1 MRKLRKPLSW
11 LLAVC
16 MLFSLL
22 PGTALAADPDPAP
35 VADTTTYTD
44 WEDLFGVGEDAYL
57 TTKDIGRIWTDKSV
71 STEDITLPGTTI
83 TGLTDNT
90 VEKAAD
96 ADFLVALSGLGS
108 AATIVDQTAIPT
120 DTILVLDMS
129 PKMQPNVNEMVTAAN
144 AALRNLLTSNPYN
157 RVGVVVYDNTSATIL
172 PLDRY
177 TNYDNGGTTELL
189 TISGNTITSHGIGGA
204 QQIPQNSFSFDGG
217 TYRNYQVG
225 LHEGM
230 YNLANAQDVTVEISG
245 QTVLRVPV
253 IISMA
258 SGNPERGRETFV
270 GTPDEVASS
279 GYVNPYN
286 DSNVTAKQQDSYVAQ
301 AFLSLLTAA
310 YSKKEIA
317 NNYTHNGES
326 RTPYVYTVG
335 VGDLSNDS
343 NEALANVVLNP
354 SQYLTEDTVVGREDN
369 NLNDALTSYNNGSV
383 QLIRSRFAV
392 DVGSISR
399 RYITIS
405 RGNNATLTLDDLKY
419 NDGYFAADNVST
431 AQAWNEIFDK
441 VLTEINTAAPTS
453 PTETTEGAE
462 GTGGESGFITF
473 TDELGPYMK
482 VVDAPTVLYGDHA
495 FTATTNDNGA
505 TYTFTGTVE
514 GNEIYGEADLADLE
528 LTVTTEGDT
537 QTLTW
542 KVPASLIPLRTVTA
556 TTHVDGDGGK
566 TYSIQQD
573 QEAYPIRLFYSVG
586 RDDAV
591 EFDQDDN
598 DYLIAHSKDGTT
610 SFYSNAWDTAD
621 TEDTQYGTTTAV
633 FTPAQSNAF
642 YHYTEDTPLYVL
654 VDNVAGGNQKLLTHE
669 EALAHLLQSTVI
681 PEQGT
686 VVIDGTIYNI
696 VRAQEAHKG
705 QGAAFFYE
713 HRYYQ
718 AQGTGDTGELDA
730 DLLTD
735 YHLVLNPNAL
745 QGHVVDDAGGLSI
758 QKGSTKLSRVSDGNA
773 AKTSNET
780 GTAVHYRHP
789 VYDVD
794 ATTVTVHLGNNGLRT
809 EPTPTGT
816 LTVKVNTTT
825 GSNVPSPEPTFT
837 YTLELYNVSPE
848 GTVNGKLDTQKAPVT
863 VKIGDGSETPLN
875 SDGTFQLQ
883 PGQTATVSG
892 IPAGTAYQLT
902 ETAIAGYEDTYENSY
917 PGYETTPQG
926 RVVYDSTGNIA
937 ASVTVSHAYDPSQRS
952 FTLTYNG
959 NAVQGSVTNVPSA
972 QSNIT
977 GGTQVTLAGGP
988 THSAVGSVAVAFIGW
1003 TDATNKTTTILSA
1016 NDTAPTTVASPYTVN
1031 ADTTLYAA
1039 WGYDTDGDGKPD
1051 VTEEKRTVTYNANS
1065 GYFDSI
1071 SSTTTKEEKVPAQ
1084 PSYRLNTTD
1093 EFKPSRDQVG
1103 GKDVAFV
1110 GWSETQHSDIYGL
1123 DDNYDPSI
1131 LAATVNV
1138 STADATVYAVW
1149 GYDSDGDGKPDV
1161 QDESYVI
1168 TASAGANGSITPLT
1182 RYVLAGA
1189 NAEFTIQPEENY
1201 ALDTV
1206 TIVKKNIDDT
1216 TVETKTYPNDGEHN
1230 IPGYAS
1236 GALTLENVQSNY
1248 AITVTFAEDADK
1260 DGTPDKYDRTLTYDA
1275 NGGYFGSEGTTEKTE
1290 TGLNDGD
1297 RHTLKSTDEYHPSHA
1312 DQDGHKV
1319 LFIGW
1324 TTDTSAQNEV
1334 YERGDG
1340 DSLPTLCGRTVT
1352 ISGDMVVYAVWGLDG
1367 DDDSKPDVTEDDHH
1381 ITATAGDNG
1390 SISPEEA
1397 YVSDGGSATFTIAP
1411 ASGYAVDTITIDADE
1426 AGEQVLTNNGGSL
1439 PTGVAEKWASYTF
1452 SNVTEDHT
1460 ISVTFGLDEDSNGVP
1475 DANEPEDA
1483 YTLTYHANGGAFDG
1497 QTDPYVVND
1506 VAAGPHTLNDIAAP
1520 THDAVEYNGQQ
1531 DVPVLFIGW
1540 MTEDDHETIYS
1551 VEGTAPDTVTSVSM
1565 DEDKAVWA
1573 AWGYDEDGNGEPD
1586 VTETQYTVTARVEGE
1601 GGSIDPT
1608 SKTVNAGED
1617 VEFTIDAEDGYA
1629 LDTIQVNGKTEYT
1642 NDDITAPFE
1651 GTWTLENVQE
1661 AAEVVVTFGEDENG
1675 NGVPDD
1681 KEEPE
1686 EEQYTVTAS
1695 SDSEEQGSIDPTE
1708 ATVDAGD
1715 DLPFTIHAED
1725 GCALDYITVNGDVV
1739 YSNNDPENAFTGNWT
1754 LEDIRED
1761 SEVVAYFGA
1770 DEDEDGVPD
1779 EPSYWT
1785 IEASAGSGGGID
1797 PEGDVFVPDGGDQ
1810 RFDFDPDRGYEID
1823 RVRVDGDSE
1832 RVRSSYTFE
1841 EVTENHTIRVTFTE
1855 TDEGGDDDNDD
1866 DDDGGIT
1873 YLTITAT
1880 AGEGGSISP
1889 DGRVQVAYD
1898 RNKSFIIQ
1906 ADEGYEL
1913 ADVLVDGRSVGAV
1926 GRYTFEKVHKNHTIT
1941 AVFTA
1946 IQKLNGVD
1954 RWLNTRDHIAYLSG
1968 YPDGTFGPDRNMT
1981 RAEVAQMFY
1990 ALLNDQNVPATVSFS
2005 DVPDGAWYADAVETL
2020 ASLGM
2025 FTGYPDGTFHPNSTI
2040 TRAEFAAAA
2049 LSFADMAPSARC
2061 SFPDVSAQDWFYPY
2075 VASAAEY
2082 GWIGGYPDGSF
2093 RPSGSIT
2100 RAEVA
2105 VIVNHMLGRTPDQS
2119 FVDRSLDR
2127 LVSFSDL
2134 NSSHWAFYPI
2144 MEASNSHG
2152 HIKAGGSEQW
2162 TGINN

>member
-22 PGTALAADPDPAP
+22 PGTALAADPGSTT
-35 VADTTTYTD
+35 ADTSTLTSWQD
-44 WEDLFGVGEDAYL
+44 VFGVGADQHL
-57 TTKDIGRIWTDKSV
+57 STKDIGRIWTDKTV
-71 STEDITLPGTTI
+71 STEDI
-83 TGLTDNT
+83 GLSGDIGQDVT
-90 VEKAAD
+90 VSKEPD
-96 ADFLVALSGLGS
+96 ADFLVGLSALGS
-108 AATIVDQTAIPT
+108 AATIVDKANVPV
-120 DTILVLDMS
+120 DTVFILDMS
-129 PKMQPNVNEMVTAAN
+129 PKMGDPDAKAEAMLTATESAIRTLMAAN
-144 AALRNLLTSNPYN
+144 PNN
-157 RVGVVVYDNTSATIL
+157 RVAVIGYSNYASVLL
-172 PLDRY
+172 PLDHY
-177 TNYDNGGTTELL
+177 QNGAQADYFNYDP
-189 TISGNTITSHGIGGA
+189 NTIGTGGKVTAYGINSSTNPVENTFDIDRQSSGTDKYTQSGIYLGAQQLLNADTTVRVGGA
-204 QQIPQNSFSFDGG
+204 QVDRAPQIILLSEGEPKDGDTNITAPPTTNSNNIQKFLVGDGAGSDESRHAQSFA
-217 TYRNYQVG
+217 
-225 LHEGM
+225 M
-230 YNLANAQDVTVEISG
+230 
-245 QTVLRVPV
+245 
-253 IISMA
+253 MM
-258 SGNPERGRETFV
+258 
-270 GTPDEVASS
+270 
-279 GYVNPYN
+279 
-286 DSNVTAKQQDSYVAQ
+286 
-301 AFLSLLTAA
+301 TAA
-310 YSKKEIA
+310 YMKGQVEDHYSSGASFITIGVDPGSADAPNLARLCLNPKEELSSNTHANAFNNYFNEYKTNTSVDIMRYGGGASRTDRVTFNDFPASVTSLAYNDAYYEVSDVGDSTAWESIFEEIA
-317 NNYTHNGES
+317 NS
-326 RTPYVYTVG
+326 I
-335 VGDLSNDS
+335 
-343 NEALANVVLNP
+343 
-354 SQYLTEDTVVGREDN
+354 
-369 NLNDALTSYNNGSV
+369 LTS
-383 QLIRSRFAV
+383 
-392 DVGSISR
+392 
-399 RYITIS
+399 
-405 RGNNATLTLDDLKY
+405 
-419 NDGYFAADNVST
+419 
-431 AQAWNEIFDK
+431 
-441 VLTEINTAAPTS
+441 APQY
-453 PTETTEGAE
+453 PTETPEGAD
-462 GTGGESGFITF
+462 GTDGEKGTLVF
-473 TDELGPYMK
+473 TDKLGAYMK
-482 VVDAPTVLYGDHA
+482 V
-495 FTATTNDNGA
+495 
-505 TYTFTGTVE
+505 TGTPRLVFANQQFE
-514 GNEIYGEADLADLE
+514 GK
-528 LTVTTEGDT
+528 TT
-537 QTLTW
+537 
-542 KVPASLIPLRTVTA
+542 
-556 TTHVDGDGGK
+556 DGGK
-566 TYSIQQD
+566 TYIFEGSIDANEIYPGAASLEYMTLEVSTDQNGQQTLTWTIPAALLPLRTLTATSSTDSTGVTSHTIQQD
-573 QEAYPIRLFYSVG
+573 RGAYPIRLFYSVD
-586 RDDAV
+586 RDETV
-591 EFDQDDN
+591 TFDQGDN

-610 SFYSNAWDTAD
+610 SFYSNAWDAAAQD
-621 TEDTQYGTTTAV
+621 DTQYGTATAV
-633 FTPAQSNAF
+633 FTPADSNAF

-654 VDNVAGGNQKLLTHE
+654 VDNVAGGSQTLLTHD
-669 EALAHLLQSTVI
+669 EALDHLLQSTVI
-681 PEQGT
+681 PERGT
-686 VVIDGTIYNI
+686 VVIDGTTYNI
-696 VRAQEAHKG
+696 VRAKDSHTGK
-705 QGAAFFYE
+705 GAAFFYE

-718 AQGTGDTGELDA
+718 AQDTGDEGELEA

-735 YHLVLNPNAL
+735 YHLVLNPQAL
-745 QGHVVDDAGGLSI
+745 IGHTDGDADGLYI
-758 QKGSTKLSRVSDGNA
+758 EAGSAKLSRVSDGSA
-773 AKTSNET
+773 DKTGNGT

-789 VYDVD
+789 VYNVD
-794 ATTVTVHLGNNGLRT
+794 DTTVTVHLGNNGLRT
-809 EPTPTGT
+809 EKTPTGT

-825 GSNVPSPEPTFT
+825 GSNVPSPEPEFT
-837 YTLELYNVSPE
+837 YKLELYNVSPE

-917 PGYETTPQG
+917 PRYETTPQG

-959 NAVQGSVTNVPSA
+959 NAVQGSVANVPSA

-977 GGTQVTLAGGP
+977 GGTQVTPAGGP
-988 THSAVGSVAVAFIGW
+988 THSSVNGVAVAFIGW
-1003 TDATNKTTTILSA
+1003 TDATNKTSTILSA
-1016 NDTAPTTVASPYTVN
+1016 NDTAPTTVVSPYTVN

-1051 VTEEKRTVTYNANS
+1051 VTEDKRTVTYNANGGTFGS
-1065 GYFDSI
+1065 DEAK
-1071 SSTTTKEEKVPAQ
+1071 TETVPAQ
-1084 PSYRLNTTD
+1084 DRYRLNTTA
-1093 EFKPSRDQVG
+1093 EFKPTHADDNSTE
-1103 GKDVAFV
+1103 VAFV

-1131 LAATVNV
+1131 LAATVDV
-1138 STADATVYAVW
+1138 STTDATVYAVW
-1149 GYDSDGDGKPDV
+1149 GYDSNGDGKPDV
-1161 QDESYVI
+1161 QDESYGI
-1168 TASAGANGSITPLT
+1168 TASVDGGNGSITPPT
-1182 RYVLAGA
+1182 RYVIAGTD
-1189 NAEFTIQPEENY
+1189 AEFTITPDTNY

-1206 TIVKKNIDDT
+1206 TIVKQDVGGS

-1230 IPGYAS
+1230 IPGYTS
-1236 GALTLENVQSNY
+1236 GTLTLSDVRSDY
-1248 AITVTFAEDADK
+1248 AITVTFAEDADQ

-1275 NGGYFGSEGTTEKTE
+1275 NGGYFSSEDEQTKTE
-1290 TGLNDGD
+1290 TGLNDD
-1297 RHTLKSTDEYHPSHA
+1297 QNYKLNTTNDFKPTHA

-1324 TTDTSAQNEV
+1324 TTDTSAQNKV
-1334 YERGDG
+1334 YKRGDTPPKT
-1340 DSLPTLCGRTVT
+1340 STRLT
-1352 ISGDMVVYAVWGLDG
+1352 ISGDMTVYAVWGLDG
-1367 DDDSKPDVTEDDHH
+1367 DDDGKPDVTEDDHH
-1381 ITATAGDNG
+1381 ITATTGPNG
-1390 SISPEEA
+1390 SINPKEA
-1397 YVSDGGSATFTIAP
+1397 YVSDGGSATFTITP
-1411 ASGYAVDTITIDADE
+1411 VSGYAVDTITIDSTAHKNDGT
-1426 AGEQVLTNNGGSL
+1426 APAPGTSW
-1439 PTGVAEKWASYTF
+1439 TSYTF
-1452 SNVTEDHT
+1452 KDVTEDHT
-1460 ISVTFGLDEDSNGVP
+1460 ISVTFGLDEDNNGVP
-1475 DANEPEDA
+1475 DANEPEAA

-1506 VAAGPHTLNDIAAP
+1506 VAAGPHTLSDIAAP

-1551 VEGTAPDTVTSVSM
+1551 VEDTAPDTVTSVSM

-1617 VEFTIDAEDGYA
+1617 VEFTIDAKDGYA
-1629 LDTIQVNGKTEYT
+1629 LDTIQVNSKTEYT

-1661 AAEVVVTFGEDENG
+1661 AAEVVVTFGEDEND

-1739 YSNNDPENAFTGNWT
+1739 YSNNDPENAFTGSWT

-1855 TDEGGDDDNDD
+1855 TDEGGDDDDDD

-1946 IQKLNGVD
+1946 SQKLNGVD

-2082 GWIGGYPDGSF
+2082 GWIGGYPDGTF

-2144 MEASNSHG
+2144 MEASNSHD

>member
-44 WEDLFGVGEDAYL
+44 WEDLFGVGGSAYL

-71 STEDITLPGTTI
+71 STQDITLPGTNI
-83 TGLTDNT
+83 DGLENNT
-90 VEKAAD
+90 VKKEAD

-108 AATIVDQTAIPT
+108 AATIVDRVSVPI
-120 DTILVLDMS
+120 DTVLILDMS
-129 PKMQPNVNEMVTAAN
+129 PKMGDPDAKAEAMLTATESAIRTLMAAN
-144 AALRNLLTSNPYN
+144 PNN
-157 RVGVVVYDNTSATIL
+157 RVAVIGYSDRASVLL
-172 PLDRY
+172 PLDHYQNGTEAEYFSYAPRGVG
-177 TNYDNGGTTELL
+177 TGGTVTAYGINSSANPVENTFDINGRLSGTDKYTQSGIYLGAQQLL
-189 TISGNTITSHGIGGA
+189 NADTTVRVGGA
-204 QQIPQNSFSFDGG
+204 QVDRAPQIILLSEGEPKDGDTNITAPPTTNSNNIQKFEPGDVGDRNETRHAQSFA
-217 TYRNYQVG
+217 
-225 LHEGM
+225 M
-230 YNLANAQDVTVEISG
+230 
-245 QTVLRVPV
+245 
-253 IISMA
+253 MM
-258 SGNPERGRETFV
+258 
-270 GTPDEVASS
+270 
-279 GYVNPYN
+279 
-286 DSNVTAKQQDSYVAQ
+286 
-301 AFLSLLTAA
+301 TAA
-310 YSKKEIA
+310 YVKGQVADHYTHEGAFITIGVDPDTADAPNLARLCLNPKGELSSNTHANDFNNYFNDYQTNSSVEIMRYYRGIGNSTATFSDFPASVTSLAYNDAYYEVTDVNNAEAWKEIFDEIA
-317 NNYTHNGES
+317 N
-326 RTPYVYTVG
+326 
-335 VGDLSNDS
+335 D
-343 NEALANVVLNP
+343 
-354 SQYLTEDTVVGREDN
+354 
-369 NLNDALTSYNNGSV
+369 
-383 QLIRSRFAV
+383 I
-392 DVGSISR
+392 
-399 RYITIS
+399 
-405 RGNNATLTLDDLKY
+405 AT
-419 NDGYFAADNVST
+419 
-431 AQAWNEIFDK
+431 Q
-441 VLTEINTAAPTS
+441 APTS
-453 PTETTEGAE
+453 PTETPEGAE

-482 VVDAPTVLYGDHA
+482 VVGAPTVLYGDHA
-495 FTATTNDNGA
+495 VKATTSDNGA

-514 GNEIYGEADLADLE
+514 GNEIYGAADLSDLE
-528 LTVTTEGDT
+528 LTVTTGGDT

-542 KVPASLIPLRTVTA
+542 KVPASLIPLCTVTA
-556 TTHVDGDGGK
+556 ESATNALGETTH
-566 TYSIQQD
+566 TIQQN
-573 QEAYPIRLFYSVG
+573 QEAYPIRLFYSVD
-586 RDDAV
+586 RDETV
-591 EFDQDDN
+591 TFDQDDN
-598 DYLIAHSKDGTT
+598 EYLIAHSKDGTT
-610 SFYSNAWDTAD
+610 SFYSNAWDAAAQD
-621 TEDTQYGTTTAV
+621 DAQYGTTTAV
-633 FTPAQSNAF
+633 FTPADSNAF

-654 VDNVAGGNQKLLTHE
+654 VDNVAGGNQKLLTHQ
-669 EALAHLLQSTVI
+669 EALDHLLQSTVI
-681 PEQGT
+681 PERET
-686 VVIDGTIYNI
+686 VVIDGTTYNI

-718 AQGTGDTGELDA
+718 AQGTGDEGVLEA

-735 YHLVLNPNAL
+735 YHLVLNPQAL
-745 QGHVVDDAGGLSI
+745 IGHTDGDADGLYI
-758 QKGSTKLSRVSDGNA
+758 EAGSAKLSRVSDGSA
-773 AKTSNET
+773 DKTGNGT

-789 VYDVD
+789 VYNVD
-794 ATTVTVHLGNNGLRT
+794 DTTVTVHLGNNGLRT
-809 EPTPTGT
+809 EKTPTGT
-816 LTVKVNTTT
+816 LTVKVNKTT
-825 GSNVPSPEPTFT
+825 GSSVPSPEPTFT
-837 YTLELYNVSPE
+837 YKLELYNVSPE

-863 VKIGDGSETPLN
+863 VKIGDGPETALN

-902 ETAIAGYEDTYENSY
+902 ETAIAGYEDTYQNSY

-926 RVVYDSTGNIA
+926 RVVYDSTGNIV

-977 GGTQVTLAGGP
+977 GGTQVTLADGP
-988 THSAVGSVAVAFIGW
+988 THSSVNGVAVAFIDW
-1003 TDATNKTTTILSA
+1003 TDAINKTTTILSA
-1016 NDTAPTTVASPYTVN
+1016 NDTAPTTVLSPYTVN

-1039 WGYDTDGDGKPD
+1039 WGYDTDGDGNPD
-1051 VTEEKRTVTYNANS
+1051 VTEDKRTVTYNANG
-1065 GYFDSI
+1065 GYFDST

-1093 EFKPSRDQVG
+1093 EFKPTRDQVG

-1123 DDNYDPSI
+1123 DDSYDDSI
-1131 LAATVNV
+1131 LAATVDV
-1138 STADATVYAVW
+1138 SSENKTVYAVW
-1149 GYDSDGDGKPDV
+1149 GYDTNGDGKPDV
-1161 QDESYVI
+1161 QYESYGI
-1168 TASAGANGSITPLT
+1168 TASVDGGNGSITPPT

-1189 NAEFTIQPEENY
+1189 NAEFTIKPEENY

-1206 TIVKKNIDDT
+1206 KIETRDILDHT
-1216 TVETKTYPNDGEHN
+1216 TKTETYPNDGEHN

-1236 GALTLENVQSNY
+1236 GTLTLSDVRSNY

-1275 NGGYFGSEGTTEKTE
+1275 NGGYFSSEDEQTKTE
-1290 TGLNDGD
+1290 TGLNDD
-1297 RHTLKSTDEYHPSHA
+1297 QNHKLNTTNDFKPTHA

-1324 TTDTSAQNEV
+1324 TTDTSAQNKV
-1334 YERGDG
+1334 YKRGDTPPKT
-1340 DSLPTLCGRTVT
+1340 STRLT
-1352 ISGDMVVYAVWGLDG
+1352 ISGDMTVYAVWGLDG
-1367 DDDSKPDVTEDDHH
+1367 DDDGKPDVTEDDHH
-1381 ITATAGDNG
+1381 ITATTGPNG
-1390 SISPEEA
+1390 SISPNEA
-1397 YVSDGGSATFTIAP
+1397 YVANGNNATFTITP
-1411 ASGYAVDTITIDADE
+1411 VSGYAVDTITIDADE

-1460 ISVTFGLDEDSNGVP
+1460 ISVTFGLDEDDNGVP
-1475 DANEPEDA
+1475 DANEPEAA
-1483 YTLTYHANGGAFDG
+1483 YTLTYHANGGAFYDG
-1497 QTDPYVVND
+1497 KD
-1506 VAAGPHTLNDIAAP
+1506 TLEVKDLSGTYQLRDKAP
-1520 THDAVEYNGQQ
+1520 THDPVDLDGTS
-1531 DVPVLFIGW
+1531 VPVLFIGW

-1551 VEGTAPDTVTSVSM
+1551 GNDTAPDTVTSVSM

-1686 EEQYTVTAS
+1686 EEPEEEQYTVTAS

-1739 YSNNDPENAFTGNWT
+1739 YSNNDPENAFTGSWT

-1946 IQKLNGVD
+1946 SQKLNGVD

-2082 GWIGGYPDGSF
+2082 GWIGGYPDGTF
-2093 RPSGSIT
+2093 HPSGSIT

>member
-22 PGTALAADPDPAP
+22 PGTALAADPGSTT
-35 VADTTTYTD
+35 ADTSTLTSWQD
-44 WEDLFGVGEDAYL
+44 VFGVGADQHL
-57 TTKDIGRIWTDKSV
+57 STKDIGRIWTDKTV
-71 STEDITLPGTTI
+71 STEDI
-83 TGLTDNT
+83 GLSGDIGQDVT
-90 VEKAAD
+90 VSKEPD
-96 ADFLVALSGLGS
+96 ADFLVGLSALGS
-108 AATIVDQTAIPT
+108 AATIVDKANVPV
-120 DTILVLDMS
+120 DTVFILDMS
-129 PKMQPNVNEMVTAAN
+129 PKMGDPDAKAEAMLTATESAIRTLMAAN
-144 AALRNLLTSNPYN
+144 PNN
-157 RVGVVVYDNTSATIL
+157 RVAVIGYSDYASVLL
-172 PLDRY
+172 PLDHY
-177 TNYDNGGTTELL
+177 QNGAQADYFNYDP
-189 TISGNTITSHGIGGA
+189 NTIGTGGKVTAYGINSSTNPVENTFDIDRQSSGTDKYTQSGIYLGAQQLLNADTTVRVGGA
-204 QQIPQNSFSFDGG
+204 QVDRAPQIILLSEGEPKDGDTNITAPPTTNSNNIQKFLVGDGAGSDESRHAQSFA
-217 TYRNYQVG
+217 
-225 LHEGM
+225 M
-230 YNLANAQDVTVEISG
+230 
-245 QTVLRVPV
+245 
-253 IISMA
+253 MM
-258 SGNPERGRETFV
+258 
-270 GTPDEVASS
+270 
-279 GYVNPYN
+279 
-286 DSNVTAKQQDSYVAQ
+286 
-301 AFLSLLTAA
+301 TAA
-310 YSKKEIA
+310 YMKGQVEDHYSSGASFITIGVDPGSADAPNLARLCLNPKEELSSNTHANAFNNYFNEYKTNTSVDIMRYGGGASRTDRVTFNDFPASVTSLAYNDAYYEVSDVGDSTAWESIFEEIA
-317 NNYTHNGES
+317 NS
-326 RTPYVYTVG
+326 I
-335 VGDLSNDS
+335 
-343 NEALANVVLNP
+343 
-354 SQYLTEDTVVGREDN
+354 
-369 NLNDALTSYNNGSV
+369 LTS
-383 QLIRSRFAV
+383 
-392 DVGSISR
+392 
-399 RYITIS
+399 
-405 RGNNATLTLDDLKY
+405 
-419 NDGYFAADNVST
+419 
-431 AQAWNEIFDK
+431 
-441 VLTEINTAAPTS
+441 APQY
-453 PTETTEGAE
+453 PTETPEGAD
-462 GTGGESGFITF
+462 GTGGEKGTLVF
-473 TDELGPYMK
+473 TDKLGAYMK
-482 VVDAPTVLYGDHA
+482 V
-495 FTATTNDNGA
+495 
-505 TYTFTGTVE
+505 TGTPRLVFANQQFE
-514 GNEIYGEADLADLE
+514 GK
-528 LTVTTEGDT
+528 TT
-537 QTLTW
+537 
-542 KVPASLIPLRTVTA
+542 
-556 TTHVDGDGGK
+556 DGGK
-566 TYSIQQD
+566 TYIFEGSIDANEIYPGAASLEYMTLEVSTDQNGQQTLTWTIPAALLPLRTLTATSSTDSTGVTSHTIQQD
-573 QEAYPIRLFYSVG
+573 RGAYPIRLFYSVD
-586 RDDAV
+586 RDETV
-591 EFDQDDN
+591 TFDQGDN

-610 SFYSNAWDTAD
+610 SFYSNAWDAAAQD
-621 TEDTQYGTTTAV
+621 DTQYGTATAV
-633 FTPAQSNAF
+633 FTPADSNAF

-654 VDNVAGGNQKLLTHE
+654 VDNVAGGSQTLLTHD
-669 EALAHLLQSTVI
+669 EALDHLLQSTVI
-681 PEQGT
+681 PERGT
-686 VVIDGTIYNI
+686 VVIDGTTYNI
-696 VRAQEAHKG
+696 VRAKDSHTGK
-705 QGAAFFYE
+705 GAAFFYE

-718 AQGTGDTGELDA
+718 AQDTGDEGELEA

-735 YHLVLNPNAL
+735 YHLVLNPQAL
-745 QGHVVDDAGGLSI
+745 IGHTDGDADGLYI
-758 QKGSTKLSRVSDGNA
+758 EAGSAKLSRVSDGSA
-773 AKTSNET
+773 DKTGNGT

-789 VYDVD
+789 VYNVD
-794 ATTVTVHLGNNGLRT
+794 DTTVTVHLGNNGLRT
-809 EPTPTGT
+809 EKTPTGT

-825 GSNVPSPEPTFT
+825 GSNVPSPEPEFT
-837 YTLELYNVSPE
+837 YKLELYNVSPE

-917 PGYETTPQG
+917 PRYETTPQG

-959 NAVQGSVTNVPSA
+959 NAVQGSVANVPSA

-977 GGTQVTLAGGP
+977 GGTQVTPAGGP
-988 THSAVGSVAVAFIGW
+988 THSSVNGVAVAFIGW
-1003 TDATNKTTTILSA
+1003 TDATNKTSTILSA
-1016 NDTAPTTVASPYTVN
+1016 NDTAPTTVVSPYTVN

-1051 VTEEKRTVTYNANS
+1051 VTEDKRTVTYNANGGTFGS
-1065 GYFDSI
+1065 DEAK
-1071 SSTTTKEEKVPAQ
+1071 TETVPAQ
-1084 PSYRLNTTD
+1084 DRYRLNTTA
-1093 EFKPSRDQVG
+1093 EFKPTHADDNSTE
-1103 GKDVAFV
+1103 VAFV

-1131 LAATVNV
+1131 LAATVDV
-1138 STADATVYAVW
+1138 STTDATVYAVW
-1149 GYDSDGDGKPDV
+1149 GYDSNGDGKPDV
-1161 QDESYVI
+1161 QDESYGI
-1168 TASAGANGSITPLT
+1168 TASVDGGNGSITPPT
-1182 RYVLAGA
+1182 RYVIAGTD
-1189 NAEFTIQPEENY
+1189 AEFTITPDTNY

-1206 TIVKKNIDDT
+1206 TIVKQDVGGS

-1230 IPGYAS
+1230 IPGYTS
-1236 GALTLENVQSNY
+1236 GTLTLSDVRSDY
-1248 AITVTFAEDADK
+1248 AITVTFAEDADQ

-1275 NGGYFGSEGTTEKTE
+1275 NGGYFSSEDEQTKTE
-1290 TGLNDGD
+1290 TDLNDD
-1297 RHTLKSTDEYHPSHA
+1297 QNYKLNTTNDFKPTHA

-1324 TTDTSAQNEV
+1324 TTDTSAQNKV
-1334 YERGDG
+1334 YKRGDTPPKT
-1340 DSLPTLCGRTVT
+1340 STRLT
-1352 ISGDMVVYAVWGLDG
+1352 ISGDMTVYAVWGLDG
-1367 DDDSKPDVTEDDHH
+1367 DDDGKPDVTEDDHH
-1381 ITATAGDNG
+1381 ITATTGPNG
-1390 SISPEEA
+1390 SINPKEA
-1397 YVSDGGSATFTIAP
+1397 YVSDGGSATFTITP
-1411 ASGYAVDTITIDADE
+1411 VSGYAVDTITIDSTAHKNDGT
-1426 AGEQVLTNNGGSL
+1426 APAPGTSW
-1439 PTGVAEKWASYTF
+1439 TSYTF
-1452 SNVTEDHT
+1452 KDVTEDHT
-1460 ISVTFGLDEDSNGVP
+1460 ISVTFGLDEDNNGVP
-1475 DANEPEDA
+1475 DANEPEAA

-1506 VAAGPHTLNDIAAP
+1506 VAAGPHTLSDIAAP

-1551 VEGTAPDTVTSVSM
+1551 VEDTAPDTVTSVSM

-1617 VEFTIDAEDGYA
+1617 VEFTIDAKDGYA
-1629 LDTIQVNGKTEYT
+1629 LDTIQVNSKTEYT

-1661 AAEVVVTFGEDENG
+1661 AAEVVVTFGEDEND

-1739 YSNNDPENAFTGNWT
+1739 YSNNDPENAFTGSWT

-1855 TDEGGDDDNDD
+1855 TDEGGDDDDDD

-1946 IQKLNGVD
+1946 SQKLNGVD

-2082 GWIGGYPDGSF
+2082 GWIGGYPDGTF

-2144 MEASNSHG
+2144 MEASNSHD

>member
-1 MRKLRKPLSW
+1 M
-11 LLAVC
+11 
-16 MLFSLL
+16 
-22 PGTALAADPDPAP
+22 T
-35 VADTTTYTD
+35 
-44 WEDLFGVGEDAYL
+44 
-57 TTKDIGRIWTDKSV
+57 WT
-71 STEDITLPGTTI
+71 
-83 TGLTDNT
+83 
-90 VEKAAD
+90 
-96 ADFLVALSGLGS
+96 
-108 AATIVDQTAIPT
+108 IP
-120 DTILVLDMS
+120 
-129 PKMQPNVNEMVTAAN
+129 
-144 AALRNLLTSNPYN
+144 AALL
-157 RVGVVVYDNTSATIL
+157 
-172 PLDRY
+172 
-177 TNYDNGGTTELL
+177 
-189 TISGNTITSHGIGGA
+189 
-204 QQIPQNSFSFDGG
+204 
-217 TYRNYQVG
+217 
-225 LHEGM
+225 
-230 YNLANAQDVTVEISG
+230 
-245 QTVLRVPV
+245 
-253 IISMA
+253 
-258 SGNPERGRETFV
+258 
-270 GTPDEVASS
+270 
-279 GYVNPYN
+279 
-286 DSNVTAKQQDSYVAQ
+286 
-301 AFLSLLTAA
+301 
-310 YSKKEIA
+310 
-317 NNYTHNGES
+317 
-326 RTPYVYTVG
+326 
-335 VGDLSNDS
+335 
-343 NEALANVVLNP
+343 
-354 SQYLTEDTVVGREDN
+354 
-369 NLNDALTSYNNGSV
+369 
-383 QLIRSRFAV
+383 
-392 DVGSISR
+392 
-399 RYITIS
+399 
-405 RGNNATLTLDDLKY
+405 
-419 NDGYFAADNVST
+419 
-431 AQAWNEIFDK
+431 
-441 VLTEINTAAPTS
+441 
-453 PTETTEGAE
+453 
-462 GTGGESGFITF
+462 
-473 TDELGPYMK
+473 
-482 VVDAPTVLYGDHA
+482 
-495 FTATTNDNGA
+495 
-505 TYTFTGTVE
+505 
-514 GNEIYGEADLADLE
+514 
-528 LTVTTEGDT
+528 
-537 QTLTW
+537 
-542 KVPASLIPLRTVTA
+542 PLRTLTA
-556 TTHVDGDGGK
+556 TSSTDSTGVTSH
-566 TYSIQQD
+566 TIQQD
-573 QEAYPIRLFYSVG
+573 RGAYPIRLFYSVD
-586 RDDAV
+586 RDETV
-591 EFDQDDN
+591 TFDQGDN

-610 SFYSNAWDTAD
+610 SFYSNAWDAAAQD
-621 TEDTQYGTTTAV
+621 DTQYGTATAV
-633 FTPAQSNAF
+633 FTPADSNAF

-654 VDNVAGGNQKLLTHE
+654 VDNVAGGSQTLLTHD
-669 EALAHLLQSTVI
+669 EALDHLLQSTVI
-681 PEQGT
+681 PERGT
-686 VVIDGTIYNI
+686 VVIDGTTYNI
-696 VRAQEAHKG
+696 VRAKDSHTGK
-705 QGAAFFYE
+705 GAAFFYE

-718 AQGTGDTGELDA
+718 AQDTGDEGELEA

-735 YHLVLNPNAL
+735 YHLVLNPQAL
-745 QGHVVDDAGGLSI
+745 IGHTDGDADGLYI
-758 QKGSTKLSRVSDGNA
+758 EAGSAKLSRVSDGSA
-773 AKTSNET
+773 DKTGNGT

-789 VYDVD
+789 VYNVD
-794 ATTVTVHLGNNGLRT
+794 DTTVTVHLGNNGLRT
-809 EPTPTGT
+809 EKTPTGT

-825 GSNVPSPEPTFT
+825 GSNVPSPEPEFT
-837 YTLELYNVSPE
+837 YKLELYNVSPE

-917 PGYETTPQG
+917 PRYETTPQG

-959 NAVQGSVTNVPSA
+959 NAVQGSVANVPSA

-977 GGTQVTLAGGP
+977 GGTQVTPAGGP
-988 THSAVGSVAVAFIGW
+988 THSSVNGVAVAFIGW
-1003 TDATNKTTTILSA
+1003 TDATNKTSTILSA
-1016 NDTAPTTVASPYTVN
+1016 NDTAPTTVVSPYTVN

-1051 VTEEKRTVTYNANS
+1051 VTEDKRTVTYNANGGTFGS
-1065 GYFDSI
+1065 DEAK
-1071 SSTTTKEEKVPAQ
+1071 TETVPAQ
-1084 PSYRLNTTD
+1084 DRYRLNTTA
-1093 EFKPSRDQVG
+1093 EFKPTHADDNSTE
-1103 GKDVAFV
+1103 VAFV

-1131 LAATVNV
+1131 LAATVDV
-1138 STADATVYAVW
+1138 STTDATVYAVW
-1149 GYDSDGDGKPDV
+1149 GYDSNGDGKPDV
-1161 QDESYVI
+1161 QDESYGI
-1168 TASAGANGSITPLT
+1168 TASVDGGNGSITPPT
-1182 RYVLAGA
+1182 RYVIAGTD
-1189 NAEFTIQPEENY
+1189 AEFTITPDTNY

-1206 TIVKKNIDDT
+1206 TIVKQDVGGS

-1230 IPGYAS
+1230 IPGYTS
-1236 GALTLENVQSNY
+1236 GTLTLSDVRSDY
-1248 AITVTFAEDADK
+1248 AITVTFAEDADQ

-1275 NGGYFGSEGTTEKTE
+1275 NGGYFSSEDEQTKTE
-1290 TGLNDGD
+1290 TGLNDD
-1297 RHTLKSTDEYHPSHA
+1297 QNYKLNTTNDFKPTHA

-1324 TTDTSAQNEV
+1324 TTDTSAQNKV
-1334 YERGDG
+1334 YKRGDTPPKT
-1340 DSLPTLCGRTVT
+1340 STRLT
-1352 ISGDMVVYAVWGLDG
+1352 ISGDMTVYAVWGLDG
-1367 DDDSKPDVTEDDHH
+1367 DDDGKPDVTEDDHH
-1381 ITATAGDNG
+1381 ITATTGPNG
-1390 SISPEEA
+1390 SINPKEA
-1397 YVSDGGSATFTIAP
+1397 YVSDGGSATFTITP
-1411 ASGYAVDTITIDADE
+1411 VSGYAVDTITIDSTAHKNDGT
-1426 AGEQVLTNNGGSL
+1426 APAPGTSW
-1439 PTGVAEKWASYTF
+1439 TSYTF
-1452 SNVTEDHT
+1452 KDVTEDHT
-1460 ISVTFGLDEDSNGVP
+1460 ISVTFGLDEDNNGVP
-1475 DANEPEDA
+1475 DANEPEAA

-1506 VAAGPHTLNDIAAP
+1506 VAAGPHTLSDIAAP

-1551 VEGTAPDTVTSVSM
+1551 VEDTAPDTVTSVSM

-1617 VEFTIDAEDGYA
+1617 VEFTIDAKDGYA
-1629 LDTIQVNGKTEYT
+1629 LDTIQVNSKTEYT

-1661 AAEVVVTFGEDENG
+1661 AAEVVVTFGEDEND

-1739 YSNNDPENAFTGNWT
+1739 YSNNDPENAFTGSWT

-1855 TDEGGDDDNDD
+1855 TDEGGDDDDDD

-1946 IQKLNGVD
+1946 SQKLNGVD

-2082 GWIGGYPDGSF
+2082 GWIGGYPDGTF

-2144 MEASNSHG
+2144 MEASNSHD

>member
-44 WEDLFGVGEDAYL
+44 WEDLFGVGGSAYL

-71 STEDITLPGTTI
+71 STQDIKLPGTTI
-83 TGLTDNT
+83 EGLTDNT
-90 VEKAAD
+90 VKKEAG

-108 AATIVDQTAIPT
+108 AATIVDETKVPTDTVIVLDMAPEMEPYVEDMVAAANDALENLLTANPNNRIAVVAYGNTAIP
-120 DTILVLDMS
+120 L
-129 PKMQPNVNEMVTAAN
+129 
-144 AALRNLLTSNPYN
+144 
-157 RVGVVVYDNTSATIL
+157 L
-172 PLDRY
+172 PLDHY
-177 TNYDNGGTTELL
+177 SNYSDQSPEELLQVGVHDNGIWADTTYVASYGKTDAGISIVEEEFEFDSGEERNTQIGIYTGMDLL
-189 TISGNTITSHGIGGA
+189 LQTS
-204 QQIPQNSFSFDGG
+204 D
-217 TYRNYQVG
+217 TT
-225 LHEGM
+225 
-230 YNLANAQDVTVEISG
+230 VTVDGVEL
-245 QTVLRVPV
+245 TRAPVMVLLSCGEPENGDTNFMTPSRRNIDPEY
-253 IISMA
+253 I
-258 SGNPERGRETFV
+258 GNN
-270 GTPDEVASS
+270 TPL
-279 GYVNPYN
+279 NHR
-286 DSNVTAKQQDSYVAQ
+286 AQ
-301 AFLSLLTAA
+301 AFVTMMTAGNMKA
-310 YSKKEIA
+310 KVSEHYYGADPDRSV
-317 NNYTHNGES
+317 H
-326 RTPYVYTVG
+326 VFTVG
-335 VGDLSNDS
+335 VGLE
-343 NEALANVVLNP
+343 EAGPDEGLAITALNP
-354 SQYLTEDTVVGREDN
+354 KERLETGAGFGDELKQAYTDYQT
-369 NLNDALTSYNNGSV
+369 NGSV
-383 QLIRSRFAV
+383 RLSRAEGPAGA
-392 DVGSISR
+392 DQ
-399 RYITIS
+399 YTTIS
-405 RGNNATLTLDDLKY
+405 KTDNPGSDNITYEDYKY
-419 NDGYFAADNVST
+419 NDNFYLASNFQSQED
-431 AQAWNEIFDK
+431 WNTIFQQIPD
-441 VLTEINTAAPTS
+441 EINTIAPTS
-453 PTETTEGAE
+453 PTETPEGAP

-482 VVDAPTVLYGDHA
+482 VVGAPTVLYGDHA

-514 GNEIYGEADLADLE
+514 GNEIYGEANLADLE
-528 LTVTTEGDT
+528 LTVTADGDT

-556 TTHVDGDGGK
+556 TTHVDGDGHK
-566 TYSIQQD
+566 TYSIQQN
-573 QEAYPIRLFYSVG
+573 QEAYPIRLFYSVA

-591 EFDQDDN
+591 TFDQDDN

-610 SFYSNAWDTAD
+610 SFYSNAWDAAAKD
-621 TEDTQYGTTTAV
+621 DTQYGTATAV
-633 FTPAQSNAF
+633 FTPAASNAF

-654 VDNVAGGNQKLLTHE
+654 VDNVAGGNQNLLTHD
-669 EALAHLLQSTVI
+669 EALDHLLQSTVI
-681 PEQGT
+681 PERGT
-686 VVIDGTIYNI
+686 VVIDGTTYNI

-735 YHLVLNPNAL
+735 YHLVLNPQAL
-745 QGHVVDDAGGLSI
+745 IGHTDGDADGLYI
-758 QKGSTKLSRVSDGNA
+758 KAGSAKLSRVSDGSA
-773 AKTSNET
+773 DKTVNGT

-789 VYDVD
+789 VYNVD
-794 ATTVTVHLGNNGLRT
+794 DTTVTVRLGNNGLRT
-809 EPTPTGT
+809 EKTPTGA

-825 GSNVPSPEPTFT
+825 GSSAPSSEPTFT

-902 ETAIAGYEDTYENSY
+902 ETAIAGYEDTYQNSY

-926 RVVYDSTGNIA
+926 RVVYDSTGDIA

-977 GGTQVTLAGGP
+977 GGTQVTLADGP
-988 THSAVGSVAVAFIGW
+988 THSSVNGVAVAFIDW
-1003 TDATNKTTTILSA
+1003 TDAINKTTTILSA

-1039 WGYDTDGDGKPD
+1039 WGYDTDNDGTAD
-1051 VTEEKRTVTYNANS
+1051 VNETKYTVTYNANGGMFGS
-1065 GYFDSI
+1065 DE
-1071 SSTTTKEEKVPAQ
+1071 TKTETVPAQ
-1084 PSYRLNTTD
+1084 DRYRLNTTA
-1093 EFKPSRDQVG
+1093 EFKPTHADDNST
-1103 GKDVAFV
+1103 KVAFV
-1110 GWSETQHSDIYGL
+1110 GWSLDKKDTIYGL
-1123 DDNYDPSI
+1123 DNGYDPSI

-1138 STADATVYAVW
+1138 SSEDKTVYAVW
-1149 GYDSDGDGKPDV
+1149 GYDTNGDGKPDV
-1161 QDESYVI
+1161 QDESYGI
-1168 TASAGANGSITPLT
+1168 TASVDGGNGSITPPT
-1182 RYVLAGA
+1182 RHVIAGTDA
-1189 NAEFTIQPEENY
+1189 AFTITPDTNY

-1216 TVETKTYPNDGEHN
+1216 TVETKTYRNDGEHN

-1236 GALTLENVQSNY
+1236 GTLTLSDVRSDY
-1248 AITVTFAEDADK
+1248 AITVTFASDNDG

-1275 NGGYFGSEGTTEKTE
+1275 NGGYFGSEGTTEKME

-1297 RHTLKSTDEYHPSHA
+1297 RHTLKSTDEYQPSHA
-1312 DQDGHKV
+1312 GQDNHQV

-1324 TTDTSAQNEV
+1324 TATDNSEAV

-1340 DSLPTLCGRTVT
+1340 DSLPALCGRTVT
-1352 ISGDMVVYAVWGLDG
+1352 IDGDMTVYAVWGLDG
-1367 DDDSKPDVTEDDHH
+1367 DDDGKPDVTEDDHH

-1390 SISPEEA
+1390 SINPEEA

-1411 ASGYAVDTITIDADE
+1411 ASGYAVDTITIDSTAHKNDGT
-1426 AGEQVLTNNGGSL
+1426 APAPGTSW
-1439 PTGVAEKWASYTF
+1439 TSYTF

-1460 ISVTFGLDEDSNGVP
+1460 ISVTFGLDEDGDGVP
-1475 DANEPEDA
+1475 DANEPEAA
-1483 YTLTYHANGGAFDG
+1483 YTLTYHANGGAFDDG
-1497 QTDPYVVND
+1497 KD
-1506 VAAGPHTLNDIAAP
+1506 TLEVKDLSGTYQLRDKAP
-1520 THDAVEYNGQQ
+1520 THDPVDLDGTS
-1531 DVPVLFIGW
+1531 VPVLFIGW
-1540 MTEDDHETIYS
+1540 MTEADHETIYS
-1551 VEGTAPDTVTSVSM
+1551 VEDTAPDTVTSVSM

-1695 SDSEEQGSIDPTE
+1695 SDNEEQGSIDPTE

-1739 YSNNDPENAFTGNWT
+1739 YSNNDPENAFTGSWT

-1810 RFDFDPDRGYEID
+1810 RFDFDPNRGYEID
-1823 RVRVDGDSE
+1823 RVRVDGDSV
-1832 RVRSSYTFE
+1832 RVRDSYTFE
-1841 EVTENHTIRVTFTE
+1841 EVEENHTIRVTFTE
-1855 TDEGGDDDNDD
+1855 TDEGDD
-1866 DDDGGIT
+1866 DDDDDDDEKVT

-1880 AGEGGSISP
+1880 AGKGGSISP
-1889 DGRVQVAYD
+1889 AGQVQVAYNRD
-1898 RNKSFIIQ
+1898 KNFLIQ
-1906 ADEGYEL
+1906 SEQGYEL
-1913 ADVLVDGRSVGAV
+1913 TDVLVDGKSVGV
-1926 GRYTFEKVHKNHTIT
+1926 TGYYTFERVRKDHTIT

-1946 IQKLNGVD
+1946 SQDLNGVG

-2082 GWIGGYPDGSF
+2082 GWIGGYPDGTF

-2144 MEASNSHG
+2144 MEASNSHD

>member
-44 WEDLFGVGEDAYL
+44 WEDLFGVGGSAYL

-71 STEDITLPGTTI
+71 STQDITLPGPVI
-83 TGLTDNT
+83 TGLTNNT
-90 VEKAAD
+90 VEKEAV

-108 AATIVDQTAIPT
+108 AATIVDRVSVPI
-120 DTILVLDMS
+120 DTVLILDMS
-129 PKMQPNVNEMVTAAN
+129 PKMGDPDAKAEAMLTATESAIRTLMAAN
-144 AALRNLLTSNPYN
+144 PNN
-157 RVGVVVYDNTSATIL
+157 RVAVIGYSDYASVLL
-172 PLDRY
+172 PLDHYQNGAQADYFNYNPNTIGTGGKVTAYGINSSTNPVENTFDIDRQSSGTDKY
-177 TNYDNGGTTELL
+177 TQSGIYLGAQQLLNAGTTVRV
-189 TISGNTITSHGIGGA
+189 GGA
-204 QQIPQNSFSFDGG
+204 QVDRAPQIILLSEGEPKDGDTNITAPPTTNSNNIQKFVVGDGAGSDESRHAQSFA
-217 TYRNYQVG
+217 
-225 LHEGM
+225 M
-230 YNLANAQDVTVEISG
+230 
-245 QTVLRVPV
+245 
-253 IISMA
+253 MM
-258 SGNPERGRETFV
+258 
-270 GTPDEVASS
+270 
-279 GYVNPYN
+279 
-286 DSNVTAKQQDSYVAQ
+286 
-301 AFLSLLTAA
+301 TAA
-310 YSKKEIA
+310 YVKGQVADHYAHDGAFITIGVNPGSADAPNLARLCLNPKGELSSNTHANDFNNYFNEYKTNTSVDIMRYGGGASRTDRVTFNNFPASVTSLAYNDAYYEVTDVDNAEAWKEIFDEIA
-317 NNYTHNGES
+317 N
-326 RTPYVYTVG
+326 
-335 VGDLSNDS
+335 D
-343 NEALANVVLNP
+343 
-354 SQYLTEDTVVGREDN
+354 
-369 NLNDALTSYNNGSV
+369 
-383 QLIRSRFAV
+383 I
-392 DVGSISR
+392 
-399 RYITIS
+399 
-405 RGNNATLTLDDLKY
+405 AT
-419 NDGYFAADNVST
+419 
-431 AQAWNEIFDK
+431 Q
-441 VLTEINTAAPTS
+441 APTS
-453 PTETTEGAE
+453 PTETPEGAP

-482 VVDAPTVLYGDHA
+482 VVGAPTVLYGDHA
-495 FTATTNDNGA
+495 VKATTSDNGA

-514 GNEIYGEADLADLE
+514 GNEIYGAADLSDLE
-528 LTVTTEGDT
+528 LTVTPGGDT

-556 TTHVDGDGGK
+556 ESATNALGETTH
-566 TYSIQQD
+566 TIQQN
-573 QEAYPIRLFYSVG
+573 QEAYPIRLFYSV
-586 RDDAV
+586 DWDETV
-591 EFDQDDN
+591 TFDQDDN

-610 SFYSNAWDTAD
+610 SFYSNAWDAAAKD
-621 TEDTQYGTTTAV
+621 DAQYGTATAV
-633 FTPAQSNAF
+633 FTPAASNAF

-654 VDNVAGGNQKLLTHE
+654 VDNVAGGSQKLLTHQ
-669 EALAHLLQSTVI
+669 EALEHLLQSTVF
-681 PEQGT
+681 PERGT
-686 VVIDGTIYNI
+686 VVIDGTTYNI

-718 AQGTGDTGELDA
+718 AQDTGDTGELDA

-735 YHLVLNPNAL
+735 YHLVLNPRAL

-758 QKGSTKLSRVSDGNA
+758 KEGSAKLSRVSDGNA
-773 AKTSNET
+773 AKTGNTT

-789 VYDVD
+789 VYNVD
-794 ATTVTVHLGNNGLRT
+794 DTKVTVHLGNNGLRT
-809 EPTPTGT
+809 EKTPTGT

-825 GSNVPSPEPTFT
+825 GSSAPSSEPTFT

-902 ETAIAGYEDTYENSY
+902 ETAIAGYEDTYQNSY
-917 PGYETTPQG
+917 PGYTTTPQG
-926 RVVYDSTGNIA
+926 RVVYDSTGDIA

-972 QSNIT
+972 LPNIT

-1016 NDTAPTTVASPYTVN
+1016 NDTAPTTVLSPYTVN

-1039 WGYDTDGDGKPD
+1039 WGYDTDGDGNPD
-1051 VTEEKRTVTYNANS
+1051 VTEDKRTVTYNANGGTFGS
-1065 GYFDSI
+1065 DE
-1071 SSTTTKEEKVPAQ
+1071 TKTETVPVQ
-1084 PSYRLNTTD
+1084 DRYRLNTTA
-1093 EFKPSRDQVG
+1093 EFKPTHANDNST
-1103 GKDVAFV
+1103 KVAFV
-1110 GWSETQHSDIYGL
+1110 GWSLTDNDTIYGL
-1123 DDNYDPSI
+1123 NDNYDPSI
-1131 LAATVNV
+1131 LAATVDV
-1138 STADATVYAVW
+1138 SSEDKTVYAVW
-1149 GYDSDGDGKPDV
+1149 GYDTNGDGKPDV
-1161 QDESYVI
+1161 QDESYTI
-1168 TASAGANGSITPLT
+1168 TASAGANGSITPPT
-1182 RYVLAGA
+1182 RYVIAGTD
-1189 NAEFTIQPEENY
+1189 AEFTITPDTNY

-1206 TIVKKNIDDT
+1206 TIVKQDVGGS

-1230 IPGYAS
+1230 IPGYTS
-1236 GALTLENVQSNY
+1236 GTLTLSDVRSDY
-1248 AITVTFAEDADK
+1248 AITVTFASDNDG

-1297 RHTLKSTDEYHPSHA
+1297 RHTLKSTDEYQPTHA
-1312 DQDGHKV
+1312 GQDNHQV

-1334 YERGDG
+1334 YERGDA
-1340 DSLPTLCGRTVT
+1340 LPQTSTRLT
-1352 ISGDMVVYAVWGLDG
+1352 ISGDMTVYAVWGLDG
-1367 DDDSKPDVTEDDHH
+1367 DDDGKPDVTEDDHH

-1390 SISPEEA
+1390 SINPKEA
-1397 YVSDGGSATFTIAP
+1397 YVSDGGSVTFTIAP

-1460 ISVTFGLDEDSNGVP
+1460 ISVTFGLDEDDNGVP
-1475 DANEPEDA
+1475 DANEPEAA
-1483 YTLTYHANGGAFDG
+1483 YTLTYHANGGAFDDG
-1497 QTDPYVVND
+1497 KD
-1506 VAAGPHTLNDIAAP
+1506 TLEVKDLSGTYQLRDKAP
-1520 THDAVEYNGQQ
+1520 THDPVDLDGTS
-1531 DVPVLFIGW
+1531 VPVLFIGW
-1540 MTEDDHETIYS
+1540 MTEGDHETIYS
-1551 VEGTAPDTVTSVSM
+1551 VEDTAPDTVTSVAM

-1617 VEFTIDAEDGYA
+1617 VEFTIDAKDGYA
-1629 LDTIQVNGKTEYT
+1629 LDTIQVNSKTEYT

-1661 AAEVVVTFGEDENG
+1661 AAEVVVTFGEDEND

-1695 SDSEEQGSIDPTE
+1695 SDNEEQGSIDPTE

-1739 YSNNDPENAFTGNWT
+1739 YSNNDPENAFTGSWT

-1855 TDEGGDDDNDD
+1855 TDEGGDDDDDD

-1946 IQKLNGVD
+1946 SQKLNGVD

-2082 GWIGGYPDGSF
+2082 GWIGGYPDGTF

-2144 MEASNSHG
+2144 MEASNSHD

>member
-1 MRKLRKPLSW
+1 MRYYRGIGNSTATFSDFPASVTS
-11 LLAVC
+11 LA
-16 MLFSLL
+16 
-22 PGTALAADPDPAP
+22 
-35 VADTTTYTD
+35 YN
-44 WEDLFGVGEDAYL
+44 DAYYEV
-57 TTKDIGRIWTDKSV
+57 TD
-71 STEDITLPGTTI
+71 
-83 TGLTDNT
+83 
-90 VEKAAD
+90 
-96 ADFLVALSGLGS
+96 
-108 AATIVDQTAIPT
+108 
-120 DTILVLDMS
+120 
-129 PKMQPNVNEMVTAAN
+129 VNN
-144 AALRNLLTSNPYN
+144 AEAWKE
-157 RVGVVVYDNTSATIL
+157 I
-172 PLDRY
+172 
-177 TNYDNGGTTELL
+177 
-189 TISGNTITSHGIGGA
+189 
-204 QQIPQNSFSFDGG
+204 FD
-217 TYRNYQVG
+217 
-225 LHEGM
+225 
-230 YNLANAQDVTVEISG
+230 
-245 QTVLRVPV
+245 
-253 IISMA
+253 
-258 SGNPERGRETFV
+258 
-270 GTPDEVASS
+270 
-279 GYVNPYN
+279 
-286 DSNVTAKQQDSYVAQ
+286 
-301 AFLSLLTAA
+301 
-310 YSKKEIA
+310 EIA
-317 NNYTHNGES
+317 N
-326 RTPYVYTVG
+326 
-335 VGDLSNDS
+335 D
-343 NEALANVVLNP
+343 
-354 SQYLTEDTVVGREDN
+354 
-369 NLNDALTSYNNGSV
+369 
-383 QLIRSRFAV
+383 I
-392 DVGSISR
+392 
-399 RYITIS
+399 
-405 RGNNATLTLDDLKY
+405 AT
-419 NDGYFAADNVST
+419 
-431 AQAWNEIFDK
+431 Q
-441 VLTEINTAAPTS
+441 APTS
-453 PTETTEGAE
+453 PTETPEGAE

-482 VVDAPTVLYGDHA
+482 VVGAPTVLYGDHA
-495 FTATTNDNGA
+495 VKATTSDNGA

-514 GNEIYGEADLADLE
+514 GNEIYGAADLSDLE
-528 LTVTTEGDT
+528 LTVTTGGDT

-556 TTHVDGDGGK
+556 ESATNALGETTH
-566 TYSIQQD
+566 TIQQN
-573 QEAYPIRLFYSVG
+573 QEAYPIRLFYSVD
-586 RDDAV
+586 RDETV
-591 EFDQDDN
+591 TFDQDDN
-598 DYLIAHSKDGTT
+598 EYLIAHSKDGTT
-610 SFYSNAWDTAD
+610 SFYSNAWDAAAQD
-621 TEDTQYGTTTAV
+621 DAQYGTTTAV
-633 FTPAQSNAF
+633 FTPADSNAF

-654 VDNVAGGNQKLLTHE
+654 VDNVAGGNQKLLTHQ
-669 EALAHLLQSTVI
+669 EALDHLLQSTVI
-681 PEQGT
+681 PERET
-686 VVIDGTIYNI
+686 VVIDGTTYNI

-718 AQGTGDTGELDA
+718 AQGTGDEGVLEA

-735 YHLVLNPNAL
+735 YHLVLNPQAL
-745 QGHVVDDAGGLSI
+745 IGHTDGDADGLYI
-758 QKGSTKLSRVSDGNA
+758 EAGSAKLSRVSDGSA
-773 AKTSNET
+773 DKTGNVT

-789 VYDVD
+789 VYNVD
-794 ATTVTVHLGNNGLRT
+794 DTTVTVHLGNNGLRT
-809 EPTPTGT
+809 EKTPTGT

-825 GSNVPSPEPTFT
+825 GSNVPSPEPEFT
-837 YTLELYNVSPE
+837 YKLELYNVSPE

-863 VKIGDGSETPLN
+863 IKIGDGSETPLN

-902 ETAIAGYEDTYENSY
+902 ETAIAGYEDTYQNSY
-917 PGYETTPQG
+917 PGYTTTPQG

-1016 NDTAPTTVASPYTVN
+1016 NDTAPTTVLSPYTVN

-1039 WGYDTDGDGKPD
+1039 WGYDTDGDGNPD
-1051 VTEEKRTVTYNANS
+1051 VTEDKRTVTYNANGGTFGS
-1065 GYFDSI
+1065 DE
-1071 SSTTTKEEKVPAQ
+1071 TKTETVPAQ
-1084 PSYRLNTTD
+1084 DRYRLNTTA
-1093 EFKPSRDQVG
+1093 EFKPTHADDNST
-1103 GKDVAFV
+1103 KVAFV
-1110 GWSETQHSDIYGL
+1110 GWSLDKKDTIYGL
-1123 DDNYDPSI
+1123 DNGYDDSI
-1131 LAATVNV
+1131 LADTVDV
-1138 STADATVYAVW
+1138 SSEDKTVYAVW
-1149 GYDSDGDGKPDV
+1149 GYDTNGDGKPDV
-1161 QDESYVI
+1161 QDESYGI
-1168 TASAGANGSITPLT
+1168 TASVDGGNGSITPPT
-1182 RYVLAGA
+1182 RYVIAGTD
-1189 NAEFTIQPEENY
+1189 AEFTITPDTNY

-1206 TIVKKNIDDT
+1206 TIVKQDVGGS

-1230 IPGYAS
+1230 IPGYTS
-1236 GALTLENVQSNY
+1236 GTLTLSDFRSDY
-1248 AITVTFAEDADK
+1248 TITVTFAVDTDK

-1290 TGLNDGD
+1290 TGLNDD
-1297 RHTLKSTDEYHPSHA
+1297 QNHKLNTTNDFKPSHA

-1324 TTDTSAQNEV
+1324 TTDTSAQNKV
-1334 YERGDG
+1334 YKRGDTPPKT
-1340 DSLPTLCGRTVT
+1340 STRLT
-1352 ISGDMVVYAVWGLDG
+1352 ISGDMTVYAVWGLDS
-1367 DDDSKPDVTEDDHH
+1367 DDDGTPDVTEDDHH

-1390 SISPEEA
+1390 SINPEEA

-1411 ASGYAVDTITIDADE
+1411 ASGYAVDTITIDSTAHKNDGT
-1426 AGEQVLTNNGGSL
+1426 APAPGTSW
-1439 PTGVAEKWASYTF
+1439 TSYTF
-1452 SNVTEDHT
+1452 KDVTEDHT
-1460 ISVTFGLDEDSNGVP
+1460 ISVTFGLDEDGNGVP
-1475 DANEPEDA
+1475 DANEPEAA
-1483 YTLTYHANGGAFDG
+1483 YTLTYHANGGAFDDG
-1497 QTDPYVVND
+1497 KD
-1506 VAAGPHTLNDIAAP
+1506 TLEVKDLSGTYQLRDKAP
-1520 THDAVEYNGQQ
+1520 THDPVDLDGTS
-1531 DVPVLFIGW
+1531 VPVLFIGW
-1540 MTEDDHETIYS
+1540 MTEADHETIYS
-1551 VEGTAPDTVTSVSM
+1551 VEDTAPDTVTSVAM

-1608 SKTVNAGED
+1608 SKTVDAGED
-1617 VEFTIDAEDGYA
+1617 VEFTIDAEGGY
-1629 LDTIQVNGKTEYT
+1629 
-1642 NDDITAPFE
+1642 
-1651 GTWTLENVQE
+1651 
-1661 AAEVVVTFGEDENG
+1661 
-1675 NGVPDD
+1675 
-1681 KEEPE
+1681 
-1686 EEQYTVTAS
+1686 
-1695 SDSEEQGSIDPTE
+1695 
-1708 ATVDAGD
+1708 
-1715 DLPFTIHAED
+1715 
-1725 GCALDYITVNGDVV
+1725 ALDYITVNGDVA
-1739 YSNNDPENAFTGNWT
+1739 YANNDPENAFTDSWT

-1855 TDEGGDDDNDD
+1855 TDEGGDDDDDD

-1946 IQKLNGVD
+1946 SQKLNGVD

-2082 GWIGGYPDGSF
+2082 GWIGGYPDGTF

-2144 MEASNSHG
+2144 MEASNSHD

>member
-44 WEDLFGVGEDAYL
+44 WEDLFGVGGSAYL

-71 STEDITLPGTTI
+71 STQDIKLPGTTI
-83 TGLTDNT
+83 EGLTDNT
-90 VEKAAD
+90 VKKEAG

-108 AATIVDQTAIPT
+108 AATIVDETKVPTDTVIVLDMAPEMEPYVEDMVAAANDALENLLTANPNNRIAVVAYGNTAIP
-120 DTILVLDMS
+120 L
-129 PKMQPNVNEMVTAAN
+129 
-144 AALRNLLTSNPYN
+144 
-157 RVGVVVYDNTSATIL
+157 L
-172 PLDRY
+172 PLDHY
-177 TNYDNGGTTELL
+177 SNYSDQSPEELLQVGVHDNGIWADTTYVASYGKTDAGISIVEEEFEFDSGEERNTQIGIYTGMDLL
-189 TISGNTITSHGIGGA
+189 LQTS
-204 QQIPQNSFSFDGG
+204 D
-217 TYRNYQVG
+217 TT
-225 LHEGM
+225 
-230 YNLANAQDVTVEISG
+230 VTVDGVEL
-245 QTVLRVPV
+245 TRAPVMVLLSCGEPENGDTNFMTPSRRNIDPEY
-253 IISMA
+253 I
-258 SGNPERGRETFV
+258 GNN
-270 GTPDEVASS
+270 TPL
-279 GYVNPYN
+279 NHR
-286 DSNVTAKQQDSYVAQ
+286 AQ
-301 AFLSLLTAA
+301 AFVTMMTAGNMKA
-310 YSKKEIA
+310 KVSEHYYGADPDRSV
-317 NNYTHNGES
+317 H
-326 RTPYVYTVG
+326 VFTVG
-335 VGDLSNDS
+335 VGLE
-343 NEALANVVLNP
+343 EAGPDEGLAITALNP
-354 SQYLTEDTVVGREDN
+354 KERLETGAGFGDELKQAYTDYQT
-369 NLNDALTSYNNGSV
+369 NGSV
-383 QLIRSRFAV
+383 RLSRAEGPAGA
-392 DVGSISR
+392 DQ
-399 RYITIS
+399 YTTIS
-405 RGNNATLTLDDLKY
+405 KTDNPGSDNITYEDYKY
-419 NDGYFAADNVST
+419 NDNFYLASNFQSQED
-431 AQAWNEIFDK
+431 WNTIFQQILD
-441 VLTEINTAAPTS
+441 EINTIAPTS
-453 PTETTEGAE
+453 PTETPEGAP

-482 VVDAPTVLYGDHA
+482 VVGAPTVLYGDHA

-514 GNEIYGEADLADLE
+514 GNEIYGEANLADLE
-528 LTVTTEGDT
+528 LTVTTDGDT

-556 TTHVDGDGGK
+556 TTHVDGDGHK
-566 TYSIQQD
+566 TYSIQQN
-573 QEAYPIRLFYSVG
+573 QEAYPIRLFYSVD

-591 EFDQDDN
+591 TFDQGDN

-610 SFYSNAWDTAD
+610 SFYSNAWDAAAKD
-621 TEDTQYGTTTAV
+621 DTQYGTATAV
-633 FTPAQSNAF
+633 FTPAASNAF

-654 VDNVAGGNQKLLTHE
+654 VDNVAGGNQNLLTHD
-669 EALAHLLQSTVI
+669 EALDHLLQSTVI
-681 PEQGT
+681 PERGT
-686 VVIDGTIYNI
+686 VVIDGTTYNI

-735 YHLVLNPNAL
+735 YHLVLNPQAL
-745 QGHVVDDAGGLSI
+745 IGHTDGDADGLYI
-758 QKGSTKLSRVSDGNA
+758 KAGSAKLSRVSDGSA
-773 AKTSNET
+773 DKTVNGT

-789 VYDVD
+789 VYNVD
-794 ATTVTVHLGNNGLRT
+794 DTTVTVRLGNNGLRT
-809 EPTPTGT
+809 EKTPTGA

-825 GSNVPSPEPTFT
+825 GSSAPSSEPTFT

-902 ETAIAGYEDTYENSY
+902 ETAIAGYEDTYQNSY

-926 RVVYDSTGNIA
+926 RVVYDSTGDIA

-977 GGTQVTLAGGP
+977 GGTQVTLADGP
-988 THSAVGSVAVAFIGW
+988 THSSVNGVAVAFIDW
-1003 TDATNKTTTILSA
+1003 TDAINKTTTILSA

-1039 WGYDTDGDGKPD
+1039 WGYDTDNDGTAD
-1051 VTEEKRTVTYNANS
+1051 VNETKYTVTYNANGGMFGS
-1065 GYFDSI
+1065 DE
-1071 SSTTTKEEKVPAQ
+1071 TKTETVPAQ
-1084 PSYRLNTTD
+1084 DRYRLNTTA
-1093 EFKPSRDQVG
+1093 EFKPTHADDNST
-1103 GKDVAFV
+1103 KVAFV
-1110 GWSETQHSDIYGL
+1110 GWSLDKKDTIYGL
-1123 DDNYDPSI
+1123 DNGYDPSI

-1138 STADATVYAVW
+1138 SSEDKTVYAVW
-1149 GYDSDGDGKPDV
+1149 GYDTNGDGKPDV
-1161 QDESYVI
+1161 QDESYGI
-1168 TASAGANGSITPLT
+1168 TASVDGGNGSITPPT
-1182 RYVLAGA
+1182 RYVLAGTD
-1189 NAEFTIQPEENY
+1189 AEFTIQPEENY

-1216 TVETKTYPNDGEHN
+1216 TVETKTYRNDGEHN

-1236 GALTLENVQSNY
+1236 GTLTLSDVRSDY
-1248 AITVTFAEDADK
+1248 AITVTFASDNDG

-1275 NGGYFGSEGTTEKTE
+1275 NGGYFGSEGTTEKME

-1297 RHTLKSTDEYHPSHA
+1297 RHTLKSTDEYQPSHA
-1312 DQDGHKV
+1312 GQDNHQV

-1324 TTDTSAQNEV
+1324 TATDNSEAV

-1340 DSLPTLCGRTVT
+1340 DSLPALCGRTVT
-1352 ISGDMVVYAVWGLDG
+1352 IDGDMTVYAVWGLDG
-1367 DDDSKPDVTEDDHH
+1367 DDDGKPDVTEDDHH

-1390 SISPEEA
+1390 SINPEEA

-1411 ASGYAVDTITIDADE
+1411 ASGYAVDTITIDSTAHKNDGT
-1426 AGEQVLTNNGGSL
+1426 APAPGTSW
-1439 PTGVAEKWASYTF
+1439 TSYTF

-1460 ISVTFGLDEDSNGVP
+1460 ISVTFGLDEDDNGVP
-1475 DANEPEDA
+1475 DANEPEAA
-1483 YTLTYHANGGAFDG
+1483 YTLTYHANGGAFGDG
-1497 QTDPYVVND
+1497 KD
-1506 VAAGPHTLNDIAAP
+1506 TLEVKDLSGTYQLRDKAP
-1520 THDAVEYNGQQ
+1520 THDPVDLDGTS
-1531 DVPVLFIGW
+1531 VPVLFIGW
-1540 MTEDDHETIYS
+1540 MTEADHETIYS
-1551 VEGTAPDTVTSVSM
+1551 VEDTAPDTVTSVSM

-1695 SDSEEQGSIDPTE
+1695 SDNEEQGSIDPTE

-1739 YSNNDPENAFTGNWT
+1739 YSNNDPENAFTGSWT

-1810 RFDFDPDRGYEID
+1810 RFDFDPNRGYEID
-1823 RVRVDGDSE
+1823 RVRVDGDSV
-1832 RVRSSYTFE
+1832 RVRDSYTFE
-1841 EVTENHTIRVTFTE
+1841 EVEENHTIRVTFTE
-1855 TDEGGDDDNDD
+1855 TDEGDD
-1866 DDDGGIT
+1866 DDDDDDDEKVT

-1880 AGEGGSISP
+1880 AGKGGSISP
-1889 DGRVQVAYD
+1889 AGQVQVAYNRD
-1898 RNKSFIIQ
+1898 KNFLIQ
-1906 ADEGYEL
+1906 SEQGYEL
-1913 ADVLVDGRSVGAV
+1913 TDVLVDGKSVGV
-1926 GRYTFEKVHKNHTIT
+1926 TGYYTFERVRKDHTIT

-1946 IQKLNGVD
+1946 SQDLNGVG

-2082 GWIGGYPDGSF
+2082 GWIGGYPDGTF

-2144 MEASNSHG
+2144 MEASNSHD

>member
-44 WEDLFGVGEDAYL
+44 WEDLFGVGGSAYL

-71 STEDITLPGTTI
+71 STQDITLPGTNI
-83 TGLTDNT
+83 DGLENNT
-90 VEKAAD
+90 VKKEAD

-108 AATIVDQTAIPT
+108 AATIVDRVSVPI
-120 DTILVLDMS
+120 DTVLILDMS
-129 PKMQPNVNEMVTAAN
+129 PKMGDPDAKAEAMLTATESAIRTLMAAN
-144 AALRNLLTSNPYN
+144 PNN
-157 RVGVVVYDNTSATIL
+157 RVAVIGYSDYASVLL
-172 PLDRY
+172 PLDHY
-177 TNYDNGGTTELL
+177 QNGAQADYFNYDP
-189 TISGNTITSHGIGGA
+189 NTIGTGGKVTAYGINSSTNPVENTFDIDRQSSGTDKYTQSGIYLGAQQLLNADTTVRVGGA
-204 QQIPQNSFSFDGG
+204 QVDRAPQIILLSEGEPKDGDTNITAPPTTNSNNIQKFEPGDVGDRNETRHAQSFA
-217 TYRNYQVG
+217 
-225 LHEGM
+225 M
-230 YNLANAQDVTVEISG
+230 
-245 QTVLRVPV
+245 
-253 IISMA
+253 MM
-258 SGNPERGRETFV
+258 
-270 GTPDEVASS
+270 
-279 GYVNPYN
+279 
-286 DSNVTAKQQDSYVAQ
+286 
-301 AFLSLLTAA
+301 TAA
-310 YSKKEIA
+310 YVKGQVADHYTHEGAFITIGVDPDTADAPNLARLCLNPKGELSSNTHANDFNNYFNDYQTNSSVEIMRYYRGIGNSTATFSDFPASVTSLAYNDAYYEVTDVNNAEAWKEIFDEIA
-317 NNYTHNGES
+317 N
-326 RTPYVYTVG
+326 
-335 VGDLSNDS
+335 D
-343 NEALANVVLNP
+343 
-354 SQYLTEDTVVGREDN
+354 
-369 NLNDALTSYNNGSV
+369 
-383 QLIRSRFAV
+383 I
-392 DVGSISR
+392 
-399 RYITIS
+399 
-405 RGNNATLTLDDLKY
+405 AT
-419 NDGYFAADNVST
+419 
-431 AQAWNEIFDK
+431 Q
-441 VLTEINTAAPTS
+441 APTS
-453 PTETTEGAE
+453 PTETPEGAE

-482 VVDAPTVLYGDHA
+482 VVGAPTVLYGDHA
-495 FTATTNDNGA
+495 VKATTSDNGA

-514 GNEIYGEADLADLE
+514 GNEIYGAADLSDLE
-528 LTVTTEGDT
+528 LTVTTGGDT

-556 TTHVDGDGGK
+556 ESATNALGETTH
-566 TYSIQQD
+566 TIQQN
-573 QEAYPIRLFYSVG
+573 QEAYPIRLFYSVD
-586 RDDAV
+586 RDETV
-591 EFDQDDN
+591 TFDQDDN
-598 DYLIAHSKDGTT
+598 EYLIAHSKDGTT
-610 SFYSNAWDTAD
+610 SFYSNAWDAAAQD
-621 TEDTQYGTTTAV
+621 DAQYGTTTAV
-633 FTPAQSNAF
+633 FTPADSNAF

-654 VDNVAGGNQKLLTHE
+654 VDNVAGGNQKLLTHQ
-669 EALAHLLQSTVI
+669 EALDHLLQSTVI
-681 PEQGT
+681 PERET
-686 VVIDGTIYNI
+686 VVIDGTTYNI

-718 AQGTGDTGELDA
+718 AQGTGDEGVLEA

-735 YHLVLNPNAL
+735 YHLVLNPQAL
-745 QGHVVDDAGGLSI
+745 IGHTDGDADGLYI
-758 QKGSTKLSRVSDGNA
+758 EAGSAKLSRVSDGSA
-773 AKTSNET
+773 DKTGNVT

-789 VYDVD
+789 VYNVD
-794 ATTVTVHLGNNGLRT
+794 DTTVTVHLGNNGLRT
-809 EPTPTGT
+809 EKTPTGT
-816 LTVKVNTTT
+816 LTVKVNENIT
-825 GSNVPSPEPTFT
+825 NADPDQEFT
-837 YTLELYNVSPE
+837 YTLGLYNASSMIE
-848 GTVNGKLDTQKAPVT
+848 GLVDPLDGEYPITIGSSSVNIKNGGNFKLKA
-863 VKIGDGSETPLN
+863 
-875 SDGTFQLQ
+875 
-883 PGQTATVSG
+883 GQTATISG
-892 IPAGTAYQLT
+892 LPVGTAYQITEESPVGYTPSYTNGDSDFTGQSHGLIRYVQGEDAPQASLTINYTYDPTASSYTLSYNANARTWGTPANMPGNETVTGGEVTLSSQVPTITLNEAGKKAVFVGWT
-902 ETAIAGYEDTYENSY
+902 ETPVDKIYGVEDTLAPS
-917 PGYETTPQG
+917 T
-926 RVVYDSTGNIA
+926 VYA
-937 ASVTVSHAYDPSQRS
+937 
-952 FTLTYNG
+952 
-959 NAVQGSVTNVPSA
+959 
-972 QSNIT
+972 
-977 GGTQVTLAGGP
+977 AGG
-988 THSAVGSVAVAFIGW
+988 
-1003 TDATNKTTTILSA
+1003 KYTISQ
-1016 NDTAPTTVASPYTVN
+1016 N
-1031 ADTTLYAA
+1031 TTLYAA
-1039 WGYDTDGDGKPD
+1039 WGYDTDGDGNPD
-1051 VTEEKRTVTYNANS
+1051 VTEDKRTVTYNANG
-1065 GYFDSI
+1065 GYFDST

-1093 EFKPSRDQVG
+1093 EFKPTRDQVD
-1103 GKDVAFV
+1103 GKNVAFV
-1110 GWSETQHSDIYGL
+1110 GWSLDKKDTIYGL
-1123 DDNYDPSI
+1123 DDSYDDSI
-1131 LAATVNV
+1131 LAATVDV
-1138 STADATVYAVW
+1138 SSEDKTVYAVW
-1149 GYDSDGDGKPDV
+1149 GYDTNGDGKPDV
-1161 QDESYVI
+1161 QDESYGI
-1168 TASAGANGSITPLT
+1168 TASVDGGNGSITPPT
-1182 RYVLAGA
+1182 RYVIAGTD
-1189 NAEFTIQPEENY
+1189 AEFTITPDTNY

-1206 TIVKKNIDDT
+1206 KIETRDILDHT
-1216 TVETKTYPNDGEHN
+1216 TKTETYPNDGEHN

-1236 GALTLENVQSNY
+1236 GTLTLSDVRSNY
-1248 AITVTFAEDADK
+1248 AITVTFAVDTDK

-1324 TTDTSAQNEV
+1324 TATDNSEAV

-1340 DSLPTLCGRTVT
+1340 DSLPALCGRTVT
-1352 ISGDMVVYAVWGLDG
+1352 IDGDMTFYAVWGLDG
-1367 DDDSKPDVTEDDHH
+1367 DDDGKPDVTEDDHH
-1381 ITATAGDNG
+1381 ITATTGPNG
-1390 SISPEEA
+1390 SISPNEA
-1397 YVSDGGSATFTIAP
+1397 YVANGNNATFTITPGAD
-1411 ASGYAVDTITIDADE
+1411 YAVDTITIDSTAHKNDGT
-1426 AGEQVLTNNGGSL
+1426 APAPGTSW
-1439 PTGVAEKWASYTF
+1439 TSYTF
-1452 SNVTEDHT
+1452 KDVTEDHT
-1460 ISVTFGLDEDSNGVP
+1460 ISVTFGLDEDDNGVP

-1551 VEGTAPDTVTSVSM
+1551 GNDTAPDTVTSVSM

-1739 YSNNDPENAFTGNWT
+1739 YSNNDPENAFTGSWT

-1946 IQKLNGVD
+1946 SQKLNGVD

-2082 GWIGGYPDGSF
+2082 GWIGGYPDGTF
-2093 RPSGSIT
+2093 HPSGSIT

>member
-44 WEDLFGVGEDAYL
+44 WEDLFGVGGSAYL

-71 STEDITLPGTTI
+71 STQDITLPGTNI
-83 TGLTDNT
+83 DGLENNT
-90 VEKAAD
+90 VKKEAD

-108 AATIVDQTAIPT
+108 AATIVDRVSVPI
-120 DTILVLDMS
+120 DTVLILDMS
-129 PKMQPNVNEMVTAAN
+129 PKMGDPDAKAEAMLTATESAIRTLMAAN
-144 AALRNLLTSNPYN
+144 PNN
-157 RVGVVVYDNTSATIL
+157 RVAVIGYSDYASVLL
-172 PLDRY
+172 PLDHY
-177 TNYDNGGTTELL
+177 QNGAQADYFNYDP
-189 TISGNTITSHGIGGA
+189 NTIGTGGKVTAYGINSSTNPVENTFDIDRQSSGTDKYTQSGIYLGAQQLLNADTTVRVGGA
-204 QQIPQNSFSFDGG
+204 QVDRAPQIILLSEGEPKDGDTNITAPPTTNSNNIQKFEPGDVGDRNETRHAQSFA
-217 TYRNYQVG
+217 
-225 LHEGM
+225 M
-230 YNLANAQDVTVEISG
+230 
-245 QTVLRVPV
+245 
-253 IISMA
+253 MM
-258 SGNPERGRETFV
+258 
-270 GTPDEVASS
+270 
-279 GYVNPYN
+279 
-286 DSNVTAKQQDSYVAQ
+286 
-301 AFLSLLTAA
+301 TAA
-310 YSKKEIA
+310 YVKGQVADHYTHEGAFITIGVDPDTADAPNLARLCLNPKGELSSNTHANDFNNYFNDYQTNSSVEIMRYYRGIGNSTATFSDFPASVTSLAYNDAYYEVTDVNNAEAWKEIFDEIA
-317 NNYTHNGES
+317 N
-326 RTPYVYTVG
+326 
-335 VGDLSNDS
+335 D
-343 NEALANVVLNP
+343 
-354 SQYLTEDTVVGREDN
+354 
-369 NLNDALTSYNNGSV
+369 
-383 QLIRSRFAV
+383 I
-392 DVGSISR
+392 
-399 RYITIS
+399 
-405 RGNNATLTLDDLKY
+405 AT
-419 NDGYFAADNVST
+419 
-431 AQAWNEIFDK
+431 Q
-441 VLTEINTAAPTS
+441 APTS
-453 PTETTEGAE
+453 PTETPEGAE

-482 VVDAPTVLYGDHA
+482 VVGAPTVLYGDHA
-495 FTATTNDNGA
+495 VKATTSDNGA

-514 GNEIYGEADLADLE
+514 GNEIYGAADLSDLE
-528 LTVTTEGDT
+528 LTVTTGGDT

-556 TTHVDGDGGK
+556 TTHVDGDGHK
-566 TYSIQQD
+566 TYSIHQN
-573 QEAYPIRLFYSVG
+573 QEAYPIRLFYSVA

-591 EFDQDDN
+591 TFDQDDN

-610 SFYSNAWDTAD
+610 SFYSNAWDAAAKD
-621 TEDTQYGTTTAV
+621 DTQYGTATAV
-633 FTPAQSNAF
+633 FTPAASNAF

-654 VDNVAGGNQKLLTHE
+654 VDNVAGGNQNLLTHD
-669 EALAHLLQSTVI
+669 EALDHLLQSTVI
-681 PEQGT
+681 PERGT
-686 VVIDGTIYNI
+686 VVIDGTTYNI

-735 YHLVLNPNAL
+735 YHLVLNPQAL
-745 QGHVVDDAGGLSI
+745 IGHTDGDADGLYI
-758 QKGSTKLSRVSDGNA
+758 KAGSAKLSRVSDGSA
-773 AKTSNET
+773 DKTVNGT

-789 VYDVD
+789 VYNVD
-794 ATTVTVHLGNNGLRT
+794 DTTVTVRLGNNGLRT
-809 EPTPTGT
+809 EKTPTGA

-825 GSNVPSPEPTFT
+825 GSSAPSSEPTFT

-902 ETAIAGYEDTYENSY
+902 ETAIAGYEDTYQNSY

-926 RVVYDSTGNIA
+926 RVVYDSTGDIA

-977 GGTQVTLAGGP
+977 GGTQVTLADGP
-988 THSAVGSVAVAFIGW
+988 THSSVNGVAVAFIDW
-1003 TDATNKTTTILSA
+1003 TDAINKTTTILSA

-1039 WGYDTDGDGKPD
+1039 WGYDTDNDGTAD
-1051 VTEEKRTVTYNANS
+1051 VNETKYTVTYNANGGMFGS
-1065 GYFDSI
+1065 DE
-1071 SSTTTKEEKVPAQ
+1071 TKTETVPAQ
-1084 PSYRLNTTD
+1084 DRYRLNTTA
-1093 EFKPSRDQVG
+1093 EFKPTHADDNST
-1103 GKDVAFV
+1103 KVAFV
-1110 GWSETQHSDIYGL
+1110 GWSLDKKDTIYGL
-1123 DDNYDPSI
+1123 DNGYDPSI

-1138 STADATVYAVW
+1138 SSEDKTVYAVW
-1149 GYDSDGDGKPDV
+1149 GYDTNGDGKPDV
-1161 QDESYVI
+1161 QDESYGI
-1168 TASAGANGSITPLT
+1168 TASVDGGNGSITPPT
-1182 RYVLAGA
+1182 RHVIAGTDA
-1189 NAEFTIQPEENY
+1189 AFTITPDTNY

-1216 TVETKTYPNDGEHN
+1216 TVETKTYRNDGEHN

-1236 GALTLENVQSNY
+1236 GTLTLSDVRSDY
-1248 AITVTFAEDADK
+1248 AITVTFASDNDG

-1275 NGGYFGSEGTTEKTE
+1275 NGGYFGSEGTTEKME

-1297 RHTLKSTDEYHPSHA
+1297 RHTLKSTDEYQPSHA
-1312 DQDGHKV
+1312 GQDNHQV

-1324 TTDTSAQNEV
+1324 TATDNSEAV

-1340 DSLPTLCGRTVT
+1340 DSLPALCGRTVT
-1352 ISGDMVVYAVWGLDG
+1352 IDGDMTVYAVWGLDG
-1367 DDDSKPDVTEDDHH
+1367 DDDGKPDVTEDDHH

-1390 SISPEEA
+1390 SINPEEA

-1411 ASGYAVDTITIDADE
+1411 ASGYAVDTITIDSTAHKNDGT
-1426 AGEQVLTNNGGSL
+1426 APAPGTSW
-1439 PTGVAEKWASYTF
+1439 TSYTF

-1460 ISVTFGLDEDSNGVP
+1460 ISVTFGLDEDGDGVP
-1475 DANEPEDA
+1475 DANEPEAA
-1483 YTLTYHANGGAFDG
+1483 YTLTYHANGGAFDDG
-1497 QTDPYVVND
+1497 KD
-1506 VAAGPHTLNDIAAP
+1506 TLEVKDLSGTYQLRDKAP
-1520 THDAVEYNGQQ
+1520 THDPVDLDGTS
-1531 DVPVLFIGW
+1531 VPVLFIGW
-1540 MTEDDHETIYS
+1540 MTEADHETIYS
-1551 VEGTAPDTVTSVSM
+1551 VEDTAPDTVTSVSM

-1695 SDSEEQGSIDPTE
+1695 SDNEEQGSIDPTE

-1739 YSNNDPENAFTGNWT
+1739 YSNNDPENAFTGSWT

-1810 RFDFDPDRGYEID
+1810 RFDFDPNRGYEID
-1823 RVRVDGDSE
+1823 RVRVDGDSV
-1832 RVRSSYTFE
+1832 RVRDSYTFE
-1841 EVTENHTIRVTFTE
+1841 EVEENHTIRVTFTE
-1855 TDEGGDDDNDD
+1855 TDEGDD
-1866 DDDGGIT
+1866 DDDDDDDEKVT

-1880 AGEGGSISP
+1880 AGKGGSISP
-1889 DGRVQVAYD
+1889 AGQVQVAYNRD
-1898 RNKSFIIQ
+1898 KNFLIQ
-1906 ADEGYEL
+1906 SEQGYEL
-1913 ADVLVDGRSVGAV
+1913 TDVLVDGKSVGV
-1926 GRYTFEKVHKNHTIT
+1926 TGYYTFERVRKDHTIT

-1946 IQKLNGVD
+1946 SQDLNGVG

-2082 GWIGGYPDGSF
+2082 GWIGGYPDGTF

-2144 MEASNSHG
+2144 MEASNSHD

>member
-1 MRKLRKPLSW
+1 M
-11 LLAVC
+11 
-16 MLFSLL
+16 M
-22 PGTALAADPDPAP
+22 
-35 VADTTTYTD
+35 
-44 WEDLFGVGEDAYL
+44 
-57 TTKDIGRIWTDKSV
+57 
-71 STEDITLPGTTI
+71 
-83 TGLTDNT
+83 
-90 VEKAAD
+90 
-96 ADFLVALSGLGS
+96 
-108 AATIVDQTAIPT
+108 
-120 DTILVLDMS
+120 M
-129 PKMQPNVNEMVTAAN
+129 
-144 AALRNLLTSNPYN
+144 
-157 RVGVVVYDNTSATIL
+157 
-172 PLDRY
+172 
-177 TNYDNGGTTELL
+177 
-189 TISGNTITSHGIGGA
+189 
-204 QQIPQNSFSFDGG
+204 
-217 TYRNYQVG
+217 
-225 LHEGM
+225 
-230 YNLANAQDVTVEISG
+230 
-245 QTVLRVPV
+245 
-253 IISMA
+253 
-258 SGNPERGRETFV
+258 
-270 GTPDEVASS
+270 
-279 GYVNPYN
+279 
-286 DSNVTAKQQDSYVAQ
+286 
-301 AFLSLLTAA
+301 TAA
-310 YSKKEIA
+310 YMKGQVEDHYSSGASFITIGVDPGSADAPNLARLCLNPKEELSSNTHANAFNNYFNEYKTNTSVDIMRYGGGASRTDRVTFNDFPASVTSLAYNDAYYEVSDVGDSTAWESIFEEIA
-317 NNYTHNGES
+317 NS
-326 RTPYVYTVG
+326 I
-335 VGDLSNDS
+335 
-343 NEALANVVLNP
+343 
-354 SQYLTEDTVVGREDN
+354 
-369 NLNDALTSYNNGSV
+369 LTS
-383 QLIRSRFAV
+383 
-392 DVGSISR
+392 
-399 RYITIS
+399 
-405 RGNNATLTLDDLKY
+405 
-419 NDGYFAADNVST
+419 
-431 AQAWNEIFDK
+431 
-441 VLTEINTAAPTS
+441 APQY
-453 PTETTEGAE
+453 PTETPEGAD
-462 GTGGESGFITF
+462 GTGGEKGTLVF
-473 TDELGPYMK
+473 TDKLGAYMK
-482 VVDAPTVLYGDHA
+482 V
-495 FTATTNDNGA
+495 
-505 TYTFTGTVE
+505 TGTPRLVFANQQFE
-514 GNEIYGEADLADLE
+514 GK
-528 LTVTTEGDT
+528 TT
-537 QTLTW
+537 
-542 KVPASLIPLRTVTA
+542 
-556 TTHVDGDGGK
+556 DGGK
-566 TYSIQQD
+566 TYIFEGSIDANEIYPGAASLEYMTLEVSTDQNGQQTLTWTIPAALLPLRTLTATSSTDSTGVTSHTIQQD
-573 QEAYPIRLFYSVG
+573 RGAYPIRLFYSVD
-586 RDDAV
+586 RDETV
-591 EFDQDDN
+591 TFDQGDN

-610 SFYSNAWDTAD
+610 SFYSNAWDAAAQD
-621 TEDTQYGTTTAV
+621 DTQYGTATAV
-633 FTPAQSNAF
+633 FTPADSNAF

-654 VDNVAGGNQKLLTHE
+654 VDNVAGGSQTLLTHD
-669 EALAHLLQSTVI
+669 EALDHLLQSTVI
-681 PEQGT
+681 PERGT
-686 VVIDGTIYNI
+686 VVIDGTTYNI
-696 VRAQEAHKG
+696 VRAKDSHTGK
-705 QGAAFFYE
+705 GAAFFYE

-718 AQGTGDTGELDA
+718 AQDTGDEGELEA

-735 YHLVLNPNAL
+735 YHLVLNPQAL
-745 QGHVVDDAGGLSI
+745 IGHTDGDADGLYI
-758 QKGSTKLSRVSDGNA
+758 EAGSAKLSRVSDGSA
-773 AKTSNET
+773 DKTGNGT

-789 VYDVD
+789 VYNVD
-794 ATTVTVHLGNNGLRT
+794 DTTVTVHLGNNGLRT
-809 EPTPTGT
+809 EKTPTGT

-825 GSNVPSPEPTFT
+825 GSNVPSPEPEFT
-837 YTLELYNVSPE
+837 YKLELYNVSPE

-917 PGYETTPQG
+917 PRYETTPQG

-959 NAVQGSVTNVPSA
+959 NAVQGSVANVPSA

-977 GGTQVTLAGGP
+977 GGTQVTPAGGP
-988 THSAVGSVAVAFIGW
+988 THSSVNGVAVAFIGW
-1003 TDATNKTTTILSA
+1003 TDATNKTSTILSA
-1016 NDTAPTTVASPYTVN
+1016 NDTAPTTVVSPYTVN

-1051 VTEEKRTVTYNANS
+1051 VTEDKRTVTYNANGGTFGS
-1065 GYFDSI
+1065 DEAK
-1071 SSTTTKEEKVPAQ
+1071 TETVPAQ
-1084 PSYRLNTTD
+1084 DRYRLNTTA
-1093 EFKPSRDQVG
+1093 EFKPTHADDNSTE
-1103 GKDVAFV
+1103 VAFV

-1131 LAATVNV
+1131 LAATVDV
-1138 STADATVYAVW
+1138 STTDATVYAVW
-1149 GYDSDGDGKPDV
+1149 GYDSNGDGKPDV
-1161 QDESYVI
+1161 QDESYGI
-1168 TASAGANGSITPLT
+1168 TASVDGGNGSITPPT
-1182 RYVLAGA
+1182 RYVIAGTD
-1189 NAEFTIQPEENY
+1189 AEFTITPDTNY

-1206 TIVKKNIDDT
+1206 TIVKQDVGGS

-1230 IPGYAS
+1230 IPGYTS
-1236 GALTLENVQSNY
+1236 GTLTLSDVRSDY
-1248 AITVTFAEDADK
+1248 AITVTFAEDADQ

-1275 NGGYFGSEGTTEKTE
+1275 NGGYFSSEDEQTKTE
-1290 TGLNDGD
+1290 TGLNDD
-1297 RHTLKSTDEYHPSHA
+1297 QNYKLNTTNDFKPTHA

-1324 TTDTSAQNEV
+1324 TTDTSAQNKV
-1334 YERGDG
+1334 YKRGDTPPKT
-1340 DSLPTLCGRTVT
+1340 STRLT
-1352 ISGDMVVYAVWGLDG
+1352 ISGDMTVYAVWGLDG
-1367 DDDSKPDVTEDDHH
+1367 DDDGKPDVTEDDHH
-1381 ITATAGDNG
+1381 ITATTGPNG
-1390 SISPEEA
+1390 SINPKEA
-1397 YVSDGGSATFTIAP
+1397 YVSDGGSATFTITP
-1411 ASGYAVDTITIDADE
+1411 VSGYAVDTITIDSTAHKNDGT
-1426 AGEQVLTNNGGSL
+1426 APAPGTSW
-1439 PTGVAEKWASYTF
+1439 TSYTF
-1452 SNVTEDHT
+1452 KDVTEDHT
-1460 ISVTFGLDEDSNGVP
+1460 ISVTFGLDEDNNGVP
-1475 DANEPEDA
+1475 DANEPEAA

-1506 VAAGPHTLNDIAAP
+1506 VAAGPHTLSDIAAP

-1551 VEGTAPDTVTSVSM
+1551 VEDTAPDTVTSVSM

-1617 VEFTIDAEDGYA
+1617 VEFTIDAKDGYA
-1629 LDTIQVNGKTEYT
+1629 LDTIQVNSKTEYT

-1661 AAEVVVTFGEDENG
+1661 AAEVVVTFGEDEND

-1739 YSNNDPENAFTGNWT
+1739 YSNNDPENAFTGSWT

-1855 TDEGGDDDNDD
+1855 TDEGGDDDDDD

-1946 IQKLNGVD
+1946 SQKLNGVD

-2082 GWIGGYPDGSF
+2082 GWIGGYPDGTF

-2144 MEASNSHG
+2144 MEASNSHD

>member
-44 WEDLFGVGEDAYL
+44 WEDLFGVGGSAYL

-71 STEDITLPGTTI
+71 STQDITLPGPVI
-83 TGLTDNT
+83 TGLTNNT
-90 VEKAAD
+90 VEKEAV

-108 AATIVDQTAIPT
+108 AATIVDRVSVPI
-120 DTILVLDMS
+120 DTVLILDMS
-129 PKMQPNVNEMVTAAN
+129 PKMGDPDAKAEAMLTATESAIRTLMAAN
-144 AALRNLLTSNPYN
+144 PNN
-157 RVGVVVYDNTSATIL
+157 RVAVIGYSDYASVLL
-172 PLDRY
+172 PLDHYQNGAQADYFNYNPNTIGTGGKVTAYGINSSTNPVENTFDIDRQSSGTDKY
-177 TNYDNGGTTELL
+177 TQSGIYLGAQQLLNAGTTVRV
-189 TISGNTITSHGIGGA
+189 GGA
-204 QQIPQNSFSFDGG
+204 QVDRAPQIILLSEGEPKDGDTNITAPPTTNSNNIQKFVVGDGAGSDESRHAQSFA
-217 TYRNYQVG
+217 
-225 LHEGM
+225 M
-230 YNLANAQDVTVEISG
+230 
-245 QTVLRVPV
+245 
-253 IISMA
+253 MM
-258 SGNPERGRETFV
+258 
-270 GTPDEVASS
+270 
-279 GYVNPYN
+279 
-286 DSNVTAKQQDSYVAQ
+286 
-301 AFLSLLTAA
+301 TAA
-310 YSKKEIA
+310 YVKGQVADHYAHDGAFITIGVNPGSTDAPNLARLCLNPKGELSSNTHANDFNNYFNEYKTNTSVDIMRYGGGASRTDRVTFNNFPASVTSLAYNDAYYEVTDVDNAEAWKEIFDEIA
-317 NNYTHNGES
+317 N
-326 RTPYVYTVG
+326 
-335 VGDLSNDS
+335 D
-343 NEALANVVLNP
+343 
-354 SQYLTEDTVVGREDN
+354 
-369 NLNDALTSYNNGSV
+369 
-383 QLIRSRFAV
+383 I
-392 DVGSISR
+392 
-399 RYITIS
+399 
-405 RGNNATLTLDDLKY
+405 AT
-419 NDGYFAADNVST
+419 
-431 AQAWNEIFDK
+431 Q
-441 VLTEINTAAPTS
+441 APTS
-453 PTETTEGAE
+453 PTETPEGAP

-482 VVDAPTVLYGDHA
+482 VVGAPTVLYGDHA
-495 FTATTNDNGA
+495 VKATTSDNGA

-514 GNEIYGEADLADLE
+514 GNEIYGAADLSDLE
-528 LTVTTEGDT
+528 LTVTPGGDT

-556 TTHVDGDGGK
+556 ESATNALGETTH
-566 TYSIQQD
+566 TIQQN
-573 QEAYPIRLFYSVG
+573 QEAYPIRLFYSV
-586 RDDAV
+586 DWDETV
-591 EFDQDDN
+591 TFDQDDN

-610 SFYSNAWDTAD
+610 SFYSNAWDAAAKD
-621 TEDTQYGTTTAV
+621 DAQYGTATAV
-633 FTPAQSNAF
+633 FTPAASNAF

-654 VDNVAGGNQKLLTHE
+654 VDNVAGGSQKLLTHQ
-669 EALAHLLQSTVI
+669 EALEHLLQSTVI
-681 PEQGT
+681 PERGT
-686 VVIDGTIYNI
+686 VVIDGTTYNI

-718 AQGTGDTGELDA
+718 AQDTGDTGELDA

-735 YHLVLNPNAL
+735 YHLVLNPRAL

-758 QKGSTKLSRVSDGNA
+758 KEGSAKLSRVSDGNA
-773 AKTSNET
+773 AKTGNTT

-789 VYDVD
+789 VYNVD
-794 ATTVTVHLGNNGLRT
+794 DTKVTVHLGNNGLRT
-809 EPTPTGT
+809 EKTPTGT

-825 GSNVPSPEPTFT
+825 GSSAPSSEPTFT

-902 ETAIAGYEDTYENSY
+902 ETAIAGYEDTYQNSY
-917 PGYETTPQG
+917 PGYTTTPQG
-926 RVVYDSTGNIA
+926 RVVYDSTGDIA
-937 ASVTVSHAYDPSQRS
+937 ASVTVSHAYDPSQRN

-972 QSNIT
+972 QPNIT

-1016 NDTAPTTVASPYTVN
+1016 NDTAPTTVLSPYTVN

-1039 WGYDTDGDGKPD
+1039 WGYDTDGDGNPD
-1051 VTEEKRTVTYNANS
+1051 VTEDKRTVTYNANGGTFGS
-1065 GYFDSI
+1065 DE
-1071 SSTTTKEEKVPAQ
+1071 TKTETVPAQ
-1084 PSYRLNTTD
+1084 DRYRLNTTA
-1093 EFKPSRDQVG
+1093 EFKPTHANDNST
-1103 GKDVAFV
+1103 KVAFV
-1110 GWSETQHSDIYGL
+1110 GWSLTDNDTIYGL
-1123 DDNYDPSI
+1123 NDNYDPSI
-1131 LAATVNV
+1131 LAATVDV
-1138 STADATVYAVW
+1138 SSEDKTVYAVW
-1149 GYDSDGDGKPDV
+1149 GYDTNGDGKPDV
-1161 QDESYVI
+1161 QDESYTI
-1168 TASAGANGSITPLT
+1168 TASAGANGSITPPT
-1182 RYVLAGA
+1182 RYVIAGTD
-1189 NAEFTIQPEENY
+1189 AEFTITPDTNY

-1206 TIVKKNIDDT
+1206 TIVKQDVGGS

-1230 IPGYAS
+1230 IPGYTS
-1236 GALTLENVQSNY
+1236 GTLTLSDVRSDY
-1248 AITVTFAEDADK
+1248 AITVTFASDNDG

-1297 RHTLKSTDEYHPSHA
+1297 RHTLKSTDEYQPTHA
-1312 DQDGHKV
+1312 GQDNHQV

-1334 YERGDG
+1334 YERGDA
-1340 DSLPTLCGRTVT
+1340 LPQTSTRLT
-1352 ISGDMVVYAVWGLDG
+1352 ISGDMTVYAVWGLDG
-1367 DDDSKPDVTEDDHH
+1367 DDDGKPDVTEDDHH

-1390 SISPEEA
+1390 SINPKEA
-1397 YVSDGGSATFTIAP
+1397 YVSDGGSVTFTIAP

-1460 ISVTFGLDEDSNGVP
+1460 ISVTFGLDEDDNGVP
-1475 DANEPEDA
+1475 DANEPEAA
-1483 YTLTYHANGGAFDG
+1483 YTLTYHANGGAFDDG
-1497 QTDPYVVND
+1497 KD
-1506 VAAGPHTLNDIAAP
+1506 TLEVKDLSGTYQLRDKAP
-1520 THDAVEYNGQQ
+1520 THDPVDLDGTS
-1531 DVPVLFIGW
+1531 VPVLFIGW
-1540 MTEDDHETIYS
+1540 MTEGDHETIYS
-1551 VEGTAPDTVTSVSM
+1551 VEDTAPDTVTSVAM

-1617 VEFTIDAEDGYA
+1617 VEFTIDAKDGYA
-1629 LDTIQVNGKTEYT
+1629 LDTIQVNSKTEYT

-1661 AAEVVVTFGEDENG
+1661 AAEVVVTFGEDEND

-1695 SDSEEQGSIDPTE
+1695 SDNEEQGSIDPTE

-1739 YSNNDPENAFTGNWT
+1739 YSNNDPENAFTGSWT

-1855 TDEGGDDDNDD
+1855 TDEGGDDDDDD

-1946 IQKLNGVD
+1946 SQKLNGVD

-2082 GWIGGYPDGSF
+2082 GWIGGYPDGTF

>member
-22 PGTALAADPDPAP
+22 PGTALAADPGSTT
-35 VADTTTYTD
+35 ADTSTLTSWQD
-44 WEDLFGVGEDAYL
+44 VFGVGADQHL
-57 TTKDIGRIWTDKSV
+57 STKDIGRIWTDKTV
-71 STEDITLPGTTI
+71 SATDITL
-83 TGLTDNT
+83 TGDIGNN
-90 VEKAAD
+90 VVISKD
-96 ADFLVALSGLGS
+96 PNADFLVGLSALGS
-108 AATIVDQTAIPT
+108 AATIVDKASVPV
-120 DTILVLDMS
+120 DTVFILDMS
-129 PKMQPNVNEMVTAAN
+129 PKMGASDDKVYSMLSATESAVR
-144 AALRNLLTSNPYN
+144 ALMDANPYN
-157 RVGVVVYDNTSATIL
+157 RVAVIGYSESAKVLL
-172 PLDRY
+172 PLDHYQNGQNTSYFSYSPRGAL
-177 TNYDNGGTTELL
+177 TGGTVTAYG
-189 TISGNTITSHGIGGA
+189 INSSNNTIQNTFDIRNWTGSGVDKYTQSGIYLGTQQLTGAETS
-204 QQIPQNSFSFDGG
+204 
-217 TYRNYQVG
+217 
-225 LHEGM
+225 
-230 YNLANAQDVTVEISG
+230 VEINGHSVG
-245 QTVLRVPV
+245 RVPQ
-253 IISMA
+253 IILLSEGEPKDGDTRITA
-258 SGNPERGRETFV
+258 PPTDTSNNIEKYVFGDGA
-270 GTPDEVASS
+270 GSDESRH
-279 GYVNPYN
+279 
-286 DSNVTAKQQDSYVAQ
+286 AQ
-301 AFLSLLTAA
+301 SFAMMMTAA
-310 YSKKEIA
+310 YMKGQVEDHYSSSASFITIGVDPGSADAPNLARLCLNPKEELSSNTHANDFHNYFNEYKTNTSVDIMRYGGGASRTDRVTFNDFPASVTSLAYNDAYYEVSDVGDSTAWESIFEEIA
-317 NNYTHNGES
+317 NS
-326 RTPYVYTVG
+326 I
-335 VGDLSNDS
+335 
-343 NEALANVVLNP
+343 
-354 SQYLTEDTVVGREDN
+354 
-369 NLNDALTSYNNGSV
+369 LTS
-383 QLIRSRFAV
+383 
-392 DVGSISR
+392 
-399 RYITIS
+399 
-405 RGNNATLTLDDLKY
+405 
-419 NDGYFAADNVST
+419 
-431 AQAWNEIFDK
+431 
-441 VLTEINTAAPTS
+441 APQY
-453 PTETTEGAE
+453 PTETPEGAD
-462 GTGGESGFITF
+462 GTGGEKGTLVF
-473 TDELGPYMK
+473 TDKLGAYMK
-482 VVDAPTVLYGDHA
+482 V
-495 FTATTNDNGA
+495 
-505 TYTFTGTVE
+505 TGTPRLVFANQQFE
-514 GNEIYGEADLADLE
+514 GKTTDGGKTYIFEGSIDANEIYPGAASLE
-528 LTVTTEGDT
+528 YMTLEVSTDQNGQ

-542 KVPASLIPLRTVTA
+542 TIPAALLPLRTVTA
-556 TTHVDGDGGK
+556 TTHVDGDGHK
-566 TYSIQQD
+566 TYSIQQN
-573 QEAYPIRLFYSVG
+573 QEAYPIRLFYSVD
-586 RDDAV
+586 RDETV
-591 EFDQDDN
+591 TFDQDDN
-598 DYLIAHSKDGTT
+598 EYLIAHSKDGTT
-610 SFYSNAWDTAD
+610 SFYSNAWDAAAQD
-621 TEDTQYGTTTAV
+621 DAQYGTTTAV
-633 FTPAQSNAF
+633 FTPADSNAF

-654 VDNVAGGNQKLLTHE
+654 VDNVVAGKQHLLTNA
-669 EALAHLLQSTVI
+669 EAKEHLGQLSVISPDEISQNNTVTI
-681 PEQGT
+681 MVNGQET
-686 VVIDGTIYNI
+686 VYNI

-735 YHLVLNPNAL
+735 YHLVLNPQAL
-745 QGHVVDDAGGLSI
+745 IGHTDGDADGLYI
-758 QKGSTKLSRVSDGNA
+758 KAGSAKLSRVSDGSA
-773 AKTSNET
+773 DKTVNGT

-789 VYDVD
+789 VYNVD
-794 ATTVTVHLGNNGLRT
+794 DTTVTVRLGNNGLRT
-809 EPTPTGT
+809 EKTPTGA

-825 GSNVPSPEPTFT
+825 GSSAPSSEPTFT

-902 ETAIAGYEDTYENSY
+902 ETAIAGYEDTYQNSY

-926 RVVYDSTGNIA
+926 RVVYDSTGDIA

-977 GGTQVTLAGGP
+977 GGTQVTLADGP
-988 THSAVGSVAVAFIGW
+988 THSSVNGVAVAFIDW
-1003 TDATNKTTTILSA
+1003 TDAINKTTTILSA

-1039 WGYDTDGDGKPD
+1039 WGYDTDNDGTAD
-1051 VTEEKRTVTYNANS
+1051 VNETKYTVTYNANGGMFGS
-1065 GYFDSI
+1065 DE
-1071 SSTTTKEEKVPAQ
+1071 TKTETVPAQ
-1084 PSYRLNTTD
+1084 DRYRLNTTA
-1093 EFKPSRDQVG
+1093 EFKPTHADDNST
-1103 GKDVAFV
+1103 KVAFV
-1110 GWSETQHSDIYGL
+1110 GWSLDKKDTIYGL
-1123 DDNYDPSI
+1123 DNGYDPSI

-1138 STADATVYAVW
+1138 SSEDKTVYAVW
-1149 GYDSDGDGKPDV
+1149 GYDTNGDGKPDV
-1161 QDESYVI
+1161 QDESYGI
-1168 TASAGANGSITPLT
+1168 TASVDGGNGSITPPT
-1182 RYVLAGA
+1182 RHVIAGTDA
-1189 NAEFTIQPEENY
+1189 AFTITPDTNY

-1216 TVETKTYPNDGEHN
+1216 TVETKTYRNDGEHN

-1236 GALTLENVQSNY
+1236 GTLTLSDVRSDY
-1248 AITVTFAEDADK
+1248 AITVTFASDNDG

-1275 NGGYFGSEGTTEKTE
+1275 NGGYFGSEGTTEKME

-1297 RHTLKSTDEYHPSHA
+1297 RHTLKSTDEYQPSHA
-1312 DQDGHKV
+1312 GQDNHQV

-1324 TTDTSAQNEV
+1324 TATDNSEAV

-1340 DSLPTLCGRTVT
+1340 DSLPALCGRTVT
-1352 ISGDMVVYAVWGLDG
+1352 IDGDMTVYAVWGLDG
-1367 DDDSKPDVTEDDHH
+1367 DDDGKPDVTEDDHH

-1390 SISPEEA
+1390 SINPEEA

-1411 ASGYAVDTITIDADE
+1411 ASGYAVDTITIDSTAHKNDGT
-1426 AGEQVLTNNGGSL
+1426 APAPGTSW
-1439 PTGVAEKWASYTF
+1439 TSYTF

-1460 ISVTFGLDEDSNGVP
+1460 ISVTFGLDEDGDGVP
-1475 DANEPEDA
+1475 DANEPEAA
-1483 YTLTYHANGGAFDG
+1483 YTLTYHANGGAFDDG
-1497 QTDPYVVND
+1497 KD
-1506 VAAGPHTLNDIAAP
+1506 TLEVKDLSGTYQLRDKAP
-1520 THDAVEYNGQQ
+1520 THDPVDLDGTS
-1531 DVPVLFIGW
+1531 VPVLFIGW
-1540 MTEDDHETIYS
+1540 MTEADHETIYS
-1551 VEGTAPDTVTSVSM
+1551 VEDTAPDTVTSVSM

-1695 SDSEEQGSIDPTE
+1695 SDNEEQGSIDPTE

-1739 YSNNDPENAFTGNWT
+1739 YSNNDPENAFTGSWT

-1810 RFDFDPDRGYEID
+1810 RFDFDPNRGYEID
-1823 RVRVDGDSE
+1823 RVRVDGDSV
-1832 RVRSSYTFE
+1832 RVRDSYTFE
-1841 EVTENHTIRVTFTE
+1841 EVEENHTIRVTFTE
-1855 TDEGGDDDNDD
+1855 TDEGDD
-1866 DDDGGIT
+1866 DDDDDDDEKVT

-1880 AGEGGSISP
+1880 AGKGGSISP

-1946 IQKLNGVD
+1946 SQKLNGVD

-2082 GWIGGYPDGSF
+2082 GWIGGYPDGTF

>member
-22 PGTALAADPDPAP
+22 PGTALAADPGSTT
-35 VADTTTYTD
+35 ADTSTLTSWQD
-44 WEDLFGVGEDAYL
+44 VFGVGADQHL
-57 TTKDIGRIWTDKSV
+57 STKDIGRIWTDKTV
-71 STEDITLPGTTI
+71 STEDI
-83 TGLTDNT
+83 GLSGDIGQDVT
-90 VEKAAD
+90 VSKEPD
-96 ADFLVALSGLGS
+96 ADFLVGLSALGS
-108 AATIVDQTAIPT
+108 AATIVDKANVPV
-120 DTILVLDMS
+120 DTVFILDMS
-129 PKMQPNVNEMVTAAN
+129 PKMGDPDAKAEAMLTATESAIRTLMAAN
-144 AALRNLLTSNPYN
+144 PNN
-157 RVGVVVYDNTSATIL
+157 RVAVIGYSDYASVLL
-172 PLDRY
+172 PLDHY
-177 TNYDNGGTTELL
+177 QNGAQADYFNYDP
-189 TISGNTITSHGIGGA
+189 NTIGTGGKVTAYGINSSTNPVENTFDIDRQSSGTDKYTQSGIYLGAQQLLNADTTVRVGGA
-204 QQIPQNSFSFDGG
+204 QVDRAPQIILLSEGEPKDGDTNITAPPTTNSNNIQKFVVGDGAGSDESRHAQSFA
-217 TYRNYQVG
+217 
-225 LHEGM
+225 M
-230 YNLANAQDVTVEISG
+230 
-245 QTVLRVPV
+245 
-253 IISMA
+253 MM
-258 SGNPERGRETFV
+258 
-270 GTPDEVASS
+270 
-279 GYVNPYN
+279 
-286 DSNVTAKQQDSYVAQ
+286 
-301 AFLSLLTAA
+301 TAA
-310 YSKKEIA
+310 YMKGQVEDHYSSGASFITIGVDPGSADAPNLARLCLNPKEELSSNTHANAFNNYFNEYKTNTSVDIMRYGGGASRTDRVTFNVFPASVTSLAYNDAYYEVSDVGDSTAWESIFEEIA
-317 NNYTHNGES
+317 NS
-326 RTPYVYTVG
+326 I
-335 VGDLSNDS
+335 
-343 NEALANVVLNP
+343 
-354 SQYLTEDTVVGREDN
+354 
-369 NLNDALTSYNNGSV
+369 LTS
-383 QLIRSRFAV
+383 
-392 DVGSISR
+392 
-399 RYITIS
+399 
-405 RGNNATLTLDDLKY
+405 
-419 NDGYFAADNVST
+419 
-431 AQAWNEIFDK
+431 
-441 VLTEINTAAPTS
+441 APQY
-453 PTETTEGAE
+453 PTETPEGAD
-462 GTGGESGFITF
+462 GTGGEKGTLVF
-473 TDELGPYMK
+473 TDKLGAYMK
-482 VVDAPTVLYGDHA
+482 V
-495 FTATTNDNGA
+495 
-505 TYTFTGTVE
+505 TGTPRLVFANQQFE
-514 GNEIYGEADLADLE
+514 GK
-528 LTVTTEGDT
+528 TT
-537 QTLTW
+537 
-542 KVPASLIPLRTVTA
+542 
-556 TTHVDGDGGK
+556 DGGK
-566 TYSIQQD
+566 TYIFEGSIDANEIYPGAASLEYMTLEVSTDQNGQQTLTWTIPAALLPLRTLTATSSTDSTGVTSHTIQQD
-573 QEAYPIRLFYSVG
+573 RGAYPIRLFYSVD
-586 RDDAV
+586 RDETV
-591 EFDQDDN
+591 TFDQGDN

-610 SFYSNAWDTAD
+610 SFYSNAWDAAAQD
-621 TEDTQYGTTTAV
+621 DTQYGTATAV
-633 FTPAQSNAF
+633 FTPADSNAF

-654 VDNVAGGNQKLLTHE
+654 VDNVAGGSQTLLTHD
-669 EALAHLLQSTVI
+669 EALDHLLQSTVI
-681 PEQGT
+681 PERGT
-686 VVIDGTIYNI
+686 VVIDGTTYNI
-696 VRAQEAHKG
+696 VRAKDSHTGK
-705 QGAAFFYE
+705 GAAFFYE

-718 AQGTGDTGELDA
+718 AQDTGDEGELEA

-735 YHLVLNPNAL
+735 YHLVLNPQAL
-745 QGHVVDDAGGLSI
+745 IGHTDGDADGLYI
-758 QKGSTKLSRVSDGNA
+758 EAGSAKLSRVSDGSA
-773 AKTSNET
+773 DKTGNGT

-789 VYDVD
+789 VYNVD
-794 ATTVTVHLGNNGLRT
+794 DTTVTVHLGNNGLRT
-809 EPTPTGT
+809 EKTPTGT

-825 GSNVPSPEPTFT
+825 GSNVPSPEPEFT
-837 YTLELYNVSPE
+837 YKLELYNVSPE

-917 PGYETTPQG
+917 PRYETTPQG

-937 ASVTVSHAYDPSQRS
+937 ASVTVSHAYDPSQRN

-959 NAVQGSVTNVPSA
+959 NAVQGSVANVPSA

-977 GGTQVTLAGGP
+977 GGTQVTLADGP
-988 THSAVGSVAVAFIGW
+988 THSSVNGVAVAFIDW
-1003 TDATNKTTTILSA
+1003 TDAINKTTTILSA
-1016 NDTAPTTVASPYTVN
+1016 NDTAPTTVLSPYTVN

-1039 WGYDTDGDGKPD
+1039 WGYDTDNDGTAD
-1051 VTEEKRTVTYNANS
+1051 VNETKYTVTYNANG
-1065 GYFDSI
+1065 GYFDSDTSI
-1071 SSTTTKEEKVPAQ
+1071 TVKTEKVPAQ
-1084 PSYRLNTTD
+1084 PSYKLNTTD
-1093 EFKPSRDQVG
+1093 FKPTHADHDN
-1103 GKDVAFV
+1103 KKVAFV
-1110 GWSETQHSDIYGL
+1110 GWSLDKKDTIYGL
-1123 DDNYDPSI
+1123 DNGYDPSI
-1131 LAATVNV
+1131 LTAKVDV
-1138 STADATVYAVW
+1138 SKTDATVYAVW
-1149 GYDSDGDGKPDV
+1149 GYDTDGDGTPDV
-1161 QDESYVI
+1161 QDESYGI
-1168 TASAGANGSITPLT
+1168 TASVDGGNGSITPPT
-1182 RYVLAGA
+1182 RHVIAGTD
-1189 NAEFTIQPEENY
+1189 AEFTIQPEENY

-1216 TVETKTYPNDGEHN
+1216 TVETKTYRNDGKPG
-1230 IPGYAS
+1230 IPGYTN
-1236 GALTLENVQSNY
+1236 GTLTLSDVQSNY
-1248 AITVTFAEDADK
+1248 AITVTFASDNDG

-1297 RHTLKSTDEYHPSHA
+1297 RHILKSTDEYQPTHA
-1312 DQDGHKV
+1312 EQDNHQV

-1324 TTDTSAQNEV
+1324 TATDNSEAV

-1367 DDDSKPDVTEDDHH
+1367 DDDGKPDVTEDDHH

-1390 SISPEEA
+1390 SINPEEA

-1460 ISVTFGLDEDSNGVP
+1460 ISVTFGLDEDDNGVP

-1506 VAAGPHTLNDIAAP
+1506 VAAGPHTLSDIAAP

-1551 VEGTAPDTVTSVSM
+1551 VEDTAPDTVTSVSM

-1617 VEFTIDAEDGYA
+1617 VEFTIDAKDGYA
-1629 LDTIQVNGKTEYT
+1629 LDTIQVNSKTEYT
-1642 NDDITAPFE
+1642 NDDITAPFK

-1661 AAEVVVTFGEDENG
+1661 AAEVVVTFGEDEND

-1695 SDSEEQGSIDPTE
+1695 SDNEEQGSIDPTE

-1739 YSNNDPENAFTGNWT
+1739 YSNNDPENAFTGSWT

-1946 IQKLNGVD
+1946 SQKLNGVD

-2082 GWIGGYPDGSF
+2082 GWIGGYPDGTF
-2093 RPSGSIT
+2093 HPSGSIT

>member
-44 WEDLFGVGEDAYL
+44 WEDLFGVGGSAYL

-71 STEDITLPGTTI
+71 STQDITLPGPVI
-83 TGLTDNT
+83 TGLTNNT
-90 VEKAAD
+90 VEKEAV

-108 AATIVDQTAIPT
+108 AATIVDRVSVPI
-120 DTILVLDMS
+120 DTVLILDMS
-129 PKMQPNVNEMVTAAN
+129 PKMGDPDAKAEAMLTATESAIRTLMAAN
-144 AALRNLLTSNPYN
+144 PNN
-157 RVGVVVYDNTSATIL
+157 RVAVIGYSDYASVLL
-172 PLDRY
+172 PLDHYQNGAQADYFNYNPNTIGTGGKVTAYGINSSTNPVENTFDIDRQSSGTDKY
-177 TNYDNGGTTELL
+177 TQSGIYLGAQQLLNAGTTVRV
-189 TISGNTITSHGIGGA
+189 GGA
-204 QQIPQNSFSFDGG
+204 QVDRAPQIILLSEGEPKDGDTNITAPPTTNSNNIQKFVVGDGAGSDESRHAQSFA
-217 TYRNYQVG
+217 
-225 LHEGM
+225 M
-230 YNLANAQDVTVEISG
+230 
-245 QTVLRVPV
+245 
-253 IISMA
+253 MM
-258 SGNPERGRETFV
+258 
-270 GTPDEVASS
+270 
-279 GYVNPYN
+279 
-286 DSNVTAKQQDSYVAQ
+286 
-301 AFLSLLTAA
+301 TAA
-310 YSKKEIA
+310 YVKGQVADHYAHDGAFITIGVNPGSADAPNLARLCLNPKGELSSNTHANDFNNYFNEYKTNTSVDIMRYGGGASRTDRVTFNNFPASVTSLAYNDAYYEVTDVDNAEAWKEIFDEIA
-317 NNYTHNGES
+317 N
-326 RTPYVYTVG
+326 
-335 VGDLSNDS
+335 D
-343 NEALANVVLNP
+343 
-354 SQYLTEDTVVGREDN
+354 
-369 NLNDALTSYNNGSV
+369 
-383 QLIRSRFAV
+383 I
-392 DVGSISR
+392 
-399 RYITIS
+399 
-405 RGNNATLTLDDLKY
+405 AT
-419 NDGYFAADNVST
+419 
-431 AQAWNEIFDK
+431 Q
-441 VLTEINTAAPTS
+441 APTS
-453 PTETTEGAE
+453 PTETPEGAP

-482 VVDAPTVLYGDHA
+482 VVGAPTVLYGDHA
-495 FTATTNDNGA
+495 VKATTSDNGA

-514 GNEIYGEADLADLE
+514 GNEIYGAADLSDLE
-528 LTVTTEGDT
+528 LTVTPGGDT

-556 TTHVDGDGGK
+556 ESATNALGETTH
-566 TYSIQQD
+566 TIQQN
-573 QEAYPIRLFYSVG
+573 QEAYPIRLFYSV
-586 RDDAV
+586 DWDETV
-591 EFDQDDN
+591 TFDQDDN

-610 SFYSNAWDTAD
+610 SFYSNAWDAAAKD
-621 TEDTQYGTTTAV
+621 DAQYGTATAV
-633 FTPAQSNAF
+633 FTPAASNAF

-654 VDNVAGGNQKLLTHE
+654 VDNVAGGSQKLLTHQ
-669 EALAHLLQSTVI
+669 EALEHLLQSTVI
-681 PEQGT
+681 PERGT
-686 VVIDGTIYNI
+686 VVIDGTTYNI

-718 AQGTGDTGELDA
+718 AQDTGDTGELDA

-735 YHLVLNPNAL
+735 YHLVLNPRAL

-758 QKGSTKLSRVSDGNA
+758 KEGSAKLSRVSDGNA
-773 AKTSNET
+773 AKTGNTT

-789 VYDVD
+789 VYNVD
-794 ATTVTVHLGNNGLRT
+794 DTKVTVHLGNNGLRT
-809 EPTPTGT
+809 EKTPTGT

-825 GSNVPSPEPTFT
+825 GSSAPSSEPTFT

-902 ETAIAGYEDTYENSY
+902 ETAIAGYEDTYQNSY
-917 PGYETTPQG
+917 PGYTTTPQG
-926 RVVYDSTGNIA
+926 RVVYDSTGDIA

-972 QSNIT
+972 QPNIT

-1016 NDTAPTTVASPYTVN
+1016 NDTAPTTVLSPYTVN

-1039 WGYDTDGDGKPD
+1039 WGYDTDGDGNPD
-1051 VTEEKRTVTYNANS
+1051 VTEDKRTVTYNANGGTFGS
-1065 GYFDSI
+1065 DE
-1071 SSTTTKEEKVPAQ
+1071 TKTETVPAQ
-1084 PSYRLNTTD
+1084 DRYRLNTTA
-1093 EFKPSRDQVG
+1093 EFKPTHANDNST
-1103 GKDVAFV
+1103 KVAFV
-1110 GWSETQHSDIYGL
+1110 GWSLTDNDTIYGL
-1123 DDNYDPSI
+1123 NDNYDPSI
-1131 LAATVNV
+1131 LAATVDV
-1138 STADATVYAVW
+1138 SSEDKTVYAVW
-1149 GYDSDGDGKPDV
+1149 GYDTNGDGKPDV
-1161 QDESYVI
+1161 QDESYTI
-1168 TASAGANGSITPLT
+1168 TASAGANGSITPPT
-1182 RYVLAGA
+1182 RYVIAGTD
-1189 NAEFTIQPEENY
+1189 AEFTITPDTNY

-1206 TIVKKNIDDT
+1206 TIVKQDVGGS

-1230 IPGYAS
+1230 IPGYTS
-1236 GALTLENVQSNY
+1236 GTLTLSDVRSDY
-1248 AITVTFAEDADK
+1248 AITVTFASDNDG

-1297 RHTLKSTDEYHPSHA
+1297 RHTLKSTDEYQPTHA
-1312 DQDGHKV
+1312 GQDNHQV

-1334 YERGDG
+1334 YERGDA
-1340 DSLPTLCGRTVT
+1340 LPQTSTRLT
-1352 ISGDMVVYAVWGLDG
+1352 ISGDMTVYAVWGLDG
-1367 DDDSKPDVTEDDHH
+1367 DDDGKPDVTEDDHH

-1390 SISPEEA
+1390 SINPKEA
-1397 YVSDGGSATFTIAP
+1397 YVSDGGSVTFTIAP

-1460 ISVTFGLDEDSNGVP
+1460 ISVTFGLDEDDNGVP
-1475 DANEPEDA
+1475 DANEPEAA
-1483 YTLTYHANGGAFDG
+1483 YTLTYHANGGAFDDG
-1497 QTDPYVVND
+1497 KD
-1506 VAAGPHTLNDIAAP
+1506 TLEVKDLSGTYQLRDKAP
-1520 THDAVEYNGQQ
+1520 THDPVDLDGTS
-1531 DVPVLFIGW
+1531 VPVLFIGW
-1540 MTEDDHETIYS
+1540 MTEGDHETIYS
-1551 VEGTAPDTVTSVSM
+1551 VEDTAPDTVTSVAM

-1617 VEFTIDAEDGYA
+1617 VEFTIDAKDGYA
-1629 LDTIQVNGKTEYT
+1629 LDTIQVNSKTEYT

-1661 AAEVVVTFGEDENG
+1661 AAEVVVTFGEDEND

-1695 SDSEEQGSIDPTE
+1695 SDNEEQGSIDPTE

-1739 YSNNDPENAFTGNWT
+1739 YSNNDPENAFTGSWT

-1855 TDEGGDDDNDD
+1855 TDEGGDDDDDD

-1946 IQKLNGVD
+1946 SQKLNGVD

-2082 GWIGGYPDGSF
+2082 GWIGGYPDGTF

-2134 NSSHWAFYPI
+2134 NSSHWAFHPI

>member
-22 PGTALAADPDPAP
+22 PGTALAAAP
-35 VADTTTYTD
+35 GSTTADTSTLTSWQD
-44 WEDLFGVGEDAYL
+44 VFGVGADQHL
-57 TTKDIGRIWTDKSV
+57 STKDIGRIWTDKTV
-71 STEDITLPGTTI
+71 STEDIVLSGDI
-83 TGLTDNT
+83 GQDVT
-90 VEKAAD
+90 VSKETD
-96 ADFLVALSGLGS
+96 ADFLVGLSALGS
-108 AATIVDQTAIPT
+108 AATIVDKASVPV
-120 DTILVLDMS
+120 DTVFILDMS
-129 PKMQPNVNEMVTAAN
+129 PKMGDPDAKAEAMLTATESAIRTLMAAN
-144 AALRNLLTSNPYN
+144 PNN
-157 RVGVVVYDNTSATIL
+157 RVAVIGYSDYASVLL
-172 PLDRY
+172 PLDHY
-177 TNYDNGGTTELL
+177 QNGAQADYFNYDP
-189 TISGNTITSHGIGGA
+189 NTIGTGGKVTAYGINSSTNPVENTFDIDRQSSGTDKYTQSGIYLGAQQLLNADTTVRVGGA
-204 QQIPQNSFSFDGG
+204 QVDRAPQIILLSEGEPKDGDTNITAPPTTNSNNIQKFVVGDGAGSDESRHAQSFA
-217 TYRNYQVG
+217 
-225 LHEGM
+225 M
-230 YNLANAQDVTVEISG
+230 
-245 QTVLRVPV
+245 
-253 IISMA
+253 MM
-258 SGNPERGRETFV
+258 
-270 GTPDEVASS
+270 
-279 GYVNPYN
+279 
-286 DSNVTAKQQDSYVAQ
+286 
-301 AFLSLLTAA
+301 TAA
-310 YSKKEIA
+310 YMKGQVEDHYSSSASFITIGVDPGSADAPNLARLCLNPKEELSSNTHANAFNNYFNEYKTNTSVDIMRYGGGASRTDRVTFNDFPASVTSLAYNDAYYEVSDVNDSTAWESIFEEIA
-317 NNYTHNGES
+317 NS
-326 RTPYVYTVG
+326 I
-335 VGDLSNDS
+335 
-343 NEALANVVLNP
+343 
-354 SQYLTEDTVVGREDN
+354 
-369 NLNDALTSYNNGSV
+369 LTSAPQYP
-383 QLIRSRFAV
+383 
-392 DVGSISR
+392 
-399 RYITIS
+399 
-405 RGNNATLTLDDLKY
+405 
-419 NDGYFAADNVST
+419 
-431 AQAWNEIFDK
+431 
-441 VLTEINTAAPTS
+441 TEIP
-453 PTETTEGAE
+453 EGAD
-462 GTGGESGFITF
+462 GTGGEKGTLVF
-473 TDELGPYMK
+473 TDKLGAYMK
-482 VVDAPTVLYGDHA
+482 V
-495 FTATTNDNGA
+495 
-505 TYTFTGTVE
+505 TGTPHLVFANQQFE
-514 GNEIYGEADLADLE
+514 GK
-528 LTVTTEGDT
+528 TT
-537 QTLTW
+537 
-542 KVPASLIPLRTVTA
+542 
-556 TTHVDGDGGK
+556 DGGK
-566 TYSIQQD
+566 TYIFEGSIDANEIYPGAASLKYMTLEVSTDQNGQQTLTWTIPAALLPLRTLTATSSTDSTGVTSHTIQQD
-573 QEAYPIRLFYSVG
+573 RGAYPIRLFYSVD
-586 RDDAV
+586 RDETV
-591 EFDQDDN
+591 KFDQDDN

-610 SFYSNAWDTAD
+610 SFYSNAWDAAAKD
-621 TEDTQYGTTTAV
+621 DAQYGTTTAV
-633 FTPAQSNAF
+633 FTPADSNAF

-654 VDNVAGGNQKLLTHE
+654 VDHVAGGNQKLLTHQ
-669 EALAHLLQSTVI
+669 EALDHLLQSTVI
-681 PEQGT
+681 PERGT
-686 VVIDGTIYNI
+686 VVINGTTYNI
-696 VRAQEAHKG
+696 VRAKDEHKG
-705 QGAAFFYE
+705 KGAAFFYE

-718 AQGTGDTGELDA
+718 AQGTGDTGKLEA

-735 YHLVLNPNAL
+735 YHLVLNPQAL
-745 QGHVVDDAGGLSI
+745 IGHTDGDADGLYI
-758 QKGSTKLSRVSDGNA
+758 KAGSAKLSRVSDGSA
-773 AKTSNET
+773 DKTVNGT

-789 VYDVD
+789 VYNVD
-794 ATTVTVHLGNNGLRT
+794 DTTVTVRLGNNGLRT
-809 EPTPTGT
+809 EKTPTGT

-825 GSNVPSPEPTFT
+825 GSNVPSPEPEFT

-875 SDGTFQLQ
+875 SDGTFQLR

-988 THSAVGSVAVAFIGW
+988 THSSVNGVAVAFIGW

-1016 NDTAPTTVASPYTVN
+1016 NDTAPTTVVSPYTVN

-1051 VTEEKRTVTYNANS
+1051 VTEDKRTVTYNANG
-1065 GYFDSI
+1065 GYFDST

-1084 PSYRLNTTD
+1084 PSYRLNTTA
-1093 EFKPSRDQVG
+1093 EFKPTHADDNSTE
-1103 GKDVAFV
+1103 VAFV

-1123 DDNYDPSI
+1123 DDNYDDSI
-1131 LAATVNV
+1131 LADTVDV
-1138 STADATVYAVW
+1138 SSENKTVYAVW
-1149 GYDSDGDGKPDV
+1149 GYDTDGDGKPDV
-1161 QDESYVI
+1161 QDESYGI
-1168 TASAGANGSITPLT
+1168 TASVDGGNGSITPPT
-1182 RYVLAGA
+1182 RYVLAGTD
-1189 NAEFTIQPEENY
+1189 AEFTIKPEENY

-1216 TVETKTYPNDGEHN
+1216 TVKTNTYRNDGETE

-1236 GALTLENVQSNY
+1236 GTLTLSDVRSDY
-1248 AITVTFAEDADK
+1248 AITVTFAVDTDK

-1290 TGLNDGD
+1290 TGLNDD
-1297 RHTLKSTDEYHPSHA
+1297 QNHKLNTTNDFKPAHA
-1312 DQDGHKV
+1312 DQDNHQV

-1334 YERGDG
+1334 YKRGDT
-1340 DSLPTLCGRTVT
+1340 LPQTSTRLT
-1352 ISGDMVVYAVWGLDG
+1352 ISGDMTVYAVWGLDS
-1367 DDDSKPDVTEDDHH
+1367 DDDGKPDVTEDDHH

-1390 SISPEEA
+1390 SINPKEA
-1397 YVSDGGSATFTIAP
+1397 YVSDGGSATFTITP
-1411 ASGYAVDTITIDADE
+1411 VSGYAVDTITIDSTAHKNDGT
-1426 AGEQVLTNNGGSL
+1426 APAPGTSW
-1439 PTGVAEKWASYTF
+1439 TSYTF
-1452 SNVTEDHT
+1452 KDVTEDHT
-1460 ISVTFGLDEDSNGVP
+1460 ISVTFGLDEDDNGVP
-1475 DANEPEDA
+1475 DANEPEAA

-1506 VAAGPHTLNDIAAP
+1506 VAAGPHTLSDIAAP

-1551 VEGTAPDTVTSVSM
+1551 VEDTAPNTVTSVAM

-1573 AWGYDEDGNGEPD
+1573 AWGYDEDGNDKPD

-1617 VEFTIDAEDGYA
+1617 VEFTIDAKDGYA
-1629 LDTIQVNGKTEYT
+1629 LDTIQVNSKTEYT

-1661 AAEVVVTFGEDENG
+1661 AAEVVVTFGEDEND

-1725 GCALDYITVNGDVV
+1725 GCALDYITVNDDVV
-1739 YSNNDPENAFTGNWT
+1739 YSNNDPENAFTGSWT

-1855 TDEGGDDDNDD
+1855 TDEGGDDDDDD

-1906 ADEGYEL
+1906 ADQGYEL

-1946 IQKLNGVD
+1946 SQKLNGVD

-2082 GWIGGYPDGSF
+2082 GWIGGYPDGTF

-2144 MEASNSHG
+2144 MEASNSHD

>member
-44 WEDLFGVGEDAYL
+44 WEDLFGVGGSAYL

-71 STEDITLPGTTI
+71 STQDITLPGTNI
-83 TGLTDNT
+83 DGLENNT
-90 VEKAAD
+90 VKKEAD

-108 AATIVDQTAIPT
+108 AATIVDRVSVPI
-120 DTILVLDMS
+120 DTVLILDMS
-129 PKMQPNVNEMVTAAN
+129 PKMGDPDAKAEAMLTATESAIRTLMAAN
-144 AALRNLLTSNPYN
+144 PNN
-157 RVGVVVYDNTSATIL
+157 RVAVIGYSDYASVLL
-172 PLDRY
+172 PLDHY
-177 TNYDNGGTTELL
+177 QNGAQADYFNYDP
-189 TISGNTITSHGIGGA
+189 NTIGTGGKVTAYGINSSTNPVENTFDIDRQSSGTDKYTQSGIYLGAQQLLNANTTVRVGGA
-204 QQIPQNSFSFDGG
+204 QVDRAPQIILLSEGEPKDGDTNITAPPTTNSNNIQKFEPGDVGDRNETRHAQSFA
-217 TYRNYQVG
+217 
-225 LHEGM
+225 M
-230 YNLANAQDVTVEISG
+230 
-245 QTVLRVPV
+245 
-253 IISMA
+253 MM
-258 SGNPERGRETFV
+258 
-270 GTPDEVASS
+270 
-279 GYVNPYN
+279 
-286 DSNVTAKQQDSYVAQ
+286 
-301 AFLSLLTAA
+301 TAA
-310 YSKKEIA
+310 YVKGQVADHYTHEGAFITIGVDPDTADAPNLARLCLNPKGELSSNTHANDFNNYFNDYQTNSSVEIMRYYRGIGNSTATFSDFPASVTSLAYNDAYYEVTDVNNAEAWKEIFDEIA
-317 NNYTHNGES
+317 N
-326 RTPYVYTVG
+326 
-335 VGDLSNDS
+335 D
-343 NEALANVVLNP
+343 
-354 SQYLTEDTVVGREDN
+354 
-369 NLNDALTSYNNGSV
+369 
-383 QLIRSRFAV
+383 I
-392 DVGSISR
+392 
-399 RYITIS
+399 
-405 RGNNATLTLDDLKY
+405 AT
-419 NDGYFAADNVST
+419 
-431 AQAWNEIFDK
+431 Q
-441 VLTEINTAAPTS
+441 APTS
-453 PTETTEGAE
+453 PTETPEGAE

-482 VVDAPTVLYGDHA
+482 VVGAPTVLYGDHA
-495 FTATTNDNGA
+495 VKATTSDNGA

-514 GNEIYGEADLADLE
+514 GNEIYGAADLSDLE
-528 LTVTTEGDT
+528 LTVTTGGDT

-556 TTHVDGDGGK
+556 ESATNALGETTH
-566 TYSIQQD
+566 TIQRN
-573 QEAYPIRLFYSVG
+573 QEAYPIRLFYSVD
-586 RDDAV
+586 RDETV
-591 EFDQDDN
+591 TFDQDDN
-598 DYLIAHSKDGTT
+598 EYLIAHSKDGTT
-610 SFYSNAWDTAD
+610 SFYSNAWDAAAQD
-621 TEDTQYGTTTAV
+621 DAQYGTTTAV
-633 FTPAQSNAF
+633 FTPADSNAF

-654 VDNVAGGNQKLLTHE
+654 VDNVAGGNQKLLTHQ
-669 EALAHLLQSTVI
+669 EALDHLLQSTVI
-681 PEQGT
+681 PERET
-686 VVIDGTIYNI
+686 VVIDGTTYNI

-718 AQGTGDTGELDA
+718 AQGTGDEGVLEA

-735 YHLVLNPNAL
+735 YHLVLNPQAL
-745 QGHVVDDAGGLSI
+745 IGHTDGDADGLYI
-758 QKGSTKLSRVSDGNA
+758 EAGSAKLSRVSDGSA
-773 AKTSNET
+773 DKTGNGT

-789 VYDVD
+789 VYNVD
-794 ATTVTVHLGNNGLRT
+794 DTTVTVHLGNNGLRT
-809 EPTPTGT
+809 EKTPTGT
-816 LTVKVNTTT
+816 LTVKVNKTT
-825 GSNVPSPEPTFT
+825 GSSVPSPEPTFT
-837 YTLELYNVSPE
+837 YKLELYNVSPE

-863 VKIGDGSETPLN
+863 VKIGDGPETALN

-902 ETAIAGYEDTYENSY
+902 ETAIAGYEDTYQNSY

-926 RVVYDSTGNIA
+926 RVVYDSTGNIV

-977 GGTQVTLAGGP
+977 GGTQVTLADGP
-988 THSAVGSVAVAFIGW
+988 THSSVNGVAVAFIDW
-1003 TDATNKTTTILSA
+1003 TDAINKTTTILSA
-1016 NDTAPTTVASPYTVN
+1016 NDTAPTTVLSPYTVN

-1039 WGYDTDGDGKPD
+1039 WGYDTDNDGTAD
-1051 VTEEKRTVTYNANS
+1051 VNETKYTVTYNANG
-1065 GYFDSI
+1065 GYFDSDTSI
-1071 SSTTTKEEKVPAQ
+1071 TVKTEKVPAQ
-1084 PSYRLNTTD
+1084 PSYKLNTTD
-1093 EFKPSRDQVG
+1093 FKPTHADHDN
-1103 GKDVAFV
+1103 KKVAFV
-1110 GWSETQHSDIYGL
+1110 GWSLDKKDTIYGL
-1123 DDNYDPSI
+1123 DNGYDPSI
-1131 LAATVNV
+1131 LTAKVDV
-1138 STADATVYAVW
+1138 SKTDATVYAVW
-1149 GYDSDGDGKPDV
+1149 GYDTDGDGTPDV
-1161 QDESYVI
+1161 QDESYGI
-1168 TASAGANGSITPLT
+1168 TASVDGGNGSITPPT
-1182 RYVLAGA
+1182 RHVIAGTD
-1189 NAEFTIQPEENY
+1189 AEFTIQPEENY

-1216 TVETKTYPNDGEHN
+1216 TVETKTYRNDGKPG
-1230 IPGYAS
+1230 IPGYTN
-1236 GALTLENVQSNY
+1236 GTLTLSDVQSNY
-1248 AITVTFAEDADK
+1248 AITVTFASDNDG

-1297 RHTLKSTDEYHPSHA
+1297 RHILKSTDEYQPTHA
-1312 DQDGHKV
+1312 EQDNHQV

-1324 TTDTSAQNEV
+1324 TATDNSEAV

-1367 DDDSKPDVTEDDHH
+1367 DDDGKPDVTEDDHH

-1390 SISPEEA
+1390 SINPEEA

-1460 ISVTFGLDEDSNGVP
+1460 ISVTFGLDEDDNGVP

-1506 VAAGPHTLNDIAAP
+1506 VAAGPHTLSDIAAP

-1551 VEGTAPDTVTSVSM
+1551 VEDTAPDTVTSVSM

-1617 VEFTIDAEDGYA
+1617 VEFTIDAKDGYA
-1629 LDTIQVNGKTEYT
+1629 LDTIQVNSKTEYT
-1642 NDDITAPFE
+1642 NDDITAPFK

-1661 AAEVVVTFGEDENG
+1661 AAGVGVAFGEDGND

-1695 SDSEEQGSIDPTE
+1695 SDNEEQGSIDPTE

-1739 YSNNDPENAFTGNWT
+1739 YSNNDPENAFTGSWT

-1855 TDEGGDDDNDD
+1855 TDEGGDDDDDD

-1946 IQKLNGVD
+1946 SQKLNGVD

-2082 GWIGGYPDGSF
+2082 GWIGGYPDGTF

-2144 MEASNSHG
+2144 MEASNSHD

>member
-44 WEDLFGVGEDAYL
+44 WEDLFGVGGSAYL

-71 STEDITLPGTTI
+71 STQDIKLPGTTI
-83 TGLTDNT
+83 EGLTDNT
-90 VEKAAD
+90 VKKEAD

-108 AATIVDQTAIPT
+108 AATIVDETKVPTDTVIVLDMAPEMEPYVEDMVAAANDALENLLTANPNNRIAVVAYGNTAIP
-120 DTILVLDMS
+120 L
-129 PKMQPNVNEMVTAAN
+129 
-144 AALRNLLTSNPYN
+144 
-157 RVGVVVYDNTSATIL
+157 L
-172 PLDRY
+172 PLDHY
-177 TNYDNGGTTELL
+177 SNYSDQSPEELLQVGVHDNGIWADTTYVASYGKTDAGISIVEEEFEFDSGEERNTQIGIYTGMDLL
-189 TISGNTITSHGIGGA
+189 LQTS
-204 QQIPQNSFSFDGG
+204 D
-217 TYRNYQVG
+217 TT
-225 LHEGM
+225 
-230 YNLANAQDVTVEISG
+230 VTVDGVEL
-245 QTVLRVPV
+245 TRAPVMVLLSCGEPENGDTNFMTPSRRNIDPEY
-253 IISMA
+253 I
-258 SGNPERGRETFV
+258 GNN
-270 GTPDEVASS
+270 TPL
-279 GYVNPYN
+279 NHR
-286 DSNVTAKQQDSYVAQ
+286 AQ
-301 AFLSLLTAA
+301 AFVTMMTAGNMKA
-310 YSKKEIA
+310 KVSEHYYGADPDRSV
-317 NNYTHNGES
+317 H
-326 RTPYVYTVG
+326 VFTVG
-335 VGDLSNDS
+335 VGLE
-343 NEALANVVLNP
+343 EAGPDEGLAITALNP
-354 SQYLTEDTVVGREDN
+354 KERLETGAGFGDELKQAYTDYQT
-369 NLNDALTSYNNGSV
+369 NGSV
-383 QLIRSRFAV
+383 RLSRAEGPAGA
-392 DVGSISR
+392 DQ
-399 RYITIS
+399 YTTIS
-405 RGNNATLTLDDLKY
+405 KTDNPGSDNITYEDYKY
-419 NDGYFAADNVST
+419 NDNFYLASNFQSQED
-431 AQAWNEIFDK
+431 WNTIFQQILD
-441 VLTEINTAAPTS
+441 EINTIAPTS
-453 PTETTEGAE
+453 PTETPEGAP

-482 VVDAPTVLYGDHA
+482 VVGAPTVLYGDHA

-514 GNEIYGEADLADLE
+514 GNEIYGEANLADLE
-528 LTVTTEGDT
+528 LTVTTDGDT

-556 TTHVDGDGGK
+556 TTHVDGDGHK
-566 TYSIQQD
+566 TYSIQQN
-573 QEAYPIRLFYSVG
+573 QEAYPIRLFYSVD

-591 EFDQDDN
+591 TFDQDDN

-610 SFYSNAWDTAD
+610 SFYSNAWDAAAKD
-621 TEDTQYGTTTAV
+621 DTQYGTATAV
-633 FTPAQSNAF
+633 FTPAASNAF

-654 VDNVAGGNQKLLTHE
+654 VDNVAGGNQKLLTHD
-669 EALAHLLQSTVI
+669 EALDHLLQSTVI
-681 PEQGT
+681 PERGT
-686 VVIDGTIYNI
+686 VVIDGTTYNI

-758 QKGSTKLSRVSDGNA
+758 QKGSAKLSRVSDGSA
-773 AKTSNET
+773 AKTVNGT

-789 VYDVD
+789 VYNVD
-794 ATTVTVHLGNNGLRT
+794 DTKVTVHLGNNGLRT
-809 EPTPTGT
+809 EKTPTGT
-816 LTVKVNTTT
+816 LTVKVN
-825 GSNVPSPEPTFT
+825 GDIADADPDQEFT
-837 YTLELYNVSPE
+837 YTLGLYNASSNNQGAVDPLDGKYSITIDSSSVE
-848 GTVNGKLDTQKAPVT
+848 IQNGGIFKLKA
-863 VKIGDGSETPLN
+863 
-875 SDGTFQLQ
+875 
-883 PGQTATVSG
+883 GQTATISG
-892 IPAGTAYQLT
+892 LPVGTAYQITEDSPPEYTPSYTNGDSEFTGQSYGVIRYVQGETDPQASLTITYAYDPTASSYTLSYNANARTWGTPANMPGNETVTGGEVTLSSQVPTITLNEAGKKAVFVGWT
-902 ETAIAGYEDTYENSY
+902 ETAVDKIYSVGDTLDSSTVYAAGEKYT
-917 PGYETTPQG
+917 
-926 RVVYDSTGNIA
+926 I
-937 ASVTVSHAYDPSQRS
+937 SQ
-952 FTLTYNG
+952 N
-959 NAVQGSVTNVPSA
+959 
-972 QSNIT
+972 
-977 GGTQVTLAGGP
+977 
-988 THSAVGSVAVAFIGW
+988 
-1003 TDATNKTTTILSA
+1003 
-1016 NDTAPTTVASPYTVN
+1016 
-1031 ADTTLYAA
+1031 TTLYAA

-1051 VTEEKRTVTYNANS
+1051 VTEDKRTVTYNANGGTFGS
-1065 GYFDSI
+1065 DE
-1071 SSTTTKEEKVPAQ
+1071 TKTETVPAQ
-1084 PSYRLNTTD
+1084 PSYRLNTTA
-1093 EFKPSRDQVG
+1093 EFKPTHADHNST
-1103 GKDVAFV
+1103 KVAFV

-1123 DDNYDPSI
+1123 NDNYDDSI
-1131 LAATVNV
+1131 LADTVDV
-1138 STADATVYAVW
+1138 SSEDKTVYAVW
-1149 GYDSDGDGKPDV
+1149 GYDTNGDGKPDV
-1161 QDESYVI
+1161 QDESYGI
-1168 TASAGANGSITPLT
+1168 TASVDGGNGSITPPT
-1182 RYVLAGA
+1182 RYVLAGTD
-1189 NAEFTIQPEENY
+1189 AEFTIQPEENY

-1216 TVETKTYPNDGEHN
+1216 TVETNTYRNDGETE
-1230 IPGYAS
+1230 IPGYTS
-1236 GALTLENVQSNY
+1236 GTLTLSDVRSNY

-1324 TTDTSAQNEV
+1324 TTDTSAQNKV
-1334 YERGDG
+1334 YKRGDTPPKT
-1340 DSLPTLCGRTVT
+1340 STRLT
-1352 ISGDMVVYAVWGLDG
+1352 ISGDMTVYAVWGLDS
-1367 DDDSKPDVTEDDHH
+1367 DDDGTPDVTEDDHH
-1381 ITATAGDNG
+1381 ITATAGPNG
-1390 SISPEEA
+1390 SINPKEA
-1397 YVSDGGSATFTIAP
+1397 YVSDGGSATFTITP
-1411 ASGYAVDTITIDADE
+1411 VSGYAVDTITIDSTAHKNDGT
-1426 AGEQVLTNNGGSL
+1426 APAPGTSW
-1439 PTGVAEKWASYTF
+1439 TSYTF
-1452 SNVTEDHT
+1452 KDVTEDHT
-1460 ISVTFGLDEDSNGVP
+1460 ISVTFGLDEDDNGVP
-1475 DANEPEDA
+1475 DANEPEAA

-1506 VAAGPHTLNDIAAP
+1506 VAAGPHTLSDIAAP

-1551 VEGTAPDTVTSVSM
+1551 VEDTAPNTVTSVAM

-1573 AWGYDEDGNGEPD
+1573 AWGYDEDGNDKPD

-1617 VEFTIDAEDGYA
+1617 VEFTIDAEGGYA

-1661 AAEVVVTFGEDENG
+1661 AAEVVVTFGEDEND

-1725 GCALDYITVNGDVV
+1725 GCALDYITVNDDVV
-1739 YSNNDPENAFTGNWT
+1739 YSNNDPENAFTGSWT

-1855 TDEGGDDDNDD
+1855 TDEGGDDDDDD

-1906 ADEGYEL
+1906 ADQGYEL

-1946 IQKLNGVD
+1946 SQKLNGVD

-2082 GWIGGYPDGSF
+2082 GWIGGYPDGTF

-2144 MEASNSHG
+2144 MEASNSHD

>member
-22 PGTALAADPDPAP
+22 PGTALAADPGSTT
-35 VADTTTYTD
+35 ADTSTLTSWQD
-44 WEDLFGVGEDAYL
+44 VFGVGADQHL
-57 TTKDIGRIWTDKSV
+57 STKDIGRIWTDKTV
-71 STEDITLPGTTI
+71 STEDIVLSGDI
-83 TGLTDNT
+83 GQDVT
-90 VEKAAD
+90 VSKEPD
-96 ADFLVALSGLGS
+96 ADFLVGLSALGS
-108 AATIVDQTAIPT
+108 AATIVDKASVPV
-120 DTILVLDMS
+120 DTVFILDMS
-129 PKMQPNVNEMVTAAN
+129 PKMGDPDAKAEAMLTATESAIRTLMAAN
-144 AALRNLLTSNPYN
+144 PNN
-157 RVGVVVYDNTSATIL
+157 RVAVIGYSDYASVLL
-172 PLDRY
+172 PLDHY
-177 TNYDNGGTTELL
+177 QNGAQADYFNYDP
-189 TISGNTITSHGIGGA
+189 NTIGTGGKVTAYGINSSTNPVENTFDIDRQSSGTDKYTQSGIYLGAQQLLNADTTVRVGGA
-204 QQIPQNSFSFDGG
+204 QVDRAPQIILLSEGEPKDGDTNITAPPTTNSNNIQKFVVGDGAGSDESRHAQSFA
-217 TYRNYQVG
+217 
-225 LHEGM
+225 M
-230 YNLANAQDVTVEISG
+230 
-245 QTVLRVPV
+245 
-253 IISMA
+253 MM
-258 SGNPERGRETFV
+258 
-270 GTPDEVASS
+270 
-279 GYVNPYN
+279 
-286 DSNVTAKQQDSYVAQ
+286 
-301 AFLSLLTAA
+301 TAA
-310 YSKKEIA
+310 YMKGQVEDHYSSSASFITIGVDPGSADAPNLARLCLNPKEELSSNTHANAFNNYFNEYKTNTSVDIMRYGGGASRTDRVTFNDFPASVTSLAYNDAYYEVSDVNDSTAWESIFEEIA
-317 NNYTHNGES
+317 NS
-326 RTPYVYTVG
+326 I
-335 VGDLSNDS
+335 
-343 NEALANVVLNP
+343 
-354 SQYLTEDTVVGREDN
+354 
-369 NLNDALTSYNNGSV
+369 LTSAPQYP
-383 QLIRSRFAV
+383 
-392 DVGSISR
+392 
-399 RYITIS
+399 
-405 RGNNATLTLDDLKY
+405 
-419 NDGYFAADNVST
+419 
-431 AQAWNEIFDK
+431 
-441 VLTEINTAAPTS
+441 TEIP
-453 PTETTEGAE
+453 EGAD
-462 GTGGESGFITF
+462 GTGGEKGTLVF
-473 TDELGPYMK
+473 TDKLGAYMK
-482 VVDAPTVLYGDHA
+482 V
-495 FTATTNDNGA
+495 
-505 TYTFTGTVE
+505 TGTPHLVFANQQFE
-514 GNEIYGEADLADLE
+514 GK
-528 LTVTTEGDT
+528 TT
-537 QTLTW
+537 
-542 KVPASLIPLRTVTA
+542 
-556 TTHVDGDGGK
+556 DGGK
-566 TYSIQQD
+566 TYIFEGSIDANEIYPGAASLKYMTLEVSTDQNGQQTLTWTIPAALLPLRTLTATSSTDSTGVTSHTIQQD
-573 QEAYPIRLFYSVG
+573 RGAYPIRLFYSVD
-586 RDDAV
+586 RDETV
-591 EFDQDDN
+591 KFDQDDN

-610 SFYSNAWDTAD
+610 SFYSNAWDAAAKD
-621 TEDTQYGTTTAV
+621 DAQYGTTTAV
-633 FTPAQSNAF
+633 FTPADSNAF

-654 VDNVAGGNQKLLTHE
+654 VDHVAGGNQKLLTHQ
-669 EALAHLLQSTVI
+669 EALDHLLQSTVI
-681 PEQGT
+681 PERGT
-686 VVIDGTIYNI
+686 VVINGTTYNI
-696 VRAQEAHKG
+696 VRAKDEHKG
-705 QGAAFFYE
+705 KGAAFFYE

-718 AQGTGDTGELDA
+718 AQGTGDTGKLEA

-735 YHLVLNPNAL
+735 YHLVLNPQAL
-745 QGHVVDDAGGLSI
+745 IGHTDGDADGLYI
-758 QKGSTKLSRVSDGNA
+758 KAGSAKLSRVSDGSA
-773 AKTSNET
+773 DKTVNGT

-789 VYDVD
+789 VYNVD
-794 ATTVTVHLGNNGLRT
+794 DTTVTVRLGNNGLRT
-809 EPTPTGT
+809 EKTPTGT

-825 GSNVPSPEPTFT
+825 GSNVPSPEPEFT

-875 SDGTFQLQ
+875 SDGTFQLR

-917 PGYETTPQG
+917 PGYETTPQE

-988 THSAVGSVAVAFIGW
+988 THSSVNGVAVAFIGW

-1016 NDTAPTTVASPYTVN
+1016 NDTAPTTVVSPYTVN

-1051 VTEEKRTVTYNANS
+1051 VTEDKRTVTYNANG
-1065 GYFDSI
+1065 GYFDST

-1084 PSYRLNTTD
+1084 PSYRLNTTA
-1093 EFKPSRDQVG
+1093 EFKPTHADDNSTE
-1103 GKDVAFV
+1103 VAFV

-1123 DDNYDPSI
+1123 DDNYDDSI
-1131 LAATVNV
+1131 LADTVDV
-1138 STADATVYAVW
+1138 SSENKTVYAVW
-1149 GYDSDGDGKPDV
+1149 GYDTDGDGKPDV
-1161 QDESYVI
+1161 QDESYGI
-1168 TASAGANGSITPLT
+1168 TASVDGGNGSITPPT
-1182 RYVLAGA
+1182 RYVLAGTD
-1189 NAEFTIQPEENY
+1189 AEFTIKPEENY

-1216 TVETKTYPNDGEHN
+1216 TVKTNTYRNDGETE

-1236 GALTLENVQSNY
+1236 GTLTLSDVRSDY
-1248 AITVTFAEDADK
+1248 AITVTFAVDTDK

-1290 TGLNDGD
+1290 TGLNDD
-1297 RHTLKSTDEYHPSHA
+1297 QNHKLNTTNDFKPAHA
-1312 DQDGHKV
+1312 DQDNHQV

-1334 YERGDG
+1334 YKRGDT
-1340 DSLPTLCGRTVT
+1340 LPQTSTRLT
-1352 ISGDMVVYAVWGLDG
+1352 ISGDMTVYAVWGLDS
-1367 DDDSKPDVTEDDHH
+1367 DDDGKPDVTEDDHH

-1390 SISPEEA
+1390 SINPKEA
-1397 YVSDGGSATFTIAP
+1397 YVSDGGSATFTITP
-1411 ASGYAVDTITIDADE
+1411 VSGYAVDTITIDSTAHKNDGT
-1426 AGEQVLTNNGGSL
+1426 APAPGTSW
-1439 PTGVAEKWASYTF
+1439 TSYTF
-1452 SNVTEDHT
+1452 KDVTEDHT
-1460 ISVTFGLDEDSNGVP
+1460 ISVTFGLDEDDNGVP
-1475 DANEPEDA
+1475 DANEPEAA

-1506 VAAGPHTLNDIAAP
+1506 VAAGPHTLSDIAAP

-1551 VEGTAPDTVTSVSM
+1551 VEDTAPNTVTSVAM

-1573 AWGYDEDGNGEPD
+1573 AWGYDEDGNDKPD

-1617 VEFTIDAEDGYA
+1617 VEFTIDAKDGYA
-1629 LDTIQVNGKTEYT
+1629 LDTIQVNSKTEYT

-1661 AAEVVVTFGEDENG
+1661 AAEVVVTFGEDEND

-1725 GCALDYITVNGDVV
+1725 GCALDYITVNDDVV
-1739 YSNNDPENAFTGNWT
+1739 YSNNDPENAFTGSWT

-1855 TDEGGDDDNDD
+1855 TDEGGDDDDDD

-1906 ADEGYEL
+1906 ADQGYEL

-1946 IQKLNGVD
+1946 SQKLNGVD

-2082 GWIGGYPDGSF
+2082 GWIGGYPDGTF

-2144 MEASNSHG
+2144 MEASNSHD

>member
-22 PGTALAADPDPAP
+22 PGTALAADPGSTT
-35 VADTTTYTD
+35 ADTSTLTSWQD
-44 WEDLFGVGEDAYL
+44 VFGVGADQHL
-57 TTKDIGRIWTDKSV
+57 STKDIGRIWTDKTV
-71 STEDITLPGTTI
+71 STEDI
-83 TGLTDNT
+83 GLSGDIGQDVT
-90 VEKAAD
+90 VSKEPD
-96 ADFLVALSGLGS
+96 ADFLVGLSALGS
-108 AATIVDQTAIPT
+108 AATIVDKANVPV
-120 DTILVLDMS
+120 DTVFILDMS
-129 PKMQPNVNEMVTAAN
+129 PKMGDPDAKAEAMLTATESAIRTLMAAN
-144 AALRNLLTSNPYN
+144 PNN
-157 RVGVVVYDNTSATIL
+157 RVAVIGYSDYASVLL
-172 PLDRY
+172 PLDHY
-177 TNYDNGGTTELL
+177 QNGAQADYFNYDP
-189 TISGNTITSHGIGGA
+189 NTIGTGGKVTAYGINSSTNPVENTFDIDRQSSGTDKYTQSGIYLGAQQLLNADTTVRVGGA
-204 QQIPQNSFSFDGG
+204 QVDRAPQIILLSEGEPKDGDTNITAPPTTNSNNIQKFLVGDGAGSDESRHAQSFA
-217 TYRNYQVG
+217 
-225 LHEGM
+225 M
-230 YNLANAQDVTVEISG
+230 
-245 QTVLRVPV
+245 
-253 IISMA
+253 MM
-258 SGNPERGRETFV
+258 
-270 GTPDEVASS
+270 
-279 GYVNPYN
+279 
-286 DSNVTAKQQDSYVAQ
+286 
-301 AFLSLLTAA
+301 TAA
-310 YSKKEIA
+310 YMKGQVEDHYSSGASFITIGVDPGSADAPNLARLCLNPKEELSSNTHANAFNNYFNEYKTNTSVDIMRYGGGASRTDRVTFNDFPASVTSLAYNDAYYEVSDVGDSTAWESIFEEIA
-317 NNYTHNGES
+317 NS
-326 RTPYVYTVG
+326 I
-335 VGDLSNDS
+335 
-343 NEALANVVLNP
+343 
-354 SQYLTEDTVVGREDN
+354 
-369 NLNDALTSYNNGSV
+369 LTS
-383 QLIRSRFAV
+383 
-392 DVGSISR
+392 
-399 RYITIS
+399 
-405 RGNNATLTLDDLKY
+405 
-419 NDGYFAADNVST
+419 
-431 AQAWNEIFDK
+431 
-441 VLTEINTAAPTS
+441 APQY
-453 PTETTEGAE
+453 PTETPEGAD
-462 GTGGESGFITF
+462 GTGGEKGTLVF
-473 TDELGPYMK
+473 TDKLGAYMK
-482 VVDAPTVLYGDHA
+482 V
-495 FTATTNDNGA
+495 
-505 TYTFTGTVE
+505 TGTPRLVFANQQFE
-514 GNEIYGEADLADLE
+514 GK
-528 LTVTTEGDT
+528 TT
-537 QTLTW
+537 
-542 KVPASLIPLRTVTA
+542 
-556 TTHVDGDGGK
+556 DGGK
-566 TYSIQQD
+566 TYIFEGSIDANEIYPGAASLEYMTLEVSTDQNGQQTLTWTIPAALLPLRTLTATSSTDSTGVTSHTIQQD
-573 QEAYPIRLFYSVG
+573 RGAYPIRLFYSVD
-586 RDDAV
+586 RDETV
-591 EFDQDDN
+591 TFDQGDN

-610 SFYSNAWDTAD
+610 SFYSNAWDAAAQD
-621 TEDTQYGTTTAV
+621 DTQYGTATAV
-633 FTPAQSNAF
+633 FTPADSNAF

-654 VDNVAGGNQKLLTHE
+654 VDNVAGGSQTLLTHD
-669 EALAHLLQSTVI
+669 EALDHLLQSTVI
-681 PEQGT
+681 PERGT
-686 VVIDGTIYNI
+686 VVIDGTTYNI
-696 VRAQEAHKG
+696 VRAKDSHTGK
-705 QGAAFFYE
+705 GAAFFYE

-718 AQGTGDTGELDA
+718 AQDTGDEGELEA

-735 YHLVLNPNAL
+735 YHLVLNPQAL
-745 QGHVVDDAGGLSI
+745 IGHTDGDADGLYI
-758 QKGSTKLSRVSDGNA
+758 EAGSAKLSRVSDGSA
-773 AKTSNET
+773 DKTGNGT

-789 VYDVD
+789 VYNVD
-794 ATTVTVHLGNNGLRT
+794 DTTVTVHLGNNGLRT
-809 EPTPTGT
+809 EKTPTGT

-825 GSNVPSPEPTFT
+825 GSNVPSPEPEFT
-837 YTLELYNVSPE
+837 YKLELYNVSPE

-917 PGYETTPQG
+917 PRYETTPQG

-959 NAVQGSVTNVPSA
+959 NAVQGSVANVPSA

-977 GGTQVTLAGGP
+977 GGTQVTPAGGP
-988 THSAVGSVAVAFIGW
+988 THSSVNGVAVAFIGW
-1003 TDATNKTTTILSA
+1003 TDATNKTSTILSA
-1016 NDTAPTTVASPYTVN
+1016 NDTAPTTVVSPYTVN

-1051 VTEEKRTVTYNANS
+1051 VTEDKRTVTYNANGGTFGS
-1065 GYFDSI
+1065 DEAK
-1071 SSTTTKEEKVPAQ
+1071 TETVPAQ
-1084 PSYRLNTTD
+1084 DRYRLNTTA
-1093 EFKPSRDQVG
+1093 EFKPTHADDNSTE
-1103 GKDVAFV
+1103 VAFV

-1131 LAATVNV
+1131 LAATVDV
-1138 STADATVYAVW
+1138 STTDATVYAVW
-1149 GYDSDGDGKPDV
+1149 GYDSNGDGKPDV
-1161 QDESYVI
+1161 QDESYGI
-1168 TASAGANGSITPLT
+1168 TASVDGGNGSITPPT

-1189 NAEFTIQPEENY
+1189 NAEFTIKPEENY

-1206 TIVKKNIDDT
+1206 KIETRDILDHT
-1216 TVETKTYPNDGEHN
+1216 TKTETYPNDGEHN

-1236 GALTLENVQSNY
+1236 GTLTLSDVRSNY

-1275 NGGYFGSEGTTEKTE
+1275 NGGYFSSEDEQTKTE
-1290 TGLNDGD
+1290 TGLNDD
-1297 RHTLKSTDEYHPSHA
+1297 QNHKLNTTNDFKPTHA

-1352 ISGDMVVYAVWGLDG
+1352 ISGDMVVYAVWGLDS
-1367 DDDSKPDVTEDDHH
+1367 DDDGTPDVTEDDHH
-1381 ITATAGDNG
+1381 ITATAGPNG
-1390 SISPEEA
+1390 SINPKEA
-1397 YVSDGGSATFTIAP
+1397 YVSDGGSATFTITP
-1411 ASGYAVDTITIDADE
+1411 VSGYAVDTITIDSTAHKNDGT
-1426 AGEQVLTNNGGSL
+1426 APAPGTSW
-1439 PTGVAEKWASYTF
+1439 TSYTF
-1452 SNVTEDHT
+1452 KDVTEDHT
-1460 ISVTFGLDEDSNGVP
+1460 ISVTFGLDEDDNGVP
-1475 DANEPEDA
+1475 DANEPEAA

-1506 VAAGPHTLNDIAAP
+1506 VAAGPHTLSDIAAP

-1551 VEGTAPDTVTSVSM
+1551 VEDTAPDTVTSVAM

-1573 AWGYDEDGNGEPD
+1573 AWGYDEDGNDKPD

-1617 VEFTIDAEDGYA
+1617 VEFTIDAEGGYA

-1661 AAEVVVTFGEDENG
+1661 AAEVVVTFGEDEND

-1725 GCALDYITVNGDVV
+1725 GCALDYITVNDDVV
-1739 YSNNDPENAFTGNWT
+1739 YSNNDPENAFAGSWT

-1855 TDEGGDDDNDD
+1855 TDEGGDDDDDD

-1946 IQKLNGVD
+1946 SQKLNGVD

-2082 GWIGGYPDGSF
+2082 GWIGGYPDGTF

>member
-44 WEDLFGVGEDAYL
+44 WEDLFGVGGSAYL

-71 STEDITLPGTTI
+71 STQDITLPGTNI
-83 TGLTDNT
+83 DGLENNT
-90 VEKAAD
+90 VKKEAD

-108 AATIVDQTAIPT
+108 AATIVDRVSVPI
-120 DTILVLDMS
+120 DTVLILDMS
-129 PKMQPNVNEMVTAAN
+129 PKMGDPDAKAEAMLTATESAIRTLMAAN
-144 AALRNLLTSNPYN
+144 PNN
-157 RVGVVVYDNTSATIL
+157 RVAVIGYSDHASVLL
-172 PLDRY
+172 PLDHYQNGTEAEYFSYAPRDVG
-177 TNYDNGGTTELL
+177 TGGTVTAYGINSSANPVENTFDINGRLSGTDKYTQSGIYLGAQQLL
-189 TISGNTITSHGIGGA
+189 NADTTVRVGGA
-204 QQIPQNSFSFDGG
+204 QVDRAPQIILLSEGEPKDGDTNITAPPTTNSNNIQKFEPGDVGDRNETRHAQSFA
-217 TYRNYQVG
+217 
-225 LHEGM
+225 M
-230 YNLANAQDVTVEISG
+230 
-245 QTVLRVPV
+245 
-253 IISMA
+253 MM
-258 SGNPERGRETFV
+258 
-270 GTPDEVASS
+270 
-279 GYVNPYN
+279 
-286 DSNVTAKQQDSYVAQ
+286 
-301 AFLSLLTAA
+301 TAA
-310 YSKKEIA
+310 YVKGQVADHYTHEGAFITIGVDPDTADAPNLARLCLNPKVELSSNTHANDFNNYFNDYQTNSSVEIMRYYRGIGNSTATFSGFPASVTSLAYNDAYYEVTDVNNAEAWKEIFDEIA
-317 NNYTHNGES
+317 N
-326 RTPYVYTVG
+326 
-335 VGDLSNDS
+335 D
-343 NEALANVVLNP
+343 
-354 SQYLTEDTVVGREDN
+354 
-369 NLNDALTSYNNGSV
+369 
-383 QLIRSRFAV
+383 I
-392 DVGSISR
+392 
-399 RYITIS
+399 
-405 RGNNATLTLDDLKY
+405 AT
-419 NDGYFAADNVST
+419 
-431 AQAWNEIFDK
+431 Q
-441 VLTEINTAAPTS
+441 APTS
-453 PTETTEGAE
+453 PTETPEGAP

-482 VVDAPTVLYGDHA
+482 VVGAPTVLYGDHA
-495 FTATTNDNGA
+495 FTATTSDNGA

-514 GNEIYGEADLADLE
+514 GNEIYGAADLSDLE
-528 LTVTTEGDT
+528 LTVTTDGDT

-556 TTHVDGDGGK
+556 ESATNALGETTH
-566 TYSIQQD
+566 TIQQN
-573 QEAYPIRLFYSVG
+573 QEAYPIRLFYSVD
-586 RDDAV
+586 RDETV
-591 EFDQDDN
+591 TFDQDDN
-598 DYLIAHSKDGTT
+598 EYLIAHSKDGTT
-610 SFYSNAWDTAD
+610 SFYSNAWDAAAQD
-621 TEDTQYGTTTAV
+621 DAQYGTTTAV
-633 FTPAQSNAF
+633 FTPAASNAF

-654 VDNVAGGNQKLLTHE
+654 VDNVAGGNQNLLTHD
-669 EALAHLLQSTVI
+669 EALDHLLQSTVI
-681 PEQGT
+681 PERGT
-686 VVIDGTIYNI
+686 VVIDGTTYNI

-735 YHLVLNPNAL
+735 YHLVLNPQAL
-745 QGHVVDDAGGLSI
+745 IGHTDGDADGLYI
-758 QKGSTKLSRVSDGNA
+758 KAGSAKLSRVSDGSA
-773 AKTSNET
+773 DKTVNGT

-789 VYDVD
+789 VYNVD
-794 ATTVTVHLGNNGLRT
+794 DTTVTVRLGNNGLRT
-809 EPTPTGT
+809 EKTPTGA

-825 GSNVPSPEPTFT
+825 GSNVPSPEPEFT
-837 YTLELYNVSPE
+837 YKLELYNVSPE

-875 SDGTFQLQ
+875 SDGTFHLQ

-902 ETAIAGYEDTYENSY
+902 ETAIAGYEDTYQNSY
-917 PGYETTPQG
+917 PGYTTTPQG

-977 GGTQVTLAGGP
+977 GGTQVTLADGP
-988 THSAVGSVAVAFIGW
+988 THSSVNGVAVAFIGW

-1016 NDTAPTTVASPYTVN
+1016 NDTAPTTVLSPYTVN

-1051 VTEEKRTVTYNANS
+1051 VTEDKRTVTYNANGGTFGS
-1065 GYFDSI
+1065 DE
-1071 SSTTTKEEKVPAQ
+1071 TKTETVPAQ
-1084 PSYRLNTTD
+1084 PSYRLNTTA
-1093 EFKPSRDQVG
+1093 EFKPTHADDKST
-1103 GKDVAFV
+1103 KVAFV
-1110 GWSETQHSDIYGL
+1110 GWSLDKKDTIYGL
-1123 DDNYDPSI
+1123 DDNYDDSI
-1131 LAATVNV
+1131 LAATVDV
-1138 STADATVYAVW
+1138 SSEDKTVYAVW
-1149 GYDSDGDGKPDV
+1149 GYDTNGDGKPDV
-1161 QDESYVI
+1161 QDESYGI
-1168 TASAGANGSITPLT
+1168 TASVDGGNGSITPPT
-1182 RYVLAGA
+1182 RYVIAGTD
-1189 NAEFTIQPEENY
+1189 AEFTITPNTNY

-1206 TIVKKNIDDT
+1206 TIVKQDVSGS

-1230 IPGYAS
+1230 IPGYTS
-1236 GALTLENVQSNY
+1236 GILTLSDVRSDY
-1248 AITVTFAEDADK
+1248 AITVTFAVDADK

-1324 TTDTSAQNEV
+1324 TTDTSAQNKV
-1334 YERGDG
+1334 YKRGDTPPKT
-1340 DSLPTLCGRTVT
+1340 STRLT
-1352 ISGDMVVYAVWGLDG
+1352 ISGDMTVYAVWGLDS
-1367 DDDSKPDVTEDDHH
+1367 DDDGTPDVTEDDHH
-1381 ITATAGDNG
+1381 ITATAGPNG
-1390 SISPEEA
+1390 SINPKEA
-1397 YVSDGGSATFTIAP
+1397 YVSDGGSATFTITP
-1411 ASGYAVDTITIDADE
+1411 VSGYAVDTITIDSTAHKNDGT
-1426 AGEQVLTNNGGSL
+1426 APAPGTSW
-1439 PTGVAEKWASYTF
+1439 TSYTF
-1452 SNVTEDHT
+1452 KDVTEDHT
-1460 ISVTFGLDEDSNGVP
+1460 ISVTFGLDEDDNGVP
-1475 DANEPEDA
+1475 DANEPEAA

-1506 VAAGPHTLNDIAAP
+1506 VAAGPHTLSDIAAP

-1551 VEGTAPDTVTSVSM
+1551 VEDTAPNTVTSVAM

-1573 AWGYDEDGNGEPD
+1573 AWGYDEDGNDKPD

-1617 VEFTIDAEDGYA
+1617 VEFTIDAEGGYA

-1661 AAEVVVTFGEDENG
+1661 AAEVVVTFGEDEND

-1725 GCALDYITVNGDVV
+1725 GCALDYITVNDDVV
-1739 YSNNDPENAFTGNWT
+1739 YSNNDPENAFTGSWT

-1855 TDEGGDDDNDD
+1855 TDEGGDDDDDD

-1946 IQKLNGVD
+1946 SQKLNGVD

-2134 NSSHWAFYPI
+2134 NSNHWAFYPI
-2144 MEASNSHG
+2144 MEASNSHD

>member
-44 WEDLFGVGEDAYL
+44 WEDLFGVGGSAYL

-71 STEDITLPGTTI
+71 STQDITLPGTNI
-83 TGLTDNT
+83 DGLENNT
-90 VEKAAD
+90 VKKEAD

-108 AATIVDQTAIPT
+108 AATIVDRVSVPI
-120 DTILVLDMS
+120 DTVLILDMS
-129 PKMQPNVNEMVTAAN
+129 PKMGDPDAKAEAMLTATESAIRTLMAAN
-144 AALRNLLTSNPYN
+144 PNN
-157 RVGVVVYDNTSATIL
+157 RVAVIGYSDYASVLL
-172 PLDRY
+172 PLDHY
-177 TNYDNGGTTELL
+177 QNGAQADYFNYDP
-189 TISGNTITSHGIGGA
+189 NTIGTGGKVTAYGINSSTNPVENTFDIDRQSSGTDKYTQSGIYLGAQQLLNADTTVRVGGA
-204 QQIPQNSFSFDGG
+204 QVDRAPQIILLSEGEPKDGDTNITAPPTTNSNNIQKFEPGDVGDRNETRHAQSFA
-217 TYRNYQVG
+217 
-225 LHEGM
+225 M
-230 YNLANAQDVTVEISG
+230 
-245 QTVLRVPV
+245 
-253 IISMA
+253 MM
-258 SGNPERGRETFV
+258 
-270 GTPDEVASS
+270 
-279 GYVNPYN
+279 
-286 DSNVTAKQQDSYVAQ
+286 
-301 AFLSLLTAA
+301 TAA
-310 YSKKEIA
+310 YVKGQVADHYTHEGAFITIGVDPDTADAPNLARLCLNPKGELSSNTHANDFNNYFNDYQTNSSVEIMRYYRGIGNSTATFSDFPASVTSLAYNDAYYEVTDVNNAEAWKEIFDEIA
-317 NNYTHNGES
+317 N
-326 RTPYVYTVG
+326 
-335 VGDLSNDS
+335 D
-343 NEALANVVLNP
+343 
-354 SQYLTEDTVVGREDN
+354 
-369 NLNDALTSYNNGSV
+369 
-383 QLIRSRFAV
+383 I
-392 DVGSISR
+392 
-399 RYITIS
+399 
-405 RGNNATLTLDDLKY
+405 AT
-419 NDGYFAADNVST
+419 
-431 AQAWNEIFDK
+431 Q
-441 VLTEINTAAPTS
+441 APTS
-453 PTETTEGAE
+453 PTETPEGAE

-482 VVDAPTVLYGDHA
+482 VVGAPTVLYGDHA
-495 FTATTNDNGA
+495 VKATTSDNGA

-514 GNEIYGEADLADLE
+514 GNEIYGAADLSDLE
-528 LTVTTEGDT
+528 LTVTTGGDT

-556 TTHVDGDGGK
+556 ESATNALGETTH
-566 TYSIQQD
+566 TIQQN
-573 QEAYPIRLFYSVG
+573 QEAYPIRLFYSVD
-586 RDDAV
+586 RDETV
-591 EFDQDDN
+591 TFDQDDN
-598 DYLIAHSKDGTT
+598 EYLIAHSKDGTT
-610 SFYSNAWDTAD
+610 SFYSNAWDAAAQD
-621 TEDTQYGTTTAV
+621 DAQYGTTTAV
-633 FTPAQSNAF
+633 FTPADSNAF

-654 VDNVAGGNQKLLTHE
+654 VDNVAGGNQKLLTHQ
-669 EALAHLLQSTVI
+669 EALDHLLQSTVI
-681 PEQGT
+681 PERET
-686 VVIDGTIYNI
+686 VVIDGTTYNI

-718 AQGTGDTGELDA
+718 AQGTGDEGVLEA

-735 YHLVLNPNAL
+735 YHLVLNPQAL
-745 QGHVVDDAGGLSI
+745 IGHTDGDADGLYI
-758 QKGSTKLSRVSDGNA
+758 EAGSAKLIRVSDGSA
-773 AKTSNET
+773 DKTGNVT

-789 VYDVD
+789 VYNVD
-794 ATTVTVHLGNNGLRT
+794 DTTVTVHLGNNGLRT
-809 EPTPTGT
+809 EKTPTGT
-816 LTVKVNTTT
+816 LTVKVNENIT
-825 GSNVPSPEPTFT
+825 NADPDQEFT
-837 YTLELYNVSPE
+837 YTLGLYNASSMIE
-848 GTVNGKLDTQKAPVT
+848 GLVDPLDGEYPITIGSSSVNIKNGGNFKLKA
-863 VKIGDGSETPLN
+863 
-875 SDGTFQLQ
+875 
-883 PGQTATVSG
+883 GQTATISG
-892 IPAGTAYQLT
+892 LPVGTAYQITEESPVGYTPSYTNGDSDFTGQSHGLIRYVQGEDAPQASLTINYTYDPTASSYTLSYNANARTWGTPANMPGNETVTGGEVTLSSQVPTITLNEAGKKAVFVGWT
-902 ETAIAGYEDTYENSY
+902 ETPVDKIYGVEDTLAPS
-917 PGYETTPQG
+917 T
-926 RVVYDSTGNIA
+926 VYA
-937 ASVTVSHAYDPSQRS
+937 
-952 FTLTYNG
+952 
-959 NAVQGSVTNVPSA
+959 
-972 QSNIT
+972 
-977 GGTQVTLAGGP
+977 AGG
-988 THSAVGSVAVAFIGW
+988 
-1003 TDATNKTTTILSA
+1003 KYTISQ
-1016 NDTAPTTVASPYTVN
+1016 N
-1031 ADTTLYAA
+1031 TTLYAA
-1039 WGYDTDGDGKPD
+1039 WGYDTDGDGNPD
-1051 VTEEKRTVTYNANS
+1051 VTEDKRTVTYNANG
-1065 GYFDSI
+1065 GYFDST

-1093 EFKPSRDQVG
+1093 EFKPTRDQVD
-1103 GKDVAFV
+1103 GKNVAFV
-1110 GWSETQHSDIYGL
+1110 GWSLDKKDTIYGL
-1123 DDNYDPSI
+1123 DDSYDDSI
-1131 LAATVNV
+1131 LAATVDV
-1138 STADATVYAVW
+1138 SSEDKTVYAVW
-1149 GYDSDGDGKPDV
+1149 GYDTNGDGKPDV
-1161 QDESYVI
+1161 QDESYGI
-1168 TASAGANGSITPLT
+1168 TASVDGGNGSITPPT
-1182 RYVLAGA
+1182 RYVIAGTD
-1189 NAEFTIQPEENY
+1189 AEFTITPDTNY

-1206 TIVKKNIDDT
+1206 KIETRDILDHT
-1216 TVETKTYPNDGEHN
+1216 TKTETYPNDGEHN

-1236 GALTLENVQSNY
+1236 GTLTLSDVRSNY
-1248 AITVTFAEDADK
+1248 AITVTFAVDTDK

-1324 TTDTSAQNEV
+1324 TATDNSEAV

-1340 DSLPTLCGRTVT
+1340 DSLPALCGRTVT
-1352 ISGDMVVYAVWGLDG
+1352 IDGDMTFYAVWGLDG
-1367 DDDSKPDVTEDDHH
+1367 DDDGKPDVTEDDHH
-1381 ITATAGDNG
+1381 ITATTGPNG
-1390 SISPEEA
+1390 SISPNEA
-1397 YVSDGGSATFTIAP
+1397 YVANGNNATFTITPGAD
-1411 ASGYAVDTITIDADE
+1411 YAVDTITIDSTAHKNDGT
-1426 AGEQVLTNNGGSL
+1426 APAPGTSW
-1439 PTGVAEKWASYTF
+1439 TSYTF
-1452 SNVTEDHT
+1452 KDVTEDHT
-1460 ISVTFGLDEDSNGVP
+1460 ISVTFGLDEDDNGVP

-1551 VEGTAPDTVTSVSM
+1551 GNDTAPDTVTSVSM

-1739 YSNNDPENAFTGNWT
+1739 YSNNDPENAFTGSWT

-1946 IQKLNGVD
+1946 SQKLNGVD

-2082 GWIGGYPDGSF
+2082 GWIGGYPDGTF
-2093 RPSGSIT
+2093 HPSGSIT

-2162 TGINN
+2162 TGINT

>member
-44 WEDLFGVGEDAYL
+44 WEDLFGVGGSAYL

-71 STEDITLPGTTI
+71 STQDITLPGTNI
-83 TGLTDNT
+83 DGLENNT
-90 VEKAAD
+90 VKKEAD

-108 AATIVDQTAIPT
+108 AATIVDRVSVPI
-120 DTILVLDMS
+120 DTVLILDMS
-129 PKMQPNVNEMVTAAN
+129 PKMGDPDAKAEAMLTATESAIRTLMAAN
-144 AALRNLLTSNPYN
+144 PNN
-157 RVGVVVYDNTSATIL
+157 RVAVIGYSDHASVLL
-172 PLDRY
+172 PLDHYQNGTEAEYFSYAPRGVG
-177 TNYDNGGTTELL
+177 TGGTVTAYGINSSANPVENTFDINGRLSGTDKYTQSGIYLGAQQLL
-189 TISGNTITSHGIGGA
+189 NADTTVRVGGA
-204 QQIPQNSFSFDGG
+204 QVDRAPQIILLSEGEPKDGDTNITAPPTTNSNNIQKFEPGDVGDRNETRHAQSFA
-217 TYRNYQVG
+217 
-225 LHEGM
+225 M
-230 YNLANAQDVTVEISG
+230 
-245 QTVLRVPV
+245 
-253 IISMA
+253 MM
-258 SGNPERGRETFV
+258 
-270 GTPDEVASS
+270 
-279 GYVNPYN
+279 
-286 DSNVTAKQQDSYVAQ
+286 
-301 AFLSLLTAA
+301 TAA
-310 YSKKEIA
+310 YVKGQVADHYTHEGAFITIGVDPDTADAPNLARLCLNPKVELSSNTHANDFNNYFNDYQTNSSVEIMRYYRGIGNSTATFSGFPASVTSLAYNDAYYEVTDVNNAEAWKEIFDEIA
-317 NNYTHNGES
+317 N
-326 RTPYVYTVG
+326 
-335 VGDLSNDS
+335 D
-343 NEALANVVLNP
+343 
-354 SQYLTEDTVVGREDN
+354 
-369 NLNDALTSYNNGSV
+369 
-383 QLIRSRFAV
+383 I
-392 DVGSISR
+392 
-399 RYITIS
+399 
-405 RGNNATLTLDDLKY
+405 AT
-419 NDGYFAADNVST
+419 
-431 AQAWNEIFDK
+431 Q
-441 VLTEINTAAPTS
+441 APTS
-453 PTETTEGAE
+453 PTETPEGAP

-482 VVDAPTVLYGDHA
+482 VVGAPTVLYGDHA
-495 FTATTNDNGA
+495 FTATTSDNGA

-514 GNEIYGEADLADLE
+514 GNEIYGAADLSDLE
-528 LTVTTEGDT
+528 LTVTTDGDT

-556 TTHVDGDGGK
+556 ESATNALGETTH
-566 TYSIQQD
+566 TIQQN
-573 QEAYPIRLFYSVG
+573 QEAYPIRLFYSVD
-586 RDDAV
+586 RDDTV
-591 EFDQDDN
+591 TFDQGDN
-598 DYLIAHSKDGTT
+598 DYLIAYSKDGTT
-610 SFYSNAWDTAD
+610 SFYSNAWDAAAQD
-621 TEDTQYGTTTAV
+621 DAQYGTTTAV
-633 FTPAQSNAF
+633 FTPAASNAF

-654 VDNVAGGNQKLLTHE
+654 VDNVAGGNQNLLTHD
-669 EALAHLLQSTVI
+669 EALDHLLQSTVI
-681 PEQGT
+681 PERGT
-686 VVIDGTIYNI
+686 VVIDGTTYNI

-735 YHLVLNPNAL
+735 YHLVLNPQAL
-745 QGHVVDDAGGLSI
+745 IGHTDGDADGLYI
-758 QKGSTKLSRVSDGNA
+758 KAGSAKLSRVSDGSA
-773 AKTSNET
+773 DKTVNGT

-789 VYDVD
+789 VYNVD
-794 ATTVTVHLGNNGLRT
+794 DTTVTVRLGNNGLRT
-809 EPTPTGT
+809 EKTPTGA

-825 GSNVPSPEPTFT
+825 GSNVPSPEPEFT
-837 YTLELYNVSPE
+837 YKLELYNVSPE

-875 SDGTFQLQ
+875 SDGTFHLQ

-902 ETAIAGYEDTYENSY
+902 ETAIAGYEDTYQNSY
-917 PGYETTPQG
+917 PGYTTTPQG

-977 GGTQVTLAGGP
+977 GGTQVTLADGP
-988 THSAVGSVAVAFIGW
+988 THSSVNGVAVAFIGW

-1039 WGYDTDGDGKPD
+1039 WGYDTDSDGNPD
-1051 VTEEKRTVTYNANS
+1051 VTEDKRTVTYNANG
-1065 GYFDSI
+1065 GYFDST

-1093 EFKPSRDQVG
+1093 EFKPTRDQVG

-1110 GWSETQHSDIYGL
+1110 GWSLDKKDTIYGL

-1131 LAATVNV
+1131 LAATVDV
-1138 STADATVYAVW
+1138 SSENKTVYAVW

-1189 NAEFTIQPEENY
+1189 NAEFTIKPEENY

-1216 TVETKTYPNDGEHN
+1216 TVVETNTYRNDGETE
-1230 IPGYAS
+1230 IPGYTS
-1236 GALTLENVQSNY
+1236 GTLTLSDVRSNY

-1334 YERGDG
+1334 YERGDA
-1340 DSLPTLCGRTVT
+1340 LPQTSTRLT
-1352 ISGDMVVYAVWGLDG
+1352 ISGDMTVYAVWGLDG
-1367 DDDSKPDVTEDDHH
+1367 DDDGKPDVTEDDHH

-1390 SISPEEA
+1390 SINPEEA
-1397 YVSDGGSATFTIAP
+1397 YVSDGGSATFTITP
-1411 ASGYAVDTITIDADE
+1411 VSGYAVDTITIDSTAHKNDGT
-1426 AGEQVLTNNGGSL
+1426 APAPGTSW
-1439 PTGVAEKWASYTF
+1439 TSYTF
-1452 SNVTEDHT
+1452 KDVTEDHT
-1460 ISVTFGLDEDSNGVP
+1460 ISVTFGLDEDDNGVP
-1475 DANEPEDA
+1475 DANEPEAA

-1506 VAAGPHTLNDIAAP
+1506 VAAGPHTLSDIAAP

-1551 VEGTAPDTVTSVSM
+1551 VEDTAPDTVTSVAM

-1573 AWGYDEDGNGEPD
+1573 AWGYDEDGNDKPD

-1617 VEFTIDAEDGYA
+1617 VEFTITAEDGYA

-1651 GTWTLENVQE
+1651 GTWTLKNVQE

-1695 SDSEEQGSIDPTE
+1695 SDNEEQGSIDPTE

-1739 YSNNDPENAFTGNWT
+1739 YSNNDPENAFTGSWT

-1855 TDEGGDDDNDD
+1855 TDEGGDDDDDD

-1946 IQKLNGVD
+1946 SQKLNGVD

-2082 GWIGGYPDGSF
+2082 GWIGGYPDGTF

-2144 MEASNSHG
+2144 MEASNSHD

>member
-44 WEDLFGVGEDAYL
+44 WEDLFGVGGSAYL

-71 STEDITLPGTTI
+71 STQDIKLPGTTI
-83 TGLTDNT
+83 EGLTNNT
-90 VEKAAD
+90 VEKEAG

-108 AATIVDQTAIPT
+108 AATIVDRVSVPI
-120 DTILVLDMS
+120 DTVLILDMS
-129 PKMQPNVNEMVTAAN
+129 PKMGDPDAKAEAMLTATESAIRTLMAAN
-144 AALRNLLTSNPYN
+144 PNN
-157 RVGVVVYDNTSATIL
+157 RVAVIGYSDRASVLL
-172 PLDRY
+172 PLDHYQNGTEAEYFSYAPRGVG
-177 TNYDNGGTTELL
+177 TGGTVTAYGINSSANPVENTFDINGRLSGTDKYTQSGIYLGAQQLL
-189 TISGNTITSHGIGGA
+189 NADTTVRVGGA
-204 QQIPQNSFSFDGG
+204 QVDRAPQIILLSEGEPKDGDTNITAPPTTNSNNIQKFEPGDVGDRNETRHAQSFA
-217 TYRNYQVG
+217 
-225 LHEGM
+225 M
-230 YNLANAQDVTVEISG
+230 
-245 QTVLRVPV
+245 
-253 IISMA
+253 MM
-258 SGNPERGRETFV
+258 
-270 GTPDEVASS
+270 
-279 GYVNPYN
+279 
-286 DSNVTAKQQDSYVAQ
+286 
-301 AFLSLLTAA
+301 TAA
-310 YSKKEIA
+310 YVKGQVADHYTHEGAFITIGVDPDTADAPNLARLCLNPKGELSSNTHANDFNNYFNDYQTNSSVEIMRYYRGIGNSTATFSDFPASVTSLAYNDAYYEVTDVDNAEAWKEIFDEIA
-317 NNYTHNGES
+317 N
-326 RTPYVYTVG
+326 
-335 VGDLSNDS
+335 D
-343 NEALANVVLNP
+343 
-354 SQYLTEDTVVGREDN
+354 
-369 NLNDALTSYNNGSV
+369 
-383 QLIRSRFAV
+383 I
-392 DVGSISR
+392 
-399 RYITIS
+399 
-405 RGNNATLTLDDLKY
+405 AT
-419 NDGYFAADNVST
+419 
-431 AQAWNEIFDK
+431 Q
-441 VLTEINTAAPTS
+441 APTS
-453 PTETTEGAE
+453 PTETPEGAE

-473 TDELGPYMK
+473 TDKLGPYMK
-482 VVDAPTVLYGDHA
+482 VVGAPTVLYGDHA
-495 FTATTNDNGA
+495 VKATTSDNGA

-514 GNEIYGEADLADLE
+514 GNEIYGAADLSDLE
-528 LTVTTEGDT
+528 LTVTTDGDT

-556 TTHVDGDGGK
+556 ESATNALGETTH
-566 TYSIQQD
+566 TIQQN
-573 QEAYPIRLFYSVG
+573 QEAYPIRLFYSVD

-591 EFDQDDN
+591 TFDQDDN

-610 SFYSNAWDTAD
+610 SFYSNAWDAAAKD
-621 TEDTQYGTTTAV
+621 DTQYGTATAV
-633 FTPAQSNAF
+633 FTPAASNAF

-654 VDNVAGGNQKLLTHE
+654 VDNVAGGNQKLLTHD
-669 EALAHLLQSTVI
+669 EALDHLLQSTVI
-681 PEQGT
+681 PERGT
-686 VVIDGTIYNI
+686 VVIDGTTYNI

-758 QKGSTKLSRVSDGNA
+758 QKGSAKLSRVSDGSA
-773 AKTSNET
+773 AKTVNGT

-789 VYDVD
+789 VYNVD
-794 ATTVTVHLGNNGLRT
+794 DTKVTVHLGNNGLRT
-809 EPTPTGT
+809 EKTPTGT

-825 GSNVPSPEPTFT
+825 GSNVPSPEPEFT
-837 YTLELYNVSPE
+837 YKLELYNVSPE

-902 ETAIAGYEDTYENSY
+902 ETAIAGYEDTYQNSY

-972 QSNIT
+972 QANIT
-977 GGTQVTLAGGP
+977 GGSQVTLAGGP
-988 THSAVGSVAVAFIGW
+988 THSAMGSVAVAFIGW

-1039 WGYDTDGDGKPD
+1039 WGYDTDGDGNPD
-1051 VTEEKRTVTYNANS
+1051 VTEDKRTVTYNANG
-1065 GYFDSI
+1065 GYFDST

-1093 EFKPSRDQVG
+1093 EFKPTRDQVG

-1123 DDNYDPSI
+1123 DDSYDDSI
-1131 LAATVNV
+1131 LAATVDV
-1138 STADATVYAVW
+1138 SSENKTVYAVW
-1149 GYDSDGDGKPDV
+1149 GYDTNGDGKPDV
-1161 QDESYVI
+1161 QDESYGI
-1168 TASAGANGSITPLT
+1168 TASVDGGNGSITPPT

-1189 NAEFTIQPEENY
+1189 NAEFTIKPEENY

-1206 TIVKKNIDDT
+1206 KIETRDILDHT
-1216 TVETKTYPNDGEHN
+1216 TKTETYPNDGEHN

-1236 GALTLENVQSNY
+1236 GTLTLSDVRSNY

-1275 NGGYFGSEGTTEKTE
+1275 NGGYFSSEDEQTKTE
-1290 TGLNDGD
+1290 TGLNDD
-1297 RHTLKSTDEYHPSHA
+1297 QNHKLNTTNDFKPTHA

-1324 TTDTSAQNEV
+1324 TTDTSAQNKV
-1334 YERGDG
+1334 YKRGDTPPKT
-1340 DSLPTLCGRTVT
+1340 STRLT
-1352 ISGDMVVYAVWGLDG
+1352 ISGDMTVYAVWGLDG
-1367 DDDSKPDVTEDDHH
+1367 DDDGKPDVTEDDHH
-1381 ITATAGDNG
+1381 ITATTGPNG
-1390 SISPEEA
+1390 SISPNEA
-1397 YVSDGGSATFTIAP
+1397 YVANGNNATFTITP
-1411 ASGYAVDTITIDADE
+1411 VSGYAVDTITIDADE

-1460 ISVTFGLDEDSNGVP
+1460 ISVTFGLDEDDNGVP
-1475 DANEPEDA
+1475 DANEPEAA
-1483 YTLTYHANGGAFDG
+1483 YTLTYHANGGAFYDG
-1497 QTDPYVVND
+1497 KD
-1506 VAAGPHTLNDIAAP
+1506 TLEVKDLSGTYQLRDKAP
-1520 THDAVEYNGQQ
+1520 THDPVDLDGTS
-1531 DVPVLFIGW
+1531 VPVLFIGW

-1551 VEGTAPDTVTSVSM
+1551 GNDTAPDTVTSVSM

-1739 YSNNDPENAFTGNWT
+1739 YSNNDPENAFTGSWT

-1946 IQKLNGVD
+1946 SQKLNGVD

-2082 GWIGGYPDGSF
+2082 GWIGGYPDGTF
-2093 RPSGSIT
+2093 HPSGSIT

>member
-22 PGTALAADPDPAP
+22 PGTALAADPGSTT
-35 VADTTTYTD
+35 ADTSTLTSWQD
-44 WEDLFGVGEDAYL
+44 VFGVGADQHL
-57 TTKDIGRIWTDKSV
+57 STKDIGRIWTDKTV
-71 STEDITLPGTTI
+71 STEDI
-83 TGLTDNT
+83 GLSGDIGQDVT
-90 VEKAAD
+90 VSKEPD
-96 ADFLVALSGLGS
+96 ADFLVGLSALGS
-108 AATIVDQTAIPT
+108 AATIVDKANVPV
-120 DTILVLDMS
+120 DTVFILDMS
-129 PKMQPNVNEMVTAAN
+129 PKMGDPDAKAEAMLTATESAIRTLMAAN
-144 AALRNLLTSNPYN
+144 PNN
-157 RVGVVVYDNTSATIL
+157 RVAVIGYSDYASVLL
-172 PLDRY
+172 PLDHY
-177 TNYDNGGTTELL
+177 QNGAQADYFNYDP
-189 TISGNTITSHGIGGA
+189 NTIGTGGKVTAYGINSSTNPVENTFDIDRQSSGTDKYTQSGIYLGAQQLLNADTTVRVGGA
-204 QQIPQNSFSFDGG
+204 QVDRAPQIILLSEGEPKDGDTNITAPPTTNSNNIQKFLVGDGAGSDESRHAQSFA
-217 TYRNYQVG
+217 
-225 LHEGM
+225 M
-230 YNLANAQDVTVEISG
+230 
-245 QTVLRVPV
+245 
-253 IISMA
+253 MM
-258 SGNPERGRETFV
+258 
-270 GTPDEVASS
+270 
-279 GYVNPYN
+279 
-286 DSNVTAKQQDSYVAQ
+286 
-301 AFLSLLTAA
+301 TAA
-310 YSKKEIA
+310 YMKGQVEDHYSSGASFITIGVDPGSADAPNLARLCLNPKEELSSNTHANAFNNYFNEYKTNTSVDIMRYGGGASRTDRVTFNDFPASVTSLAYNDAYYEVSDVGDSTAWESIFEEIA
-317 NNYTHNGES
+317 NS
-326 RTPYVYTVG
+326 I
-335 VGDLSNDS
+335 
-343 NEALANVVLNP
+343 
-354 SQYLTEDTVVGREDN
+354 
-369 NLNDALTSYNNGSV
+369 LTS
-383 QLIRSRFAV
+383 
-392 DVGSISR
+392 
-399 RYITIS
+399 
-405 RGNNATLTLDDLKY
+405 
-419 NDGYFAADNVST
+419 
-431 AQAWNEIFDK
+431 
-441 VLTEINTAAPTS
+441 APQY
-453 PTETTEGAE
+453 PTETPEGAD
-462 GTGGESGFITF
+462 GTGGEKGTLVF
-473 TDELGPYMK
+473 TDKLGAYMK
-482 VVDAPTVLYGDHA
+482 V
-495 FTATTNDNGA
+495 
-505 TYTFTGTVE
+505 TGTPRLVFANQQFE
-514 GNEIYGEADLADLE
+514 GK
-528 LTVTTEGDT
+528 TT
-537 QTLTW
+537 
-542 KVPASLIPLRTVTA
+542 
-556 TTHVDGDGGK
+556 DGGK
-566 TYSIQQD
+566 TYIFEGSIDANEIYPGAASLEYMTLEVSTDQNGQQTLTWTIPAALLPLRTLTATSSTDSTGVTSHTIQQD
-573 QEAYPIRLFYSVG
+573 RGAYPIRLFYSVD
-586 RDDAV
+586 RDETV
-591 EFDQDDN
+591 TFDQGDN

-610 SFYSNAWDTAD
+610 SFYSNAWDAAAQD
-621 TEDTQYGTTTAV
+621 DTQYGTATAV
-633 FTPAQSNAF
+633 FTPADSNAF

-654 VDNVAGGNQKLLTHE
+654 VDNVAGGSQTLLTHD
-669 EALAHLLQSTVI
+669 EALDHLLQSTVI
-681 PEQGT
+681 PERGT
-686 VVIDGTIYNI
+686 VVIDGTTYNI
-696 VRAQEAHKG
+696 VRAKDSHTGK
-705 QGAAFFYE
+705 GAAFFYE

-718 AQGTGDTGELDA
+718 AQDTGDEGELEA

-735 YHLVLNPNAL
+735 YHLVLNPQAL
-745 QGHVVDDAGGLSI
+745 IGHTDGDADGLYI
-758 QKGSTKLSRVSDGNA
+758 EAGSAKLSRVSDGSA
-773 AKTSNET
+773 DKTGNGT

-789 VYDVD
+789 VYNVD
-794 ATTVTVHLGNNGLRT
+794 DTTVTVHLGNNGLRT
-809 EPTPTGT
+809 EKTPTGT

-825 GSNVPSPEPTFT
+825 GSNVPSPEPEFT
-837 YTLELYNVSPE
+837 YKLELYNVSPE

-863 VKIGDGSETPLN
+863 VKIGDGSKTPLN

-917 PGYETTPQG
+917 PRYETTPQG

-959 NAVQGSVTNVPSA
+959 NAVQGSVANVPSA

-977 GGTQVTLAGGP
+977 GGTQVTPAGGP
-988 THSAVGSVAVAFIGW
+988 THSSVNGVAVAFIGW
-1003 TDATNKTTTILSA
+1003 TDATNKTSTILSA
-1016 NDTAPTTVASPYTVN
+1016 NDTAPTTVVSPYTVN

-1051 VTEEKRTVTYNANS
+1051 VTEDKRTVTYNANGGTFGS
-1065 GYFDSI
+1065 DEAK
-1071 SSTTTKEEKVPAQ
+1071 TETVPAQ
-1084 PSYRLNTTD
+1084 DRYRLNTTA
-1093 EFKPSRDQVG
+1093 EFKPTHADDNSTE
-1103 GKDVAFV
+1103 VAFV

-1131 LAATVNV
+1131 LAATVDV
-1138 STADATVYAVW
+1138 STTDATVYAVW
-1149 GYDSDGDGKPDV
+1149 GYDSNGDGKPDV
-1161 QDESYVI
+1161 QDESYGI
-1168 TASAGANGSITPLT
+1168 TASDDGGNGSITPPT
-1182 RYVLAGA
+1182 RYVIAGTD
-1189 NAEFTIQPEENY
+1189 AEFTITPDTNY

-1206 TIVKKNIDDT
+1206 TIVKQDVGGS

-1230 IPGYAS
+1230 IPGYTS
-1236 GALTLENVQSNY
+1236 GTLTLSDVRSDY
-1248 AITVTFAEDADK
+1248 AITVTFAEDADQ

-1275 NGGYFGSEGTTEKTE
+1275 NGGYFSSEDEQTKTE
-1290 TGLNDGD
+1290 TGLNDD
-1297 RHTLKSTDEYHPSHA
+1297 QNYKLNTTNDFKPTHA

-1324 TTDTSAQNEV
+1324 TTDTSAQNKV
-1334 YERGDG
+1334 YKRGDTPPKT
-1340 DSLPTLCGRTVT
+1340 STRLT
-1352 ISGDMVVYAVWGLDG
+1352 ISGDMTVYAVWGLDG
-1367 DDDSKPDVTEDDHH
+1367 DDDGKPDVTEDDHH
-1381 ITATAGDNG
+1381 ITATTGPNG
-1390 SISPEEA
+1390 SINPKEA
-1397 YVSDGGSATFTIAP
+1397 YVSDGGSATFTITP
-1411 ASGYAVDTITIDADE
+1411 VSGYAVDTITIDSTAHKNDGT
-1426 AGEQVLTNNGGSL
+1426 APAPGTSW
-1439 PTGVAEKWASYTF
+1439 TSYTF
-1452 SNVTEDHT
+1452 KDVTEDHT
-1460 ISVTFGLDEDSNGVP
+1460 ISVTFGLDEDNNGVP
-1475 DANEPEDA
+1475 DANEPEAA

-1506 VAAGPHTLNDIAAP
+1506 VAAGPHTLSDIAAP

-1551 VEGTAPDTVTSVSM
+1551 VEDTAPDTVTSVSM

-1617 VEFTIDAEDGYA
+1617 VEFTIDAKDGYA
-1629 LDTIQVNGKTEYT
+1629 LDTIQVNSKTEYT

-1661 AAEVVVTFGEDENG
+1661 AAEVVVTFGEDEND

-1739 YSNNDPENAFTGNWT
+1739 YSNNDPENAFTGSWT

-1855 TDEGGDDDNDD
+1855 TDEGGDDDDDD

-1946 IQKLNGVD
+1946 SQKLNGVD

-2082 GWIGGYPDGSF
+2082 GWIGGYPDGTF

-2144 MEASNSHG
+2144 MEASNSHD

>member
-44 WEDLFGVGEDAYL
+44 WEDLFGVGGSAYL

-71 STEDITLPGTTI
+71 STQDITLPGPVI
-83 TGLTDNT
+83 TGLTNNT
-90 VEKAAD
+90 VEKEAV

-108 AATIVDQTAIPT
+108 AATIVDRVSVPI
-120 DTILVLDMS
+120 DTVLILDMS
-129 PKMQPNVNEMVTAAN
+129 PKMGDPDAKAEAMLTATESAIRTLMAAN
-144 AALRNLLTSNPYN
+144 PNN
-157 RVGVVVYDNTSATIL
+157 RVAVIGYSDYASVLL
-172 PLDRY
+172 PLDHYQNGAQADYFNYNPNTIGTGGKVTAYGINSSTNPVENTFDIDRQSSGTDKY
-177 TNYDNGGTTELL
+177 TQSGIYLGAQQLLNAGTTVRV
-189 TISGNTITSHGIGGA
+189 GGA
-204 QQIPQNSFSFDGG
+204 QVDRAPQIILLSEGEPKDGDTNITAPPTTNSNNIQKFVVGDGAGSDESRHAQSFA
-217 TYRNYQVG
+217 
-225 LHEGM
+225 M
-230 YNLANAQDVTVEISG
+230 
-245 QTVLRVPV
+245 
-253 IISMA
+253 MM
-258 SGNPERGRETFV
+258 
-270 GTPDEVASS
+270 
-279 GYVNPYN
+279 
-286 DSNVTAKQQDSYVAQ
+286 
-301 AFLSLLTAA
+301 TAA
-310 YSKKEIA
+310 YVKGQVADHYAHDGAFITIGVNPGSADAPNLARLCLNPKGELSSNTHANDFNNYFNEYKTNTSVDIMRYGGGASRTDRVTFNNFPASVTSLAYNDAYYEVTDVDNAEAWKEIFDEIA
-317 NNYTHNGES
+317 N
-326 RTPYVYTVG
+326 
-335 VGDLSNDS
+335 D
-343 NEALANVVLNP
+343 
-354 SQYLTEDTVVGREDN
+354 
-369 NLNDALTSYNNGSV
+369 
-383 QLIRSRFAV
+383 I
-392 DVGSISR
+392 
-399 RYITIS
+399 
-405 RGNNATLTLDDLKY
+405 AT
-419 NDGYFAADNVST
+419 
-431 AQAWNEIFDK
+431 Q
-441 VLTEINTAAPTS
+441 APTS
-453 PTETTEGAE
+453 PTETPEGAP

-482 VVDAPTVLYGDHA
+482 VVGAPTVLYGDHA
-495 FTATTNDNGA
+495 VKATTSDNGA

-514 GNEIYGEADLADLE
+514 GNEIYGAADLSDLE
-528 LTVTTEGDT
+528 LTVTPGGDT

-556 TTHVDGDGGK
+556 ESATNALGETTH
-566 TYSIQQD
+566 TIQQN
-573 QEAYPIRLFYSVG
+573 QEAYPIRLFYSV
-586 RDDAV
+586 DWDETV
-591 EFDQDDN
+591 TFDQDDN

-610 SFYSNAWDTAD
+610 SFYSNAWDAAAKD
-621 TEDTQYGTTTAV
+621 DAQYGTATAV
-633 FTPAQSNAF
+633 FTPAASNAF

-654 VDNVAGGNQKLLTHE
+654 VDTVAGGSQKLLTHQ
-669 EALAHLLQSTVI
+669 EALEHLLQSTVI
-681 PEQGT
+681 PERGT
-686 VVIDGTIYNI
+686 VVIDGTTYNI

-718 AQGTGDTGELDA
+718 AQDTGDTGELDA

-735 YHLVLNPNAL
+735 YHLVLNPRAL

-758 QKGSTKLSRVSDGNA
+758 KEGSAKLSRVSDGNA
-773 AKTSNET
+773 AKTGNTT

-789 VYDVD
+789 VYNVD
-794 ATTVTVHLGNNGLRT
+794 DTKVTVHLGNNGLRT
-809 EPTPTGT
+809 EKTPTGT

-825 GSNVPSPEPTFT
+825 GSSAPSSEPTFT

-902 ETAIAGYEDTYENSY
+902 ETAIAGYEDTYQNSY
-917 PGYETTPQG
+917 PGYTTTPQG
-926 RVVYDSTGNIA
+926 RVVYDSTGDIA

-972 QSNIT
+972 QPNIT

-1016 NDTAPTTVASPYTVN
+1016 NDTAPTTVLSPYTVN

-1039 WGYDTDGDGKPD
+1039 WGYDTDGDGNPD
-1051 VTEEKRTVTYNANS
+1051 VTEDKRTVTYNANGGTFGS
-1065 GYFDSI
+1065 DE
-1071 SSTTTKEEKVPAQ
+1071 TKTETVPAQ
-1084 PSYRLNTTD
+1084 DRYRLNTTA
-1093 EFKPSRDQVG
+1093 EFKPTHANDNST
-1103 GKDVAFV
+1103 KVAFV
-1110 GWSETQHSDIYGL
+1110 GWSLTDNDTIYGL
-1123 DDNYDPSI
+1123 NDNYDPSI
-1131 LAATVNV
+1131 LAATVDV
-1138 STADATVYAVW
+1138 SSEDKTVYAVW
-1149 GYDSDGDGKPDV
+1149 GYDTNGDGKPDV
-1161 QDESYVI
+1161 QDESYTI
-1168 TASAGANGSITPLT
+1168 TASAGANGSITPPT
-1182 RYVLAGA
+1182 RYVIAGTD
-1189 NAEFTIQPEENY
+1189 AEFTITPDTNY

-1206 TIVKKNIDDT
+1206 TIVKQDVGGS

-1230 IPGYAS
+1230 IPGYTS
-1236 GALTLENVQSNY
+1236 GTLTLSDVRSDY
-1248 AITVTFAEDADK
+1248 AITVTFASDNDG

-1297 RHTLKSTDEYHPSHA
+1297 RHTLKSTDEYQPTHA
-1312 DQDGHKV
+1312 GQDNHQV

-1334 YERGDG
+1334 YERGDA
-1340 DSLPTLCGRTVT
+1340 LPQTSTRLT
-1352 ISGDMVVYAVWGLDG
+1352 ISGDMTVYAVWGLDG
-1367 DDDSKPDVTEDDHH
+1367 DDDGKPDVTEDDHH

-1390 SISPEEA
+1390 SINPKEA
-1397 YVSDGGSATFTIAP
+1397 YVSDGGSVTFTIAP

-1460 ISVTFGLDEDSNGVP
+1460 ISVTFGLDEDDNGVP
-1475 DANEPEDA
+1475 DANEPEAA
-1483 YTLTYHANGGAFDG
+1483 YTLTYHANGGAFDDG
-1497 QTDPYVVND
+1497 KD
-1506 VAAGPHTLNDIAAP
+1506 TLEVKDLSGTYQLRDKAP
-1520 THDAVEYNGQQ
+1520 THDPVDLDGTS
-1531 DVPVLFIGW
+1531 VPVLFIGW
-1540 MTEDDHETIYS
+1540 MTEGDHETIYS
-1551 VEGTAPDTVTSVSM
+1551 VEDTAPDTVTSVAM

-1617 VEFTIDAEDGYA
+1617 VEFTIDAKDGYA
-1629 LDTIQVNGKTEYT
+1629 LDTIQVNSKTEYT

-1661 AAEVVVTFGEDENG
+1661 AAEVVVTFGEDEND

-1695 SDSEEQGSIDPTE
+1695 SDNEEQGSIDPTE

-1739 YSNNDPENAFTGNWT
+1739 YSNNDPENAFTGSWT

-1855 TDEGGDDDNDD
+1855 TDEGGDDDDDD

-1946 IQKLNGVD
+1946 SQKLNGVD

-2082 GWIGGYPDGSF
+2082 GWIGGYPDGTF

>member
-44 WEDLFGVGEDAYL
+44 WEDLFGVGGSAYL

-71 STEDITLPGTTI
+71 STQDITLPGPVI
-83 TGLTDNT
+83 TGLTNNT
-90 VEKAAD
+90 VEKEAV

-108 AATIVDQTAIPT
+108 AATIVDRVSVPI
-120 DTILVLDMS
+120 DTVLILDMS
-129 PKMQPNVNEMVTAAN
+129 PKMGDPDAKAEAMLTATESAIRTLMAAN
-144 AALRNLLTSNPYN
+144 PNN
-157 RVGVVVYDNTSATIL
+157 RVAVIGYSDYASVLL
-172 PLDRY
+172 PLDHYQNGAQADYFNYNPNTIGTGGKVTAYGINSSTNPVENTFDIDRQSSGTDKY
-177 TNYDNGGTTELL
+177 TQSGIYLGAQQLLNAGTTVRV
-189 TISGNTITSHGIGGA
+189 GGA
-204 QQIPQNSFSFDGG
+204 QVDRAPQIILLSEGEPKDGDTNITAPPTTNSNNIQKFVVGDGAGSDESRHAQSFA
-217 TYRNYQVG
+217 
-225 LHEGM
+225 M
-230 YNLANAQDVTVEISG
+230 
-245 QTVLRVPV
+245 
-253 IISMA
+253 MM
-258 SGNPERGRETFV
+258 
-270 GTPDEVASS
+270 
-279 GYVNPYN
+279 
-286 DSNVTAKQQDSYVAQ
+286 
-301 AFLSLLTAA
+301 TAA
-310 YSKKEIA
+310 YVKGQVADHYAHDGAFITIGVNPGSADAPNLARLCLNPKGELSSNTHANDFNNYFNEYKTNTSVDIMRYGGGASRTDRVTFNNFPASVTSLAYNDAYYEVTDVDNAEAWKEIFDEIA
-317 NNYTHNGES
+317 N
-326 RTPYVYTVG
+326 
-335 VGDLSNDS
+335 D
-343 NEALANVVLNP
+343 
-354 SQYLTEDTVVGREDN
+354 
-369 NLNDALTSYNNGSV
+369 
-383 QLIRSRFAV
+383 I
-392 DVGSISR
+392 
-399 RYITIS
+399 
-405 RGNNATLTLDDLKY
+405 AT
-419 NDGYFAADNVST
+419 
-431 AQAWNEIFDK
+431 Q
-441 VLTEINTAAPTS
+441 APTS
-453 PTETTEGAE
+453 PTETPEGAP

-482 VVDAPTVLYGDHA
+482 VVGAPTVLYGDHA
-495 FTATTNDNGA
+495 VKATTSDNGA

-514 GNEIYGEADLADLE
+514 GNEIYGAADLSDLE
-528 LTVTTEGDT
+528 LTVTPGGDT

-556 TTHVDGDGGK
+556 ESATNALGETTH
-566 TYSIQQD
+566 TIQQN
-573 QEAYPIRLFYSVG
+573 QEAYPIRLFYSV
-586 RDDAV
+586 DWDETV
-591 EFDQDDN
+591 TFDQDDN

-610 SFYSNAWDTAD
+610 SFYSNAWDAAAKD
-621 TEDTQYGTTTAV
+621 DAQYGTATAV
-633 FTPAQSNAF
+633 FTPAASNAF

-654 VDNVAGGNQKLLTHE
+654 VDNVAGGSQKLLTHQ
-669 EALAHLLQSTVI
+669 EALEHLLQSTVI
-681 PEQGT
+681 PERGT
-686 VVIDGTIYNI
+686 VVIDGTTYNI

-718 AQGTGDTGELDA
+718 AQDTGDTGELDA

-735 YHLVLNPNAL
+735 YHLVLNPRAL

-758 QKGSTKLSRVSDGNA
+758 KEGSAKLSRVSDGNA
-773 AKTSNET
+773 AKTGNTT

-789 VYDVD
+789 VYNVD
-794 ATTVTVHLGNNGLRT
+794 DTKVTVHLGNNGLRT
-809 EPTPTGT
+809 EKTPTGT

-825 GSNVPSPEPTFT
+825 GSSAPSSEPTFT

-902 ETAIAGYEDTYENSY
+902 ETAIAGYEDTYQNSY
-917 PGYETTPQG
+917 PGYTTTPQG
-926 RVVYDSTGNIA
+926 RVVYDSTGDIA
-937 ASVTVSHAYDPSQRS
+937 ASVTVSHAYDSSQRS

-972 QSNIT
+972 QPNIT

-1016 NDTAPTTVASPYTVN
+1016 NDTAPTTVLSPYTVN

-1039 WGYDTDGDGKPD
+1039 WGYDTDGDGNPD
-1051 VTEEKRTVTYNANS
+1051 VTEDKRTVTYNANGGTFGS
-1065 GYFDSI
+1065 DE
-1071 SSTTTKEEKVPAQ
+1071 TKTETVPAQ
-1084 PSYRLNTTD
+1084 DRYRLNTTA
-1093 EFKPSRDQVG
+1093 EFKPTHANDNST
-1103 GKDVAFV
+1103 KVAFV
-1110 GWSETQHSDIYGL
+1110 GWSLTDNDTIYGL
-1123 DDNYDPSI
+1123 NDNYDPSI
-1131 LAATVNV
+1131 LAATVDV
-1138 STADATVYAVW
+1138 SSEDKTVYAVW
-1149 GYDSDGDGKPDV
+1149 GYDTNGDGKPDV
-1161 QDESYVI
+1161 QDESYTI
-1168 TASAGANGSITPLT
+1168 TASAGANGSITPPT
-1182 RYVLAGA
+1182 RYVIAGTD
-1189 NAEFTIQPEENY
+1189 AEFTITPDTNY

-1206 TIVKKNIDDT
+1206 TIVKQDVGGS

-1230 IPGYAS
+1230 IPGYTS
-1236 GALTLENVQSNY
+1236 GTLTLSDVRSDY
-1248 AITVTFAEDADK
+1248 AITVTFASDNDG

-1297 RHTLKSTDEYHPSHA
+1297 RHTLKSTDEYQPTHA
-1312 DQDGHKV
+1312 GQDNHQV

-1334 YERGDG
+1334 YERGDA
-1340 DSLPTLCGRTVT
+1340 LPQTSTRLT
-1352 ISGDMVVYAVWGLDG
+1352 ISGDMTVYAVWGLDG
-1367 DDDSKPDVTEDDHH
+1367 DDDGKPDVTEDDHH

-1390 SISPEEA
+1390 SINPKEA
-1397 YVSDGGSATFTIAP
+1397 YVSDGGSVTFTIAP

-1460 ISVTFGLDEDSNGVP
+1460 ISVTFGLDEDDNGVP
-1475 DANEPEDA
+1475 DANEPEAA
-1483 YTLTYHANGGAFDG
+1483 YTLTYHANGGAFDDG
-1497 QTDPYVVND
+1497 KD
-1506 VAAGPHTLNDIAAP
+1506 TLEVKDLSGTYQLRDKAP
-1520 THDAVEYNGQQ
+1520 THDPVDLDGTS
-1531 DVPVLFIGW
+1531 VPVLFIGW
-1540 MTEDDHETIYS
+1540 MTEGDHETIYS
-1551 VEGTAPDTVTSVSM
+1551 VEDTAPDTVTSVAM

-1617 VEFTIDAEDGYA
+1617 VEFTIDAKDGYA
-1629 LDTIQVNGKTEYT
+1629 LDTIQVNSKTEYT

-1661 AAEVVVTFGEDENG
+1661 AAEVVVTFGEDEND

-1695 SDSEEQGSIDPTE
+1695 SDNEEQGSIDPTE

-1739 YSNNDPENAFTGNWT
+1739 YSNNDPENAFTGSWT

-1855 TDEGGDDDNDD
+1855 TDEGGDDDDDD

-1946 IQKLNGVD
+1946 SQKLNGVD

-2082 GWIGGYPDGSF
+2082 GWIGGYPDGTF

>member
-44 WEDLFGVGEDAYL
+44 WEDLFGVGGSAYL

-71 STEDITLPGTTI
+71 STQDITLPGTNI
-83 TGLTDNT
+83 DGLENNT
-90 VEKAAD
+90 VKKEAD

-108 AATIVDQTAIPT
+108 AATIVDRVSVPI
-120 DTILVLDMS
+120 DTVLILDMS
-129 PKMQPNVNEMVTAAN
+129 PKMGDPDAKAEAMLTATESAIRTLMAAN
-144 AALRNLLTSNPYN
+144 PNN
-157 RVGVVVYDNTSATIL
+157 RVAVIGYSDHASVLL
-172 PLDRY
+172 PLDHYQNGTEAEYFSYAPRDVG
-177 TNYDNGGTTELL
+177 TGGTVTAYGINSSANPVENTFDINGRLSGTDKYTQSGIYLGAQRLL
-189 TISGNTITSHGIGGA
+189 NADTTVRVGGA
-204 QQIPQNSFSFDGG
+204 QVDRAPQIILLSEGEPKDGDTNITAPPTTNSNNIQKFEPGDVGDRNETRHAQSFA
-217 TYRNYQVG
+217 
-225 LHEGM
+225 M
-230 YNLANAQDVTVEISG
+230 
-245 QTVLRVPV
+245 
-253 IISMA
+253 MM
-258 SGNPERGRETFV
+258 
-270 GTPDEVASS
+270 
-279 GYVNPYN
+279 
-286 DSNVTAKQQDSYVAQ
+286 
-301 AFLSLLTAA
+301 TAA
-310 YSKKEIA
+310 YVKGQVADHYTHEGAFITIGVDPDTADAPNLARLCLNPKVELSSNTHANDFNNYFNDYQTNSSVEIMRYYRGIGNSTATFSGFPASVTSLAYNDAYYEVTDVNNAEAWKEIFDEIA
-317 NNYTHNGES
+317 N
-326 RTPYVYTVG
+326 
-335 VGDLSNDS
+335 D
-343 NEALANVVLNP
+343 
-354 SQYLTEDTVVGREDN
+354 
-369 NLNDALTSYNNGSV
+369 
-383 QLIRSRFAV
+383 I
-392 DVGSISR
+392 
-399 RYITIS
+399 
-405 RGNNATLTLDDLKY
+405 AT
-419 NDGYFAADNVST
+419 
-431 AQAWNEIFDK
+431 Q
-441 VLTEINTAAPTS
+441 APTS
-453 PTETTEGAE
+453 PTETPEGAP

-482 VVDAPTVLYGDHA
+482 VVGAPTVLYGDHA
-495 FTATTNDNGA
+495 FTATTSDNGA

-514 GNEIYGEADLADLE
+514 GNEIYGAADLSDLE
-528 LTVTTEGDT
+528 LTVTTDGDT

-556 TTHVDGDGGK
+556 ESATNALGETTH
-566 TYSIQQD
+566 TIQQN
-573 QEAYPIRLFYSVG
+573 QEAYPIRLFYSVD
-586 RDDAV
+586 RDETV
-591 EFDQDDN
+591 TFDQDDN
-598 DYLIAHSKDGTT
+598 EYLIAHSKDGTT
-610 SFYSNAWDTAD
+610 SFYSNAWDAAAQD
-621 TEDTQYGTTTAV
+621 DAQYGTTTAV
-633 FTPAQSNAF
+633 FTPAASNAF

-654 VDNVAGGNQKLLTHE
+654 VDNVAGGNQNLLTHD
-669 EALAHLLQSTVI
+669 EALDHLLQSTVI
-681 PEQGT
+681 PERGT
-686 VVIDGTIYNI
+686 VVIDGTTYNI

-735 YHLVLNPNAL
+735 YHLVLNPQAL
-745 QGHVVDDAGGLSI
+745 IGHTDGDADGLYI
-758 QKGSTKLSRVSDGNA
+758 KAGSAKLSRVSDGSA
-773 AKTSNET
+773 DKTVNGT

-789 VYDVD
+789 VYNVD
-794 ATTVTVHLGNNGLRT
+794 DTTVTVRLGNNGLRT
-809 EPTPTGT
+809 EKTPTGA

-825 GSNVPSPEPTFT
+825 GSNVPSPEPEFT
-837 YTLELYNVSPE
+837 YKLELYNVSPE

-875 SDGTFQLQ
+875 SDGTFHLQ

-902 ETAIAGYEDTYENSY
+902 ETAIAGYEDTYQNSY
-917 PGYETTPQG
+917 PGYTTTPQG

-977 GGTQVTLAGGP
+977 GGTQVTLADGP
-988 THSAVGSVAVAFIGW
+988 THSSVNGVAVAFIGW

-1016 NDTAPTTVASPYTVN
+1016 NDTAPTTVLSPYTVN

-1051 VTEEKRTVTYNANS
+1051 VTEDKRTVTYNANGGTFGS
-1065 GYFDSI
+1065 DE
-1071 SSTTTKEEKVPAQ
+1071 TKTETVPAQ
-1084 PSYRLNTTD
+1084 PSYRLNTTA
-1093 EFKPSRDQVG
+1093 EFKPTHADDKST
-1103 GKDVAFV
+1103 KVAFV
-1110 GWSETQHSDIYGL
+1110 GWSLDKKDTIYGL
-1123 DDNYDPSI
+1123 DDNYDDSI
-1131 LAATVNV
+1131 LAATVDV
-1138 STADATVYAVW
+1138 SSEDKTVYAVW
-1149 GYDSDGDGKPDV
+1149 GYDTNGDGKPDV
-1161 QDESYVI
+1161 QDESYGI
-1168 TASAGANGSITPLT
+1168 TASVDGGNGSITPPT
-1182 RYVLAGA
+1182 RYVIAGTD
-1189 NAEFTIQPEENY
+1189 AEFTITPNTNY

-1206 TIVKKNIDDT
+1206 TIVKQDVSGS

-1230 IPGYAS
+1230 IPGYTS
-1236 GALTLENVQSNY
+1236 GILTLSDVRSDY
-1248 AITVTFAEDADK
+1248 AITVTFAVDADK

-1324 TTDTSAQNEV
+1324 TTDTSAQNKV
-1334 YERGDG
+1334 YKRGDTPPKT
-1340 DSLPTLCGRTVT
+1340 STRLT
-1352 ISGDMVVYAVWGLDG
+1352 ISGDMTVYAVWGLDS
-1367 DDDSKPDVTEDDHH
+1367 DDDGTPDVTEDDHH
-1381 ITATAGDNG
+1381 ITATAGPNG
-1390 SISPEEA
+1390 SINPKEA
-1397 YVSDGGSATFTIAP
+1397 YVSDGGSATFTITP
-1411 ASGYAVDTITIDADE
+1411 VSGYAVDTITIDSTAHKNDGT
-1426 AGEQVLTNNGGSL
+1426 APAPGTSW
-1439 PTGVAEKWASYTF
+1439 TSYTF
-1452 SNVTEDHT
+1452 KDVTEDHT
-1460 ISVTFGLDEDSNGVP
+1460 ISVTFGLDEDDNGVP
-1475 DANEPEDA
+1475 DANEPEAA

-1506 VAAGPHTLNDIAAP
+1506 VAAGPHTLSDIAAP

-1551 VEGTAPDTVTSVSM
+1551 VEDTAPNTVTSVAM

-1573 AWGYDEDGNGEPD
+1573 AWGYDEDGNDKPD

-1617 VEFTIDAEDGYA
+1617 VEFTIDAEGGYA

-1661 AAEVVVTFGEDENG
+1661 AAEVVVTFGEDEND

-1725 GCALDYITVNGDVV
+1725 GCALDYITVNDDVV
-1739 YSNNDPENAFTGNWT
+1739 YSNNDPENAFTGSWT

-1855 TDEGGDDDNDD
+1855 TDEGGDDDDDD

-1946 IQKLNGVD
+1946 SQKLNGVD

-2134 NSSHWAFYPI
+2134 NSNHWAFYPI
-2144 MEASNSHG
+2144 MEASNSHD

>member
-22 PGTALAADPDPAP
+22 PGTALAADPGSTT
-35 VADTTTYTD
+35 ADTSTLTSWQD
-44 WEDLFGVGEDAYL
+44 VFGVGADQHL
-57 TTKDIGRIWTDKSV
+57 STKDIGRIWTDKTV
-71 STEDITLPGTTI
+71 STEDI
-83 TGLTDNT
+83 GLSGDIGQDVT
-90 VEKAAD
+90 VSKEPD
-96 ADFLVALSGLGS
+96 ADFLVGLSALGS
-108 AATIVDQTAIPT
+108 AATIVDKANVPV
-120 DTILVLDMS
+120 DTVFILDMS
-129 PKMQPNVNEMVTAAN
+129 PKMGDPDAKAEAMLTATESAIRTLMAAN
-144 AALRNLLTSNPYN
+144 PNN
-157 RVGVVVYDNTSATIL
+157 RVAVIGYSDYASVLL
-172 PLDRY
+172 PLDHY
-177 TNYDNGGTTELL
+177 QNGAQADYFNYDP
-189 TISGNTITSHGIGGA
+189 NTIGTGGKVTAYGINSSTNPVENTFDIDRQSSGTDKYTQSGIYLGAQQLLNADTTVRVGGA
-204 QQIPQNSFSFDGG
+204 QVDRAPQIILLSEGEPKDGDTNITAPPTTNSNNIQKFLVGDGAGSDESRHAQSFA
-217 TYRNYQVG
+217 
-225 LHEGM
+225 M
-230 YNLANAQDVTVEISG
+230 
-245 QTVLRVPV
+245 
-253 IISMA
+253 MM
-258 SGNPERGRETFV
+258 
-270 GTPDEVASS
+270 
-279 GYVNPYN
+279 
-286 DSNVTAKQQDSYVAQ
+286 
-301 AFLSLLTAA
+301 TAA
-310 YSKKEIA
+310 YMKGQVEDHYSSGASFITIGVDPGSADAPNLARLCLNPKEELSSNTHANAFNNYFNEYKTNTSVDIMRYGGGASRTDRVTFNDFPASVTSLAYNDAYYEVSDVGDSTAWESIFEEIA
-317 NNYTHNGES
+317 NS
-326 RTPYVYTVG
+326 I
-335 VGDLSNDS
+335 
-343 NEALANVVLNP
+343 
-354 SQYLTEDTVVGREDN
+354 
-369 NLNDALTSYNNGSV
+369 LTS
-383 QLIRSRFAV
+383 
-392 DVGSISR
+392 
-399 RYITIS
+399 
-405 RGNNATLTLDDLKY
+405 
-419 NDGYFAADNVST
+419 
-431 AQAWNEIFDK
+431 
-441 VLTEINTAAPTS
+441 APQY
-453 PTETTEGAE
+453 PTETPEGAD
-462 GTGGESGFITF
+462 GTGGEKGTLVF
-473 TDELGPYMK
+473 TDKLGAYMK
-482 VVDAPTVLYGDHA
+482 V
-495 FTATTNDNGA
+495 
-505 TYTFTGTVE
+505 TGTPRLVFANQQFE
-514 GNEIYGEADLADLE
+514 GK
-528 LTVTTEGDT
+528 TT
-537 QTLTW
+537 
-542 KVPASLIPLRTVTA
+542 
-556 TTHVDGDGGK
+556 DGGK
-566 TYSIQQD
+566 TYIFEGSIDANEIYPGAASLEYMTLEVSTDQNGQQTLTWTIPAALLPLRTLTATSSTDSTGVTSHTIQQD
-573 QEAYPIRLFYSVG
+573 RGAYPIRLFYSVD
-586 RDDAV
+586 RDETV
-591 EFDQDDN
+591 TFDQGDN

-610 SFYSNAWDTAD
+610 SFYSNAWDAAAQD
-621 TEDTQYGTTTAV
+621 DTQYGTATAV
-633 FTPAQSNAF
+633 FTPADSNAF

-654 VDNVAGGNQKLLTHE
+654 VDNVAGGSQTLLTHD
-669 EALAHLLQSTVI
+669 EALDHLLQSTVI
-681 PEQGT
+681 PERGT
-686 VVIDGTIYNI
+686 VVIDGTTYNI
-696 VRAQEAHKG
+696 VRAKDSHTGK
-705 QGAAFFYE
+705 GAAFFYE

-718 AQGTGDTGELDA
+718 AQDTGDEGELEA

-735 YHLVLNPNAL
+735 YHLVLNPQAL
-745 QGHVVDDAGGLSI
+745 IGHTDGDADGLYI
-758 QKGSTKLSRVSDGNA
+758 EAGSAKLSRVSDGSA
-773 AKTSNET
+773 DKTGNGT

-789 VYDVD
+789 VYNVD
-794 ATTVTVHLGNNGLRT
+794 DTTVTVHLGNNGLRT
-809 EPTPTGT
+809 EKTPTGT

-825 GSNVPSPEPTFT
+825 GSNVPSPEPEFT
-837 YTLELYNVSPE
+837 YKLELYNVSPE

-917 PGYETTPQG
+917 PRYETTPQG

-959 NAVQGSVTNVPSA
+959 NAVQGSVANVPSA

-977 GGTQVTLAGGP
+977 GGTQVTPAGGP
-988 THSAVGSVAVAFIGW
+988 THSSVNGVAVAFIGW
-1003 TDATNKTTTILSA
+1003 TDATNKTSTILSA
-1016 NDTAPTTVASPYTVN
+1016 NDTAPTTVVSPYTVN

-1051 VTEEKRTVTYNANS
+1051 VTEDKRTVTYNANGGTFGS
-1065 GYFDSI
+1065 DEAK
-1071 SSTTTKEEKVPAQ
+1071 TETVPAQ
-1084 PSYRLNTTD
+1084 DRYRLNTTA
-1093 EFKPSRDQVG
+1093 EFKPTHADDNSTE
-1103 GKDVAFV
+1103 VAFV

-1131 LAATVNV
+1131 LAATVDV
-1138 STADATVYAVW
+1138 STTDATVYAVW
-1149 GYDSDGDGKPDV
+1149 GYDSNGDGKPDV
-1161 QDESYVI
+1161 QDESYGI
-1168 TASAGANGSITPLT
+1168 TASVDGGNGSITPPT
-1182 RYVLAGA
+1182 RYVIAGTD
-1189 NAEFTIQPEENY
+1189 AEFTITPDTNY

-1206 TIVKKNIDDT
+1206 TIVKQDVGGS

-1230 IPGYAS
+1230 IPGYTS
-1236 GALTLENVQSNY
+1236 GTLTLSDVRSDY
-1248 AITVTFAEDADK
+1248 AITVTFAEDADQ

-1275 NGGYFGSEGTTEKTE
+1275 NGGYFSSEDEQTKTE
-1290 TGLNDGD
+1290 TGLNDD
-1297 RHTLKSTDEYHPSHA
+1297 QNYKLNTTNDFKPTHA

-1324 TTDTSAQNEV
+1324 TTDTSAQNKV
-1334 YERGDG
+1334 YKRGDTPPKT
-1340 DSLPTLCGRTVT
+1340 STRLT
-1352 ISGDMVVYAVWGLDG
+1352 ISGDMTVYAVWGLDG
-1367 DDDSKPDVTEDDHH
+1367 DDGKPDVTEDDHH
-1381 ITATAGDNG
+1381 ITATTGPNG
-1390 SISPEEA
+1390 SINPKEA
-1397 YVSDGGSATFTIAP
+1397 YVSDGGSATFTITP
-1411 ASGYAVDTITIDADE
+1411 VSGYAVDTITIDSTAHKNDGT
-1426 AGEQVLTNNGGSL
+1426 APAPGTSW
-1439 PTGVAEKWASYTF
+1439 TSYTF
-1452 SNVTEDHT
+1452 KDVTEDHT
-1460 ISVTFGLDEDSNGVP
+1460 ISVTFGLDEDNNGVP
-1475 DANEPEDA
+1475 DANEPEAA

-1506 VAAGPHTLNDIAAP
+1506 VAAGPHTLSDIAAP

-1551 VEGTAPDTVTSVSM
+1551 VEDTAPDTVTSVSM

-1617 VEFTIDAEDGYA
+1617 VEFTIDAKDGYA
-1629 LDTIQVNGKTEYT
+1629 LDTIQVNSKTEYT

-1661 AAEVVVTFGEDENG
+1661 AAEVVVTFGEDEND

-1739 YSNNDPENAFTGNWT
+1739 YSNNDPENAFTGSWT

-1855 TDEGGDDDNDD
+1855 TDEGGDDDDDD

-1946 IQKLNGVD
+1946 SQKLNGVD

-2082 GWIGGYPDGSF
+2082 GWIGGYPDGTF

-2144 MEASNSHG
+2144 MEASNSHD